1 MGNKS
6 IQKFFADQN
15 SVIDLS
21 SLGNAKGAK
30 VSLSGPDMNITT
42 PRGSVIIV
50 NGALYSSIKGNN
62 LAVKFKDK
70 TITGAKILGSVDLKD
85 IQLERID
92 SSLVDSAQVEKKGNG
107 KRRNKKEEEELKKQ
121 LDDAENAKKEA
132 DKAKE
137 EAEKAKEA
145 AEKALN
151 EAFEVQNS
159 SKQIEEMLQ
168 NFLADNVAKD
178 NLAQQ
183 SDASQQ
189 NTQAKATQASK
200 QNDAEKVLP
209 QPINKNTS
217 TGKSNSSKNEEN
229 KLDAE
234 SVKEP
239 LKVTLALAA
248 ESNSGSK
255 DDSITNFTKPQFVGS
270 TAPNATVIIKINGI
284 AVGQAVADSLGN
296 FTFTAPETLTDGTYN
311 LEAEAKTADGSGSAK
326 LVITIDS
333 VTDKPTFELSPESS
347 VSGHK
352 GLTPTLTPSIVGT
365 AEENAKVDIYVD
377 NKLVASVDVDKDGNW
392 SYEFKDN
399 ELSEG
404 ENSIKVVAVDKA
416 GNKNETTDSIITDT
430 IAPEKPTIELDDSS
444 DSGIKN
450 DNITNSTL
458 PTFIGVAE
466 PGSTVSIYLGLKH
479 LGEVIVAKDGTWSYT
494 LTTPLKDGEYNITA
508 TATDIAGHTSA
519 TANLPFTI
527 DTRISY
533 FSAEIETTNDSG
545 IVGDNVTN
553 NTRPTFTGKTEPNAI
568 ISVINSETGEEV
580 IFKANDKGEW
590 TFNFTSDSVEGINN
604 LTFTVE
610 DVAGN
615 KKDFSFSY
623 VIDTIAPVPP
633 TVSLEDYVVLP
644 NGIILSGNDL
654 PALVGTAEPK
664 STILLMRDGKLYD
677 SIEVDSNGTWN
688 YQFSNKFLQGAYDIE
703 IISQDAAGNKSSTV
717 KYSFT
722 IQTEVVPPKAELDAS
737 DDSGA
742 KGDWITNK
750 HNALTLLGTAD
761 RFATVNILID
771 GKTIGVTTADAD
783 GNWNFDISRNL
794 SDNVY
799 KITVESI
806 DPLGRTS
813 SVDYQ
818 LTIDSFTPIP
828 TVMLHDSADSG
839 VKGDMI
845 TKINTPLFTGMAE
858 ANAKVS
864 IYVDGVLSGEAIAGD
879 DGVWNFQFT
888 TALSDGSHDV
898 TVKVEDIAGN
908 TASSSAY
915 NFQIVTQTQKP
926 TIELVNDTGVDNTDH
941 IINEKNPALTGT
953 AAPYSTVKLYID
965 GALIAEVRT
974 NKDGRWEYT
983 LKADQGLVDG
993 DHRITASVED
1003 IAGNIAH
1010 SDPFLISVDTAISI
1024 PIVSLSPDSDSGI
1037 SDDNLTNIV
1046 KPTLHLKDIDPD
1058 IISVQVWDAMSDT
1071 QIGVAT
1077 QQPDGSW
1084 AYTFTSDLTE
1094 GLHQV
1099 YVKVED
1105 IAGNKANSAIFDFTI
1120 DTTVSTPVISLLS
1133 KDDTGVTGD
1142 NLTNINKPGF
1152 AISGVDADAHR
1163 VVVQVMH
1170 NGVSEEIELSH
1181 LNGSWLFI
1189 PGNTWA
1195 DGSYTLTVKV
1205 EDKAGNTNYSAPLT
1219 VVIDTQIAIDGVE
1232 LVNDSGVK
1240 GDNMTND
1247 DRPHFRVTVPTDV
1260 NEVRLSIDGGNSW
1273 VQATPGVAG
1282 SWEYIWPTDLADGQY
1297 TLTVEATDKAGN
1309 TVTKTIDFAVD
1320 TTLSVPVIVLDSADD
1335 TGIQGDNMTNSTQPT
1350 FALQHIDDDAVRVTV
1365 SVEHGGVTTTFD
1377 ATKGTGGWTFTP
1389 PTSWADGDYTLS
1401 VSVEDKAGNTSHS
1414 ASLTVTVDTQI
1425 AINNIELVNDSGIPD
1440 DNLTNNVR
1448 PHFQVT
1454 VPTDV
1459 NVVRLSIDGGKTWFN
1474 ATQSATPGV
1483 WDYIW
1488 PDDVADG
1495 GYTLTVE
1502 ATDEAGNKA
1511 TQTLDFTIDTT
1522 LSVPTLSLDSADD
1535 SGIAGD
1541 NITNVKTPG
1550 FTLNNIDTDV
1560 SRVIVEVMHNGI
1572 KQEVPLVQTGG
1583 QWRFAP
1589 TSDWAD
1595 GDYILTVKV
1604 EDRAG
1609 NVKQSAPLTVTV
1621 DTHIAI
1627 DRIELVNDSG
1637 IPGDNLTN
1645 EARPHFQVTVPAD
1658 VNGVR
1663 LSIDGG
1669 KTWFDATQSA
1679 TSGVWDYTW
1688 LTNVANGPHTLMV
1701 EASDKAGNKTT
1712 QKLDFTIDT
1721 ILSEPTI
1728 TLDSA
1733 DDSAA
1738 GDNITNVK
1746 MPGFTLGNIDA
1757 DVTKVVVTVAHDGK
1771 NQQIEL
1777 IKNGGVWRFTPGAAW
1792 TDGDYTLTVKVEDK
1806 AGNTNYSAPLTVTID
1821 TQTSIDRIELL
1832 NDTGIVGDNLTNE
1845 ARPQFHITVPTDV
1858 NSVQLSL
1865 DGGINWV
1872 NATLTSDGVWEYI
1885 WPTDLVENTYTLT
1898 VKATD
1903 VAGNTATETLNF
1915 IIDTTLSTPTITLDS
1930 ADDSGTANDNKTNV
1944 KTPGFIIGGIDSDV
1958 TQVVVQVMRD
1968 GHSEEVELTQTN
1980 GQWRFVPGSAWTDGD
1995 YTLTVTVKDEAGNI
2009 RHSAPLTVTIDTQIT
2024 IDHIELV
2031 NDSGIPDDN
2040 LTNNVRPHFQ
2050 VTVPTDVNVVRLSID
2065 GGKTWFNATQ
2075 SATPGVWDYT
2085 WLADVGEGKHTL
2097 TVEATD
2103 KAGNKTTQQLDF
2115 IIDTLLSEPTIV
2127 LDNTDDSGTKGDHLT
2142 NVNKPTFLLGN
2153 IDADARYVTVEVQH
2167 GGTKEVLT
2175 ATKDATGNWS
2185 VTPTGTWADGDY
2197 TLTVRV
2203 EDEAGNEKHS
2213 ASLTV
2218 TVDTQ
2223 ITIDVIEL
2231 VNDNGIPG
2239 DNMTNDAHP
2248 QFRVTVPGDVNEV
2261 SLSID
2266 GGVTWV
2272 KATQS
2277 ATPGVWNYTW
2287 PGTVPDGD
2295 YTLNVKATD
2304 NAGNTVTETLH
2315 FTIDTTLSTP
2325 VIVLDSADDSG
2336 VHGDNMTNHTQPT
2349 FALQHIDDDAVRVT
2363 VSVEHGGVTTTFDAT
2378 KDAGGW
2384 TFTPTGAWADG
2395 DYTLSV
2401 SVEDK
2406 AGNTSHSASLTV
2418 TVDTQIAI
2426 NNIELVNDSGIPDDN
2441 LTNNVRPHF
2450 QVTVPTDVNVVRLS
2464 IDGGKTW
2471 FNATQS
2477 ATPGV
2482 WDYIWPDDVADGG
2495 YTLTVEATD
2504 EAGNKATQTLD
2515 FTIDTTLSVPTLSL
2529 DSADDSGIAGDNIT
2543 NVKTPG
2549 FTLNNIDTDVSRVIV
2564 EVMHNGI
2571 KQEVPLVQTGGQW
2584 RFAPTSDWAD
2594 GDYILT
2600 VKVEDR
2606 AGNVKQSAP
2615 LTVTVDTH
2623 IAIDRIEL
2631 VNDSGIPGDNLTNE
2645 ARPHFQV
2652 TVPADV
2658 NGVRLSIDGGK
2669 TWFDATQSATS
2680 GVWDYTWLTNVA
2692 NGPHTLMVEASDKAG
2707 NKTTQKLDFTID
2719 TILSE
2724 PTITLDS
2731 ADDSAAGDNIT
2742 NVKMP
2747 GFTLGNIDADVTK
2760 VVVTVAHDG
2769 KNQQIELIKNGGV
2782 WRFTPGAAWTDG
2794 DYTLTV
2800 KVEDKAGNT
2809 NYSAPLT
2816 VTIDTQTSIDRI
2828 ELLNDTGI
2836 VGDNLTNEARPQFH
2850 ITVPTDVNSVQ
2861 LSLDGGINWVN
2872 ATLTSD
2878 GVWEY
2883 IWPTDLVENT
2893 YTLTV
2898 KATDVAGNTATET
2911 LNFIIDTTL
2920 STPTITLDSADDS
2933 GTANDNKTNVK
2944 TPGFIIGGID
2954 SDVTQV
2960 VVQVMRD
2967 GHSEEVEL
2975 TQTNGQWRFVPGSAW
2990 TDGDYTLT
2998 VTVKD
3003 EAGNIRHSAPLTVTI
3018 DTQIT
3023 IDHIELVNDS
3033 GIPDDN
3039 LTNNVR
3045 PHFQVTVPTDVNV
3058 VRLSIDGG
3066 KTWFNATQSATPGVW
3081 DYTWLADVGEG
3092 KHTLTVEATDKAGN
3106 KTTQQLDFIIDTL
3119 LSEPTIVLD
3128 NTDDSGTK
3136 GDNLTNVNK
3145 PTFLLGNIDADAR
3158 YVTVEVQ
3165 HGGTKEV
3172 LTATKGA
3179 TGIWSVTPTGTWAD
3193 GDYTLTVRVE
3203 DDAGNV
3209 KYSAPLTVTV
3219 DTQITI
3225 DVIELVNDN
3234 GIPGDN
3240 LTNDVRP
3247 HFRVTVPGDVNEVRL
3262 SIDGG
3267 NTWVRATQGTA
3278 GIWDY
3283 TWPKDVTDGL
3293 HTLTVE
3299 ATDKAGNK
3307 TTQTLDFTIDTRLS
3321 TPTIA
3326 MDSRD
3331 DTGAIGD
3338 HITSVKRP
3346 GFTIGNIDA
3355 DAHSVILR
3363 ITQGGNSQE
3372 VTLTQVG
3379 GQWRFTPD
3387 ADWADGSYT
3396 LTVEVTDNAGN
3407 VRQSTPLVVTVDTQ
3421 TSITDITL
3429 VNDHGVPDDN
3439 LTNSTRPQFEITVP
3453 ADVNSVQLSIDGG
3466 ANWVSATQ
3474 GIEGVWGY
3482 TWPTDMG
3489 DGKHTLT
3496 VMVTDRA
3503 GNTAT
3508 QTLEFFIDTRLS
3520 TPTIALDSTDDTGT
3534 PGDDMTNRTRPTF
3547 ILQNIDSD
3555 VINVTVSVTHNGTTT
3570 SFTATQGAGGWS
3582 FTPPAPWGDG
3592 DYTLTVTV
3600 EDRAGNTRPSTPLT
3614 VTVDTQI
3621 AIDRIELVNDSGVPG
3636 DNVTKHV
3643 RPQFQIS
3650 VPDDVEKVLLSID
3663 GGTTW
3668 VTAIKSSTAGIWD
3681 YTWPTD
3687 MPEGQHTLTVEVTD
3701 GAGNKMTETLNF
3713 TIDITLLTPTIEL
3726 APDQDTGQ
3734 NKNDNLTSVTQPVF
3748 VLGSID
3754 KDVRHVELSI
3764 EHNGT
3769 FKTVVLT
3776 ESADGWRYR
3785 PDSALADG
3793 SYTFTVTVTDVAGNQ
3808 QTSAPLKVT
3817 IDGTLT
3823 TPVIELAAGED
3834 SGTVGDRLTNHDRPV
3849 FDIHQVDSDVT
3860 RVMVKVTYNGKTH
3873 EEAAV
3878 FTNGQWRFTPSASW
3892 ADGSYQLAVVVEDLA
3907 GNVKESAP
3915 FEVRIDTTT
3924 TINNIVLLN
3933 DTGVQNDQL
3942 TNVAKPSFRI
3952 DVPGDVV
3959 QVRVTLDGGA
3969 NWNVIRKNADGQ
3981 WIFDSPNTLVDG
3993 TYTLRVEATD
4003 EAGNIANKDLVF
4015 NIDTNI
4021 QVPTIALDAGQD
4033 TGANTAD
4040 NITNISR
4047 PTFTIGN
4054 VDPDVIKVVVTI
4066 DGHDYNATKVGAGW
4080 QFTPGNA
4087 IPDGSYNITVT
4098 VEDKAGNTATSK
4110 PLPVVIDTTAEIES
4124 VTLVTDSGDSDVDNI
4139 TKVDKPQFS
4148 IVTADDITHVRVKI
4162 DNAAN
4167 WIELTKGG
4175 DGRWIFNVGSAL
4187 PDGQHTLL
4195 VDVTDIAGNVA
4206 QETLQFTID
4215 TTLREPTIV
4224 LDPTHDTGD
4233 DTNDNLTRINK
4244 PVFIIG
4250 NVDNDVSHIVVHIDG
4265 RDYTIENTGG
4275 NLTFTPDQP
4284 LSDGQHTISV
4294 TVTDIAGNTKTSAE
4308 LRIEIDT
4315 QVQIDSV
4322 TLTTDS
4328 GVNDHDNVTNA
4339 TRPSFEIA
4347 TPDDV
4352 TSVLVSFDGVNWTPI
4367 SKNAA
4372 GQWEFTAGSALPDGH
4387 YTLHVQAT
4395 DRAGNTANSTLGFTV
4410 DTQIDGLSVVMLDD
4424 AGKDSTDGITNITS
4438 PRFEIS
4444 AREPLQS
4451 VTVILNG
4458 KSSTLT
4464 QGAGN
4469 KWLFTPDTPLV
4480 DGTYKIEIVAE
4491 DIAGNKIS
4499 KEVSFT
4505 IDTIV
4510 SDPSIDLLDADD
4522 TGESAVDNI
4531 TSVTTP
4537 RFVIGNVP
4545 ADIDT
4550 VVIRIN
4556 GVSYSVTA
4564 NGNNLWEFQ
4573 VPVALNDGVYE
4584 AVVVFRDIAGNTSE
4598 TKLPFTIDTTTS
4610 VSVRMEPASDTGNS
4624 NSDNL
4629 TNKQNPKFEGTA
4641 EPNAK
4646 LVITIVDD
4654 KSGRE
4659 VLKQTIT
4666 VGADGNWSVT
4676 PNILPDGMYTIN
4688 VVATDVAGNT
4698 AQTQERFTIDTVTID
4713 PTIRLSDPSI
4723 DDQHEATSL
4732 RPEFKGFAEA
4742 FSTIMIQWDGKVVG
4756 SANANANGEWS
4767 WTPPSVLAPG
4777 SYVVSIVAKD
4787 KAGNES
4793 SQVDFPVVIP
4803 VIDVT
4808 PPTIKLSEESDSG
4821 ALGDFT
4827 TNNKTPTLIGST
4839 LPNTIVSIYVDG
4851 VKVGE
4856 ATADTAGRYTF
4867 QLSEMKD
4874 GHYVVQVG
4882 IVNPRDNSE
4891 LRSTAVDVTIDT
4903 EVAELVWNISGMHE
4917 GGYINTVTPE
4927 IGGTSEPNSKITIF
4941 VNGVEKAIA
4950 YTTGAGHWG
4959 VVLPALGNDG
4969 NYELTFKVEDV
4980 AGNIREFGPQN
4991 VILDTVIS
4999 PLTVVLRE
5007 ADDSGKV
5014 GDWITNKSH
5023 VTIDGTAEAGST
5035 LTIRNP
5041 QGVVIATLVVG
5052 NDGRWSAELDL
5063 REGSNAFVVVSEDKA
5078 GNSQQKEILIEHDT
5092 QIEISDISL
5101 SRDTNSGDKYDL
5113 ITNNKSPVL
5122 VAMTDPGATVQ
5133 VYINGV
5139 LQGTVEASSSG
5150 NISYTMPANSADGEY
5165 QVQFVA
5171 TDTAGNRVESAIT
5184 TVTIDSQIA
5193 VFDIDEDSLPALSNN
5208 RALSVSGVGEAGSQV
5223 SIFVDGKLVNVVMVE
5238 ADGTWRAPILLQ
5250 DDGTFNIHFSITD
5263 VAGNTEVSKDYS
5275 VDVDS
5280 STDFPTLNLED
5291 ASNSGSL
5298 DDLITNHNKPVLVGT
5313 AEAGATI
5320 HIYVD
5325 EKIVANVLVLEDG
5338 TWSYQFDNALKD
5350 GEYSIRVVAEDPA
5363 GNTAESPRLLVTID
5377 TSTFID
5383 NPAMVA
5389 GSDNGIF
5396 SNDSITSQTR
5406 PTFSIFGE
5414 MNQSVQIF
5422 IDGVLVD
5429 TITVTDR
5436 NQVYRP
5442 ESPLGDGSHSIYYV
5456 ITDKAGNTATS
5467 KTLNFTIDTF
5477 NTTPVAIDS
5486 IGGQTLAEMT
5496 GSDGKIYITDTT
5508 RNLLFSGS
5516 AEPNSKIEIIINGL
5530 NVGEVWVN
5538 EKGHWQMPV
5547 NPLYF
5552 TEGQLDIT
5560 VKSTDRAGN
5569 VNQEKYSIWVDT
5581 HIKVFTSELD
5591 DNKSSSKTEWW
5602 SNSDLITMRG
5612 TGEIGATVSLIVAGV
5627 TLATAVVAA
5636 TGRWEL
5642 STDKLPEGTYDISL
5656 VIEDS
5661 AGNRWED
5668 VREIFIDR
5676 TPPNAPVV
5684 TYSDI
5689 VNDLIIMQGTAE
5701 AKSQLIITDSEGNT
5715 YTLTVPDNGKWSMAI
5730 PYPSEGK
5737 FTITSVDAIGN
5748 RSDDVPLD
5756 IMKEVPVIS
5765 LSPDSDSGT
5774 VGDNITRDKQP
5785 TFIIGNLE
5793 SDVVV
5798 VQVDI
5803 NGTVYNA
5810 EKNADGVWFFTPGT
5824 PLADGSYTIS
5834 VIASDAAGNQKN
5846 SLPIT
5851 VTIDSTLT
5859 VPEIALAAGEDNGA
5873 SDSDNVTN
5881 HTQPKFT
5888 LQHIDA
5894 DVTGVT
5900 VNVTHNGVTD
5910 IYQATQGA
5918 DGWTFTPPAAWNDGN
5933 YTLSVTVVDRAGNS
5947 QQSASLAVTVDSTVT
5962 VTADSQH
5969 DDASDDATATAVT
5982 PPESETV
5989 NAESATHLRT
5999 EPSAAEESVVK
6010 VTAYSITLLNA
6021 DSGDEIDRSI
6031 SQTPSF
6037 EISVPENIVNVSIMF
6052 EGEEFTLP
6060 ITNQKA
6066 IFEVPLSLE
6075 DGEYTMDVKFIDKDN
6090 DFLIKEKTFSV
6101 DHSSAD
6107 IVNAMNVRGKTE
6119 DDINDSPST
6128 SSVGHNNN
6136 GAIDVFAVNEVTL
6149 PVDNQEEHA

>member
-1 MGNKS
+1 MENKS

-311 LEAEAKTADGSGSAK
+311 LEAEAKTVDGSGSAK

-430 IAPEKPTIELDDSS
+430 IPPEKPTIELDDSS

-1058 IISVQVWDAMSDT
+1058 IISVQVWDAASDT

-1105 IAGNKANSAIFDFTI
+1105 IAGNKANSAVFDFTI

-1309 TVTKTIDFAVD
+1309 TATKTIDFAVD

-1335 TGIQGDNMTNSTQPT
+1335 TGIQGDNMTNSTKPT

-1377 ATKGTGGWTFTP
+1377 ATKGTGGWSFTP
-1389 PTSWADGDYTLS
+1389 TGAWADGDYTLS

-1425 AINNIELVNDSGIPD
+1425 AINNIELVNDSGIPN

-1474 ATQSATPGV
+1474 ATQSATPGA

-1502 ATDEAGNKA
+1502 ATDKAGNKT
-1511 TQTLDFTIDTT
+1511 TQELDFTIDTT

-1712 QKLDFTIDT
+1712 QKLDFTVDT

-2127 LDNTDDSGTKGDHLT
+2127 LDSTDDSGTKGDNLT

-2325 VIVLDSADDSG
+2325 VIVLDSADDTG
-2336 VHGDNMTNHTQPT
+2336 IQGDNMTNRTQPT
-2349 FALQHIDDDAVRVT
+2349 FNLQHIDDDAVRVT

-2384 TFTPTGAWADG
+2384 TFTPPTSWGAG

-2450 QVTVPTDVNVVRLS
+2450 QVKVPTDVN
-2464 IDGGKTW
+2464 
-2471 FNATQS
+2471 
-2477 ATPGV
+2477 
-2482 WDYIWPDDVADGG
+2482 
-2495 YTLTVEATD
+2495 E
-2504 EAGNKATQTLD
+2504 
-2515 FTIDTTLSVPTLSL
+2515 
-2529 DSADDSGIAGDNIT
+2529 
-2543 NVKTPG
+2543 
-2549 FTLNNIDTDVSRVIV
+2549 
-2564 EVMHNGI
+2564 
-2571 KQEVPLVQTGGQW
+2571 
-2584 RFAPTSDWAD
+2584 
-2594 GDYILT
+2594 
-2600 VKVEDR
+2600 
-2606 AGNVKQSAP
+2606 
-2615 LTVTVDTH
+2615 
-2623 IAIDRIEL
+2623 
-2631 VNDSGIPGDNLTNE
+2631 
-2645 ARPHFQV
+2645 
-2652 TVPADV
+2652 
-2658 NGVRLSIDGGK
+2658 
-2669 TWFDATQSATS
+2669 
-2680 GVWDYTWLTNVA
+2680 
-2692 NGPHTLMVEASDKAG
+2692 
-2707 NKTTQKLDFTID
+2707 
-2719 TILSE
+2719 
-2724 PTITLDS
+2724 
-2731 ADDSAAGDNIT
+2731 
-2742 NVKMP
+2742 
-2747 GFTLGNIDADVTK
+2747 
-2760 VVVTVAHDG
+2760 
-2769 KNQQIELIKNGGV
+2769 
-2782 WRFTPGAAWTDG
+2782 
-2794 DYTLTV
+2794 
-2800 KVEDKAGNT
+2800 
-2809 NYSAPLT
+2809 
-2816 VTIDTQTSIDRI
+2816 
-2828 ELLNDTGI
+2828 
-2836 VGDNLTNEARPQFH
+2836 
-2850 ITVPTDVNSVQ
+2850 
-2861 LSLDGGINWVN
+2861 
-2872 ATLTSD
+2872 
-2878 GVWEY
+2878 
-2883 IWPTDLVENT
+2883 
-2893 YTLTV
+2893 
-2898 KATDVAGNTATET
+2898 
-2911 LNFIIDTTL
+2911 
-2920 STPTITLDSADDS
+2920 
-2933 GTANDNKTNVK
+2933 
-2944 TPGFIIGGID
+2944 
-2954 SDVTQV
+2954 
-2960 VVQVMRD
+2960 
-2967 GHSEEVEL
+2967 
-2975 TQTNGQWRFVPGSAW
+2975 
-2990 TDGDYTLT
+2990 
-2998 VTVKD
+2998 
-3003 EAGNIRHSAPLTVTI
+3003 
-3018 DTQIT
+3018 
-3023 IDHIELVNDS
+3023 
-3033 GIPDDN
+3033 
-3039 LTNNVR
+3039 
-3045 PHFQVTVPTDVNV
+3045 

-3106 KTTQQLDFIIDTL
+3106 QTTQKLDFIIDTL

-3128 NTDDSGTK
+3128 STDDSGTK
-3136 GDNLTNVNK
+3136 GDNLTNANK
-3145 PTFLLGNIDADAR
+3145 PTFILGNIDADAR

-3278 GIWDY
+3278 GTWDY

-3396 LTVEVTDNAGN
+3396 LTVEVQDNAGN

-3520 TPTIALDSTDDTGT
+3520 TPTIELDSTDDTGT

-3713 TIDITLLTPTIEL
+3713 TIDITLMTPTIEL

-3849 FDIHQVDSDVT
+3849 FDIRQVDSDVT

-4531 TSVTTP
+4531 TSVTKP

-4556 GVSYSVTA
+4556 GVSYPVTA

-4891 LRSTAVDVTIDT
+4891 LRSTAVDLTIDT

-5298 DDLITNHNKPVLVGT
+5298 DDLITSHNKPVLVGT

-5383 NPAMVA
+5383 NPVMMA

-5406 PTFSIFGE
+5406 PAFSIYGE

-5467 KTLNFTIDTF
+5467 KTLNFTIDTL

-5538 EKGHWQMPV
+5538 DKGHWQMPV

-5581 HIKVFTSELD
+5581 HIQVFTSELD
-5591 DNKSSSKTEWW
+5591 DNKSSSKTDWW
-5602 SNSDLITMRG
+5602 SNSSTITMRG
-5612 TGEIGATVSLIVAGV
+5612 MGEIGATVSLIVAGV

-5636 TGRWEL
+5636 NGQWEL
-5642 STDKLPEGTYDISL
+5642 STDQLPEGKYDITLS
-5656 VIEDS
+5656 IEDN
-5661 AGNRWED
+5661 AGNRKEE
-5668 VREIFIDR
+5668 VHEIFIDR

-5701 AKSQLIITDSEGNT
+5701 AKSQLIITDSNGNT

-5999 EPSAAEESVVK
+5999 VPSAAEESVVK
-6010 VTAYSITLLNA
+6010 ETAYSITLLNA

-6107 IVNAMNVRGKTE
+6107 IVNAMNARGKTE

>member
-159 SKQIEEMLQ
+159 SKQMEEMLQ
-168 NFLADNVAKD
+168 EFLADNVAKD

-430 IAPEKPTIELDDSS
+430 IPPEKPTIELDDSS

-533 FSAEIETTNDSG
+533 FSAEIETTDDSG

-633 TVSLEDYVVLP
+633 TVSLEDFVVLP

-953 AAPYSTVKLYID
+953 AAPYSTVKLYVD

-1037 SDDNLTNIV
+1037 ADDNLTNIV

-1058 IISVQVWDAMSDT
+1058 IISVQVWDAASDT

-1105 IAGNKANSAIFDFTI
+1105 IAGNKANSAVFDFTI

-1181 LNGSWLFI
+1181 LNGSWLFT
-1189 PGNTWA
+1189 PGNTWT

-1320 TTLSVPVIVLDSADD
+1320 TTLSVPVIVLNSADD
-1335 TGIQGDNMTNSTQPT
+1335 TGVQGDNMTNRTQPT

-1389 PTSWADGDYTLS
+1389 TASWTDGDYILS

-1425 AINNIELVNDSGIPD
+1425 AIDNIELVNDSGIPN

-1448 PHFQVT
+1448 PQFQVT

-1459 NVVRLSIDGGKTWFN
+1459 NVVRLSIDGGKTWVTAAQK
-1474 ATQSATPGV
+1474 ATGV
-1483 WDYIW
+1483 WEYIW
-1488 PDDVADG
+1488 PDDVTDG
-1495 GYTLTVE
+1495 SHTLTVE

-1721 ILSEPTI
+1721 LLSEPTI

-1865 DGGINWV
+1865 DGGTNWV

-1915 IIDTTLSTPTITLDS
+1915 TIDTTLSTPTITLDS

-1968 GHSEEVELTQTN
+1968 GHSEEVELTQIG

-2040 LTNNVRPHFQ
+2040 LTNNVRPQFQ

-2075 SATPGVWDYT
+2075 S
-2085 WLADVGEGKHTL
+2085 
-2097 TVEATD
+2097 
-2103 KAGNKTTQQLDF
+2103 
-2115 IIDTLLSEPTIV
+2115 S
-2127 LDNTDDSGTKGDHLT
+2127 
-2142 NVNKPTFLLGN
+2142 
-2153 IDADARYVTVEVQH
+2153 
-2167 GGTKEVLT
+2167 
-2175 ATKDATGNWS
+2175 
-2185 VTPTGTWADGDY
+2185 
-2197 TLTVRV
+2197 
-2203 EDEAGNEKHS
+2203 
-2213 ASLTV
+2213 
-2218 TVDTQ
+2218 
-2223 ITIDVIEL
+2223 
-2231 VNDNGIPG
+2231 
-2239 DNMTNDAHP
+2239 
-2248 QFRVTVPGDVNEV
+2248 
-2261 SLSID
+2261 
-2266 GGVTWV
+2266 
-2272 KATQS
+2272 
-2277 ATPGVWNYTW
+2277 
-2287 PGTVPDGD
+2287 
-2295 YTLNVKATD
+2295 
-2304 NAGNTVTETLH
+2304 
-2315 FTIDTTLSTP
+2315 
-2325 VIVLDSADDSG
+2325 
-2336 VHGDNMTNHTQPT
+2336 
-2349 FALQHIDDDAVRVT
+2349 
-2363 VSVEHGGVTTTFDAT
+2363 
-2378 KDAGGW
+2378 
-2384 TFTPTGAWADG
+2384 
-2395 DYTLSV
+2395 
-2401 SVEDK
+2401 
-2406 AGNTSHSASLTV
+2406 
-2418 TVDTQIAI
+2418 
-2426 NNIELVNDSGIPDDN
+2426 
-2441 LTNNVRPHF
+2441 
-2450 QVTVPTDVNVVRLS
+2450 
-2464 IDGGKTW
+2464 
-2471 FNATQS
+2471 
-2477 ATPGV
+2477 
-2482 WDYIWPDDVADGG
+2482 
-2495 YTLTVEATD
+2495 
-2504 EAGNKATQTLD
+2504 
-2515 FTIDTTLSVPTLSL
+2515 
-2529 DSADDSGIAGDNIT
+2529 
-2543 NVKTPG
+2543 
-2549 FTLNNIDTDVSRVIV
+2549 
-2564 EVMHNGI
+2564 
-2571 KQEVPLVQTGGQW
+2571 
-2584 RFAPTSDWAD
+2584 
-2594 GDYILT
+2594 
-2600 VKVEDR
+2600 
-2606 AGNVKQSAP
+2606 
-2615 LTVTVDTH
+2615 
-2623 IAIDRIEL
+2623 
-2631 VNDSGIPGDNLTNE
+2631 
-2645 ARPHFQV
+2645 
-2652 TVPADV
+2652 
-2658 NGVRLSIDGGK
+2658 
-2669 TWFDATQSATS
+2669 
-2680 GVWDYTWLTNVA
+2680 
-2692 NGPHTLMVEASDKAG
+2692 
-2707 NKTTQKLDFTID
+2707 
-2719 TILSE
+2719 
-2724 PTITLDS
+2724 
-2731 ADDSAAGDNIT
+2731 
-2742 NVKMP
+2742 
-2747 GFTLGNIDADVTK
+2747 
-2760 VVVTVAHDG
+2760 
-2769 KNQQIELIKNGGV
+2769 
-2782 WRFTPGAAWTDG
+2782 
-2794 DYTLTV
+2794 
-2800 KVEDKAGNT
+2800 
-2809 NYSAPLT
+2809 
-2816 VTIDTQTSIDRI
+2816 
-2828 ELLNDTGI
+2828 
-2836 VGDNLTNEARPQFH
+2836 
-2850 ITVPTDVNSVQ
+2850 
-2861 LSLDGGINWVN
+2861 
-2872 ATLTSD
+2872 
-2878 GVWEY
+2878 
-2883 IWPTDLVENT
+2883 
-2893 YTLTV
+2893 
-2898 KATDVAGNTATET
+2898 
-2911 LNFIIDTTL
+2911 
-2920 STPTITLDSADDS
+2920 
-2933 GTANDNKTNVK
+2933 
-2944 TPGFIIGGID
+2944 
-2954 SDVTQV
+2954 
-2960 VVQVMRD
+2960 
-2967 GHSEEVEL
+2967 
-2975 TQTNGQWRFVPGSAW
+2975 
-2990 TDGDYTLT
+2990 
-2998 VTVKD
+2998 
-3003 EAGNIRHSAPLTVTI
+3003 
-3018 DTQIT
+3018 
-3023 IDHIELVNDS
+3023 
-3033 GIPDDN
+3033 
-3039 LTNNVR
+3039 
-3045 PHFQVTVPTDVNV
+3045 
-3058 VRLSIDGG
+3058 
-3066 KTWFNATQSATPGVW
+3066 TPGVW

-3225 DVIELVNDN
+3225 DDIELVNDN

-3278 GIWDY
+3278 GTWDY

-3321 TPTIA
+3321 TPTIT

-3346 GFTIGNIDA
+3346 GFTIGNIDS

-3372 VTLTQVG
+3372 VTLTQAG

-3396 LTVEVTDNAGN
+3396 LTVEVQDNAGN
-3407 VRQSTPLVVTVDTQ
+3407 VRQSTPLIVTVDTQ

-3466 ANWVSATQ
+3466 ANWVSAAQ

-3508 QTLEFFIDTRLS
+3508 QTLEFSIDTRLS

-3570 SFTATQGAGGWS
+3570 SFTATQGAAGWS

-3621 AIDRIELVNDSGVPG
+3621 AIDHIELVNDSGVPG

-3713 TIDITLLTPTIEL
+3713 TIDITLMTPTIEL

-3734 NKNDNLTSVTQPVF
+3734 NKNDNLTSVTQPIF

-3849 FDIHQVDSDVT
+3849 FDIRQVDSDVT

-4215 TTLREPTIV
+4215 TTLQEPTIV

-4250 NVDNDVSHIVVHIDG
+4250 NVDNDVSHIVVHLDG

-4308 LRIEIDT
+4308 LKIEIDT

-4352 TSVLVSFDGVNWTPI
+4352 TSVLVSFDGVNWTPV

-4372 GQWEFTAGSALPDGH
+4372 GQWQFTAGSALSDGH

-4505 IDTIV
+4505 IDTVV
-4510 SDPSIDLLDADD
+4510 SDPRIDLLDADD

-4531 TSVTTP
+4531 TSVTKP

-4556 GVSYSVTA
+4556 GVSYPVTA

-4610 VSVRMEPASDTGNS
+4610 VSVRMEPASDTGSS

-4723 DDQHEATSL
+4723 DDQYEATSL
-4732 RPEFKGFAEA
+4732 RPEFKGLAEA

-4827 TNNKTPTLIGST
+4827 TNNKTPTLIGNT
-4839 LPNTIVSIYVDG
+4839 LPNAIVSIYVDG

-4980 AGNIREFGPQN
+4980 AGNIREFGPQS

-5250 DDGTFNIHFSITD
+5250 DDGKFNIHFSITD

-5298 DDLITNHNKPVLVGT
+5298 DDLITSHNKPVLVGT

-5383 NPAMVA
+5383 NPAMMA

-5396 SNDSITSQTR
+5396 SNDSVTSQTR
-5406 PTFSIFGE
+5406 PAFSIFGE

-5581 HIKVFTSELD
+5581 HIQVFTSELD
-5591 DNKSSSKTEWW
+5591 DNKSSSKTDWW
-5602 SNSDLITMRG
+5602 SNSSTITMRG
-5612 TGEIGATVSLIVAGV
+5612 MGEIGATVSLIVAGV

-5636 TGRWEL
+5636 NGQWEL
-5642 STDKLPEGTYDISL
+5642 STDQLPEGKYDITLS
-5656 VIEDS
+5656 IEDN
-5661 AGNRWED
+5661 AGNRKEE
-5668 VREIFIDR
+5668 VHEIFIDR

-5701 AKSQLIITDSEGNT
+5701 AKSQLIITDSNGNT

-5756 IMKEVPVIS
+5756 IMKETPVIS

-5774 VGDNITRDKQP
+5774 AGDNITRDNQP

-5834 VIASDAAGNQKN
+5834 VIASDAVGNQKN

-5873 SDSDNVTN
+5873 SHSDNVTNHN

-5910 IYQATQGA
+5910 TYQATQGA

-5969 DDASDDATATAVT
+5969 NDASDDATAIAVT

-5999 EPSAAEESVVK
+5999 VPSAAEESVVK
-6010 VTAYSITLLNA
+6010 ETAYSITLLNA

-6037 EISVPENIVNVSIMF
+6037 EISVPENIVNVSVMF

-6075 DGEYTMDVKFIDKDN
+6075 DGEYTMDVKFIDKDD

-6107 IVNAMNVRGKTE
+6107 IVNAMNARGKTE

>member
-430 IAPEKPTIELDDSS
+430 IPPEKPTIELDDSS

-590 TFNFTSDSVEGINN
+590 TFNFTSDSVEGVNN

-623 VIDTIAPVPP
+623 VIDTVAPVPP
-633 TVSLEDYVVLP
+633 TVSLEDFVVLP

-664 STILLMRDGKLYD
+664 SIILLMRDGKLYD

-941 IINEKNPALTGT
+941 IINENNPALTGT

-1024 PIVSLSPDSDSGI
+1024 PIVSLSPDSDSGV

-1058 IISVQVWDAMSDT
+1058 IISVQVWDAASDT

-1105 IAGNKANSAIFDFTI
+1105 IAGNKANSAVFDFTI

-1377 ATKGTGGWTFTP
+1377 ATKGTGGWSFTP
-1389 PTSWADGDYTLS
+1389 TGAWADGDYTLS

-1425 AINNIELVNDSGIPD
+1425 AINNIELVNDSGIPN

-1474 ATQSATPGV
+1474 ATQSATPGA

-1502 ATDEAGNKA
+1502 ATDKAGNKT
-1511 TQTLDFTIDTT
+1511 TQELDFTIDTT

-1701 EASDKAGNKTT
+1701 EATDKAGNKTT

-2009 RHSAPLTVTIDTQIT
+2009 RHSAPLTVTIDTQI
-2024 IDHIELV
+2024 
-2031 NDSGIPDDN
+2031 
-2040 LTNNVRPHFQ
+2040 
-2050 VTVPTDVNVVRLSID
+2050 
-2065 GGKTWFNATQ
+2065 A
-2075 SATPGVWDYT
+2075 
-2085 WLADVGEGKHTL
+2085 
-2097 TVEATD
+2097 
-2103 KAGNKTTQQLDF
+2103 
-2115 IIDTLLSEPTIV
+2115 
-2127 LDNTDDSGTKGDHLT
+2127 
-2142 NVNKPTFLLGN
+2142 
-2153 IDADARYVTVEVQH
+2153 
-2167 GGTKEVLT
+2167 
-2175 ATKDATGNWS
+2175 
-2185 VTPTGTWADGDY
+2185 
-2197 TLTVRV
+2197 
-2203 EDEAGNEKHS
+2203 
-2213 ASLTV
+2213 
-2218 TVDTQ
+2218 
-2223 ITIDVIEL
+2223 
-2231 VNDNGIPG
+2231 
-2239 DNMTNDAHP
+2239 
-2248 QFRVTVPGDVNEV
+2248 
-2261 SLSID
+2261 
-2266 GGVTWV
+2266 
-2272 KATQS
+2272 
-2277 ATPGVWNYTW
+2277 
-2287 PGTVPDGD
+2287 
-2295 YTLNVKATD
+2295 
-2304 NAGNTVTETLH
+2304 
-2315 FTIDTTLSTP
+2315 
-2325 VIVLDSADDSG
+2325 
-2336 VHGDNMTNHTQPT
+2336 
-2349 FALQHIDDDAVRVT
+2349 
-2363 VSVEHGGVTTTFDAT
+2363 
-2378 KDAGGW
+2378 
-2384 TFTPTGAWADG
+2384 
-2395 DYTLSV
+2395 
-2401 SVEDK
+2401 
-2406 AGNTSHSASLTV
+2406 
-2418 TVDTQIAI
+2418 
-2426 NNIELVNDSGIPDDN
+2426 
-2441 LTNNVRPHF
+2441 
-2450 QVTVPTDVNVVRLS
+2450 
-2464 IDGGKTW
+2464 
-2471 FNATQS
+2471 
-2477 ATPGV
+2477 
-2482 WDYIWPDDVADGG
+2482 
-2495 YTLTVEATD
+2495 
-2504 EAGNKATQTLD
+2504 
-2515 FTIDTTLSVPTLSL
+2515 
-2529 DSADDSGIAGDNIT
+2529 
-2543 NVKTPG
+2543 
-2549 FTLNNIDTDVSRVIV
+2549 
-2564 EVMHNGI
+2564 
-2571 KQEVPLVQTGGQW
+2571 
-2584 RFAPTSDWAD
+2584 
-2594 GDYILT
+2594 
-2600 VKVEDR
+2600 
-2606 AGNVKQSAP
+2606 
-2615 LTVTVDTH
+2615 
-2623 IAIDRIEL
+2623 
-2631 VNDSGIPGDNLTNE
+2631 
-2645 ARPHFQV
+2645 
-2652 TVPADV
+2652 
-2658 NGVRLSIDGGK
+2658 
-2669 TWFDATQSATS
+2669 
-2680 GVWDYTWLTNVA
+2680 
-2692 NGPHTLMVEASDKAG
+2692 
-2707 NKTTQKLDFTID
+2707 
-2719 TILSE
+2719 
-2724 PTITLDS
+2724 
-2731 ADDSAAGDNIT
+2731 
-2742 NVKMP
+2742 
-2747 GFTLGNIDADVTK
+2747 
-2760 VVVTVAHDG
+2760 
-2769 KNQQIELIKNGGV
+2769 
-2782 WRFTPGAAWTDG
+2782 
-2794 DYTLTV
+2794 
-2800 KVEDKAGNT
+2800 
-2809 NYSAPLT
+2809 
-2816 VTIDTQTSIDRI
+2816 
-2828 ELLNDTGI
+2828 
-2836 VGDNLTNEARPQFH
+2836 
-2850 ITVPTDVNSVQ
+2850 
-2861 LSLDGGINWVN
+2861 
-2872 ATLTSD
+2872 
-2878 GVWEY
+2878 
-2883 IWPTDLVENT
+2883 
-2893 YTLTV
+2893 
-2898 KATDVAGNTATET
+2898 
-2911 LNFIIDTTL
+2911 
-2920 STPTITLDSADDS
+2920 
-2933 GTANDNKTNVK
+2933 
-2944 TPGFIIGGID
+2944 
-2954 SDVTQV
+2954 
-2960 VVQVMRD
+2960 
-2967 GHSEEVEL
+2967 
-2975 TQTNGQWRFVPGSAW
+2975 
-2990 TDGDYTLT
+2990 
-2998 VTVKD
+2998 
-3003 EAGNIRHSAPLTVTI
+3003 
-3018 DTQIT
+3018 

-3172 LTATKGA
+3172 LTATKDATGNWSVTPTGTWADGDYTLTVRVEDEAGNEKHSASLTVTVDTQITIDAIELVNDNGIPGDNMTNDAHPQFRVTVPGDVNEVSLSIDGGVTWVKATQSATPGVWNYTWPGTVPDGDYTLNVKATDNAGNTVTETLHFTIDTTLSVPVIVLNSADDTGVQGDNMTNRTQPTFALQHIDDDAVRVTVSVEHGGVTTTFDATKGTGGWSFTPTGAWADGDYTLSVSVEDKAGNTSHSASLTVTVDTQIAINNIELVNDSGIPDDNLTNNVRPHFQVTVPTDVNVVRLSIDGGKTWFNATQSATPGVWDYTWLADVGEGKHTLTVEATDKAGNQTTQKLDFIIDTMLSEPTIVLDSTDDSGTKGDNLTNANKPTFILGNIDADARYVTVEVQYGGTKEVLTATKGA

-3193 GDYTLTVRVE
+3193 GDYMLTVRVE

-3321 TPTIA
+3321 TPTIT

-3346 GFTIGNIDA
+3346 GFTIGNIDS
-3355 DAHSVILR
+3355 DAQSVILR

-3407 VRQSTPLVVTVDTQ
+3407 VRQSTPLIVTVDTQ

-3466 ANWVSATQ
+3466 ANWVSAAQ

-3621 AIDRIELVNDSGVPG
+3621 AIDHIELVNDSGVPG

-3713 TIDITLLTPTIEL
+3713 TIDITLMTPTIEL

-3849 FDIHQVDSDVT
+3849 FDIRQVDSDVT

-4308 LRIEIDT
+4308 LKIEIDT

-4531 TSVTTP
+4531 TSVTKP

-4556 GVSYSVTA
+4556 GVSYPVTA

-4610 VSVRMEPASDTGNS
+4610 VSVRMEPASDTGSS

-4723 DDQHEATSL
+4723 DDQYEATSL
-4732 RPEFKGFAEA
+4732 RPEFKGLAEA

-4827 TNNKTPTLIGST
+4827 TNNKTPTLIGNT
-4839 LPNTIVSIYVDG
+4839 LPNAIVSIYVDG

-5041 QGVVIATLVVG
+5041 QGGVIATLVVG

-5250 DDGTFNIHFSITD
+5250 DDGKFNIHFSITD

-5298 DDLITNHNKPVLVGT
+5298 DDLITSHNKPVLVGT

-5383 NPAMVA
+5383 NPVMIA

-5406 PTFSIFGE
+5406 PAFSIFGE

-5467 KTLNFTIDTF
+5467 KTLNFTIDTL

-5538 EKGHWQMPV
+5538 DKGHWQMPV

-5581 HIKVFTSELD
+5581 HIQVFTSELD
-5591 DNKSSSKTEWW
+5591 DNKSSSKTDWW
-5602 SNSDLITMRG
+5602 SNSSTITMRG
-5612 TGEIGATVSLIVAGV
+5612 MGEIGATVSLIVAGV

-5636 TGRWEL
+5636 NGQWEL
-5642 STDKLPEGTYDISL
+5642 STDQLPEGKYDITLS
-5656 VIEDS
+5656 IEDN
-5661 AGNRWED
+5661 AGNRKEE
-5668 VREIFIDR
+5668 VHEIFIDR

-5701 AKSQLIITDSEGNT
+5701 AKSQLIITDSNGNT

-5756 IMKEVPVIS
+5756 IMKETPVIS

-5774 VGDNITRDKQP
+5774 AGDNITRDNQP

-5881 HTQPKFT
+5881 HNHTQPKFT

-5910 IYQATQGA
+5910 TYQATQGA

-5969 DDASDDATATAVT
+5969 NDASDDATAIAVT

-5999 EPSAAEESVVK
+5999 VPSVAEESVVK
-6010 VTAYSITLLNA
+6010 ETAYSITLLNA

-6037 EISVPENIVNVSIMF
+6037 EISVPENIVNVSVMF

-6060 ITNQKA
+6060 IINQKA

-6075 DGEYTMDVKFIDKDN
+6075 DGEYTMDVKYLDKDD

-6107 IVNAMNVRGKTE
+6107 IVNAMNARGKTE

>member
-430 IAPEKPTIELDDSS
+430 IPPEKPTIELDDSS

-533 FSAEIETTNDSG
+533 FSAEIETTDDSG

-580 IFKANDKGEW
+580 IFKANDQGEW
-590 TFNFTSDSVEGINN
+590 TFNFTSDSVEGVNN

-623 VIDTIAPVPP
+623 VIDTVAPVPP
-633 TVSLEDYVVLP
+633 TVSLEDFVVLP

-1037 SDDNLTNIV
+1037 ADDNLTNIV

-1058 IISVQVWDAMSDT
+1058 IISVQVWDAVSDT

-1105 IAGNKANSAIFDFTI
+1105 IAGNKANSAVFDFTI

-1181 LNGSWLFI
+1181 LNGSWLFT

-1320 TTLSVPVIVLDSADD
+1320 TTLSVPVIVLNSADD
-1335 TGIQGDNMTNSTQPT
+1335 TGVQGDNMTNSTQPT

-1377 ATKGTGGWTFTP
+1377 ATKGVGGWSFTP
-1389 PTSWADGDYTLS
+1389 TGAWADGDYTLS

-1425 AINNIELVNDSGIPD
+1425 AINNIELVNDSGIPN

-1474 ATQSATPGV
+1474 ATQSATPGA

-1502 ATDEAGNKA
+1502 ATDKAGNKT
-1511 TQTLDFTIDTT
+1511 TQELDFTIDTT

-1560 SRVIVEVMHNGI
+1560 SRVTVEVMHNGI

-1595 GDYILTVKV
+1595 GDYILMVKV

-2009 RHSAPLTVTIDTQIT
+2009 RHSAPLTVTIDTQIA

-2050 VTVPTDVNVVRLSID
+2050 VKVPTDVNEVRLSID

-2127 LDNTDDSGTKGDHLT
+2127 LDNTDDSGTKGDNLT

-2223 ITIDVIEL
+2223 ITIDAIEL

-2325 VIVLDSADDSG
+2325 VIVLDSADDTG
-2336 VHGDNMTNHTQPT
+2336 IQGDNMTNRTQPT

-2378 KDAGGW
+2378 KGVGGW
-2384 TFTPTGAWADG
+2384 SFTPTGAWADG

-2450 QVTVPTDVNVVRLS
+2450 QVKVPTDVN
-2464 IDGGKTW
+2464 
-2471 FNATQS
+2471 
-2477 ATPGV
+2477 
-2482 WDYIWPDDVADGG
+2482 
-2495 YTLTVEATD
+2495 E
-2504 EAGNKATQTLD
+2504 
-2515 FTIDTTLSVPTLSL
+2515 
-2529 DSADDSGIAGDNIT
+2529 
-2543 NVKTPG
+2543 
-2549 FTLNNIDTDVSRVIV
+2549 
-2564 EVMHNGI
+2564 
-2571 KQEVPLVQTGGQW
+2571 
-2584 RFAPTSDWAD
+2584 
-2594 GDYILT
+2594 
-2600 VKVEDR
+2600 
-2606 AGNVKQSAP
+2606 
-2615 LTVTVDTH
+2615 
-2623 IAIDRIEL
+2623 
-2631 VNDSGIPGDNLTNE
+2631 
-2645 ARPHFQV
+2645 
-2652 TVPADV
+2652 
-2658 NGVRLSIDGGK
+2658 
-2669 TWFDATQSATS
+2669 
-2680 GVWDYTWLTNVA
+2680 
-2692 NGPHTLMVEASDKAG
+2692 
-2707 NKTTQKLDFTID
+2707 
-2719 TILSE
+2719 
-2724 PTITLDS
+2724 
-2731 ADDSAAGDNIT
+2731 
-2742 NVKMP
+2742 
-2747 GFTLGNIDADVTK
+2747 
-2760 VVVTVAHDG
+2760 
-2769 KNQQIELIKNGGV
+2769 
-2782 WRFTPGAAWTDG
+2782 
-2794 DYTLTV
+2794 
-2800 KVEDKAGNT
+2800 
-2809 NYSAPLT
+2809 
-2816 VTIDTQTSIDRI
+2816 
-2828 ELLNDTGI
+2828 
-2836 VGDNLTNEARPQFH
+2836 
-2850 ITVPTDVNSVQ
+2850 
-2861 LSLDGGINWVN
+2861 
-2872 ATLTSD
+2872 
-2878 GVWEY
+2878 
-2883 IWPTDLVENT
+2883 
-2893 YTLTV
+2893 
-2898 KATDVAGNTATET
+2898 
-2911 LNFIIDTTL
+2911 
-2920 STPTITLDSADDS
+2920 
-2933 GTANDNKTNVK
+2933 
-2944 TPGFIIGGID
+2944 
-2954 SDVTQV
+2954 
-2960 VVQVMRD
+2960 
-2967 GHSEEVEL
+2967 
-2975 TQTNGQWRFVPGSAW
+2975 
-2990 TDGDYTLT
+2990 
-2998 VTVKD
+2998 
-3003 EAGNIRHSAPLTVTI
+3003 
-3018 DTQIT
+3018 
-3023 IDHIELVNDS
+3023 
-3033 GIPDDN
+3033 
-3039 LTNNVR
+3039 
-3045 PHFQVTVPTDVNV
+3045 

-3106 KTTQQLDFIIDTL
+3106 QTTQKLDFIIDTM

-3128 NTDDSGTK
+3128 STDDSGTK
-3136 GDNLTNVNK
+3136 GDNLTNANK
-3145 PTFLLGNIDADAR
+3145 PTFILGNIDADAR

-3396 LTVEVTDNAGN
+3396 LTVEVQDNAGN
-3407 VRQSTPLVVTVDTQ
+3407 VRQSTPLIVTVDTQ

-3466 ANWVSATQ
+3466 ANWVSAAQ

-3621 AIDRIELVNDSGVPG
+3621 AIDHIELVNDSGVPG

-3713 TIDITLLTPTIEL
+3713 TIDITLMTPTIEL

-3849 FDIHQVDSDVT
+3849 FDIRQVDSDVT

-4556 GVSYSVTA
+4556 GVSYPVTA

-4891 LRSTAVDVTIDT
+4891 LRSTAVDLTIDT

-4969 NYELTFKVEDV
+4969 NYVLTFKVEDV

-5298 DDLITNHNKPVLVGT
+5298 DDLITSHNKPVLVGT

-5383 NPAMVA
+5383 NPVMMA

-5406 PTFSIFGE
+5406 PAFSIYGE

-5530 NVGEVWVN
+5530 NVGEVWAN
-5538 EKGHWQMPV
+5538 DKGHWQMPV

-5552 TEGQLDIT
+5552 TEGQLDIN

-5581 HIKVFTSELD
+5581 HIQVFTSELD
-5591 DNKSSSKTEWW
+5591 DNKSSSKTDWW
-5602 SNSDLITMRG
+5602 SNSSTITMRG
-5612 TGEIGATVSLIVAGV
+5612 MGEIGATVSLIVAGV

-5636 TGRWEL
+5636 NGKWEL
-5642 STDKLPEGTYDISL
+5642 STDQLPEGKYDITLS
-5656 VIEDS
+5656 IEDN
-5661 AGNRWED
+5661 AGNRKEE
-5668 VREIFIDR
+5668 VHEIFIDR

-5701 AKSQLIITDSEGNT
+5701 AKSQLIITDSNGNT

-5910 IYQATQGA
+5910 TYQATQGA
-5918 DGWTFTPPAAWNDGN
+5918 DGWTFTPPAAWNDGT

-5969 DDASDDATATAVT
+5969 NDASDDATATAVT

-5999 EPSAAEESVVK
+5999 VPSVAEESVVK
-6010 VTAYSITLLNA
+6010 ETAYSITLLNA

-6037 EISVPENIVNVSIMF
+6037 EISVPENIVNVSVMF

-6075 DGEYTMDVKFIDKDN
+6075 DGEYTMDVKFIDKDD

-6107 IVNAMNVRGKTE
+6107 IVNAMNARGKTE

>member
-430 IAPEKPTIELDDSS
+430 IPPEKPTIELDDSS

-1037 SDDNLTNIV
+1037 ADDNLTNIV

-1058 IISVQVWDAMSDT
+1058 IISVQVWDAASDT

-1105 IAGNKANSAIFDFTI
+1105 IAGNKANSAVFDFTI

-1377 ATKGTGGWTFTP
+1377 ATKGTGGWSFTP
-1389 PTSWADGDYTLS
+1389 TGAWADGDYTLS

-1474 ATQSATPGV
+1474 ATQSATPGA

-1502 ATDEAGNKA
+1502 ATDKAGNKT
-1511 TQTLDFTIDTT
+1511 TQELDFTIDTT

-1637 IPGDNLTN
+1637 IPDDNLTN

-1701 EASDKAGNKTT
+1701 EATDKAGNKTT

-1792 TDGDYTLTVKVEDK
+1792 TDGNYTLTVKVEDK

-2009 RHSAPLTVTIDTQIT
+2009 RHSAPLTVTIDTQI
-2024 IDHIELV
+2024 
-2031 NDSGIPDDN
+2031 
-2040 LTNNVRPHFQ
+2040 
-2050 VTVPTDVNVVRLSID
+2050 
-2065 GGKTWFNATQ
+2065 A
-2075 SATPGVWDYT
+2075 
-2085 WLADVGEGKHTL
+2085 
-2097 TVEATD
+2097 
-2103 KAGNKTTQQLDF
+2103 
-2115 IIDTLLSEPTIV
+2115 
-2127 LDNTDDSGTKGDHLT
+2127 
-2142 NVNKPTFLLGN
+2142 
-2153 IDADARYVTVEVQH
+2153 
-2167 GGTKEVLT
+2167 
-2175 ATKDATGNWS
+2175 
-2185 VTPTGTWADGDY
+2185 
-2197 TLTVRV
+2197 
-2203 EDEAGNEKHS
+2203 
-2213 ASLTV
+2213 
-2218 TVDTQ
+2218 
-2223 ITIDVIEL
+2223 
-2231 VNDNGIPG
+2231 
-2239 DNMTNDAHP
+2239 
-2248 QFRVTVPGDVNEV
+2248 
-2261 SLSID
+2261 
-2266 GGVTWV
+2266 
-2272 KATQS
+2272 
-2277 ATPGVWNYTW
+2277 
-2287 PGTVPDGD
+2287 
-2295 YTLNVKATD
+2295 
-2304 NAGNTVTETLH
+2304 
-2315 FTIDTTLSTP
+2315 
-2325 VIVLDSADDSG
+2325 
-2336 VHGDNMTNHTQPT
+2336 
-2349 FALQHIDDDAVRVT
+2349 
-2363 VSVEHGGVTTTFDAT
+2363 
-2378 KDAGGW
+2378 
-2384 TFTPTGAWADG
+2384 
-2395 DYTLSV
+2395 
-2401 SVEDK
+2401 
-2406 AGNTSHSASLTV
+2406 
-2418 TVDTQIAI
+2418 
-2426 NNIELVNDSGIPDDN
+2426 
-2441 LTNNVRPHF
+2441 
-2450 QVTVPTDVNVVRLS
+2450 
-2464 IDGGKTW
+2464 
-2471 FNATQS
+2471 
-2477 ATPGV
+2477 
-2482 WDYIWPDDVADGG
+2482 
-2495 YTLTVEATD
+2495 
-2504 EAGNKATQTLD
+2504 
-2515 FTIDTTLSVPTLSL
+2515 
-2529 DSADDSGIAGDNIT
+2529 
-2543 NVKTPG
+2543 
-2549 FTLNNIDTDVSRVIV
+2549 
-2564 EVMHNGI
+2564 
-2571 KQEVPLVQTGGQW
+2571 
-2584 RFAPTSDWAD
+2584 
-2594 GDYILT
+2594 
-2600 VKVEDR
+2600 
-2606 AGNVKQSAP
+2606 
-2615 LTVTVDTH
+2615 
-2623 IAIDRIEL
+2623 
-2631 VNDSGIPGDNLTNE
+2631 
-2645 ARPHFQV
+2645 
-2652 TVPADV
+2652 
-2658 NGVRLSIDGGK
+2658 
-2669 TWFDATQSATS
+2669 
-2680 GVWDYTWLTNVA
+2680 
-2692 NGPHTLMVEASDKAG
+2692 
-2707 NKTTQKLDFTID
+2707 
-2719 TILSE
+2719 
-2724 PTITLDS
+2724 
-2731 ADDSAAGDNIT
+2731 
-2742 NVKMP
+2742 
-2747 GFTLGNIDADVTK
+2747 
-2760 VVVTVAHDG
+2760 
-2769 KNQQIELIKNGGV
+2769 
-2782 WRFTPGAAWTDG
+2782 
-2794 DYTLTV
+2794 
-2800 KVEDKAGNT
+2800 
-2809 NYSAPLT
+2809 
-2816 VTIDTQTSIDRI
+2816 
-2828 ELLNDTGI
+2828 
-2836 VGDNLTNEARPQFH
+2836 
-2850 ITVPTDVNSVQ
+2850 
-2861 LSLDGGINWVN
+2861 
-2872 ATLTSD
+2872 
-2878 GVWEY
+2878 
-2883 IWPTDLVENT
+2883 
-2893 YTLTV
+2893 
-2898 KATDVAGNTATET
+2898 
-2911 LNFIIDTTL
+2911 
-2920 STPTITLDSADDS
+2920 
-2933 GTANDNKTNVK
+2933 
-2944 TPGFIIGGID
+2944 
-2954 SDVTQV
+2954 
-2960 VVQVMRD
+2960 
-2967 GHSEEVEL
+2967 
-2975 TQTNGQWRFVPGSAW
+2975 
-2990 TDGDYTLT
+2990 
-2998 VTVKD
+2998 
-3003 EAGNIRHSAPLTVTI
+3003 
-3018 DTQIT
+3018 

-3172 LTATKGA
+3172 LTATKDATGNWSVTPTGTWADGDYTLTVRVEDEAGNEKHSASLTVTVDTQITIDAIELVNDNGIPGDNMTNDAHPQFRVTVPGDVNEVSLSIDGGVTWVKATQSATPGVWNYTWPGTVPDGDYTLNVKATDNAGNTVTETLHFTIDTTLSVPVIVLNSADDTGVQGDNMTNSTQPTFALQHIDDDAVRVTVSVEHGGVTTTFDATKGVGGWSFTPTGAWADGDYTLSVSVEDKAGNTSHSASLTVTVDTQIAINNIELVNDSGIPDDNLTNNVRPHFQVKVPTDVNEVRLSIDGGKTWFNATQSATPGVWDYTWLADVGEGKHTLTVEATDKAGNQTTQKLDFIIDTMLSEPTIVLDSTDDSGTKGDNLTNANKPTFILGNIDADARYVTVEVQYGGTKEVLTATKGA

-3193 GDYTLTVRVE
+3193 GDYMLTVRVE

-3321 TPTIA
+3321 TPTIT

-3346 GFTIGNIDA
+3346 GFTIGNIDS
-3355 DAHSVILR
+3355 DAQSVILR

-3407 VRQSTPLVVTVDTQ
+3407 VRQSTPLIVTVDTQ

-3466 ANWVSATQ
+3466 ANWVSAAQ

-3621 AIDRIELVNDSGVPG
+3621 AIDHIELVNDSGVPG

-3713 TIDITLLTPTIEL
+3713 TIDITLMTPTIEL

-3849 FDIHQVDSDVT
+3849 FDIRQVDSDVT

-4308 LRIEIDT
+4308 LKIEIDT

-4531 TSVTTP
+4531 TSVTKP

-4556 GVSYSVTA
+4556 GVSYPVTA

-4827 TNNKTPTLIGST
+4827 TNNKTPPLVGNT
-4839 LPNTIVSIYVDG
+4839 LPNAIVSIYVDG

-4969 NYELTFKVEDV
+4969 NYVLTFKVEDV

-5035 LTIRNP
+5035 LTIRSP

-5078 GNSQQKEILIEHDT
+5078 GNSQQKDILIEHDT

-5406 PTFSIFGE
+5406 PTFSISGE

-5581 HIKVFTSELD
+5581 HIQVFTSELD
-5591 DNKSSSKTEWW
+5591 DNKSSSKTDWW
-5602 SNSDLITMRG
+5602 SNSSTITMRG
-5612 TGEIGATVSLIVAGV
+5612 MGEIGATVSLIVAGV

-5636 TGRWEL
+5636 NGQWEL
-5642 STDKLPEGTYDISL
+5642 STDQLPEGKYDITLS
-5656 VIEDS
+5656 IEDN
-5661 AGNRWED
+5661 AGNRKEE
-5668 VREIFIDR
+5668 VHEIFIDR

-5701 AKSQLIITDSEGNT
+5701 AKSQLIITDSNGNT

-5918 DGWTFTPPAAWNDGN
+5918 DGWTFTPPAAWNDGT

-5999 EPSAAEESVVK
+5999 VPSAAEESVVK
-6010 VTAYSITLLNA
+6010 ETAYSITLLNA

-6037 EISVPENIVNVSIMF
+6037 EISVPENIVNVSVMF

-6075 DGEYTMDVKFIDKDN
+6075 DGEYTMDVKFIDKDD

-6107 IVNAMNVRGKTE
+6107 IVNAMNARGKTE

>member
-1 MGNKS
+1 
-6 IQKFFADQN
+6 FFADQN

-1488 PDDVADG
+1488 PDDVVDG

-2127 LDNTDDSGTKGDHLT
+2127 LDSTDDSGTKGDHLT

-2426 NNIELVNDSGIPDDN
+2426 NN
-2441 LTNNVRPHF
+2441 
-2450 QVTVPTDVNVVRLS
+2450 
-2464 IDGGKTW
+2464 
-2471 FNATQS
+2471 
-2477 ATPGV
+2477 
-2482 WDYIWPDDVADGG
+2482 
-2495 YTLTVEATD
+2495 
-2504 EAGNKATQTLD
+2504 
-2515 FTIDTTLSVPTLSL
+2515 
-2529 DSADDSGIAGDNIT
+2529 
-2543 NVKTPG
+2543 
-2549 FTLNNIDTDVSRVIV
+2549 
-2564 EVMHNGI
+2564 
-2571 KQEVPLVQTGGQW
+2571 
-2584 RFAPTSDWAD
+2584 
-2594 GDYILT
+2594 
-2600 VKVEDR
+2600 
-2606 AGNVKQSAP
+2606 
-2615 LTVTVDTH
+2615 
-2623 IAIDRIEL
+2623 
-2631 VNDSGIPGDNLTNE
+2631 
-2645 ARPHFQV
+2645 
-2652 TVPADV
+2652 
-2658 NGVRLSIDGGK
+2658 
-2669 TWFDATQSATS
+2669 
-2680 GVWDYTWLTNVA
+2680 
-2692 NGPHTLMVEASDKAG
+2692 
-2707 NKTTQKLDFTID
+2707 
-2719 TILSE
+2719 
-2724 PTITLDS
+2724 
-2731 ADDSAAGDNIT
+2731 
-2742 NVKMP
+2742 
-2747 GFTLGNIDADVTK
+2747 
-2760 VVVTVAHDG
+2760 
-2769 KNQQIELIKNGGV
+2769 
-2782 WRFTPGAAWTDG
+2782 
-2794 DYTLTV
+2794 
-2800 KVEDKAGNT
+2800 
-2809 NYSAPLT
+2809 
-2816 VTIDTQTSIDRI
+2816 
-2828 ELLNDTGI
+2828 
-2836 VGDNLTNEARPQFH
+2836 
-2850 ITVPTDVNSVQ
+2850 
-2861 LSLDGGINWVN
+2861 
-2872 ATLTSD
+2872 
-2878 GVWEY
+2878 
-2883 IWPTDLVENT
+2883 
-2893 YTLTV
+2893 
-2898 KATDVAGNTATET
+2898 
-2911 LNFIIDTTL
+2911 
-2920 STPTITLDSADDS
+2920 
-2933 GTANDNKTNVK
+2933 
-2944 TPGFIIGGID
+2944 
-2954 SDVTQV
+2954 
-2960 VVQVMRD
+2960 
-2967 GHSEEVEL
+2967 
-2975 TQTNGQWRFVPGSAW
+2975 
-2990 TDGDYTLT
+2990 
-2998 VTVKD
+2998 
-3003 EAGNIRHSAPLTVTI
+3003 
-3018 DTQIT
+3018 
-3023 IDHIELVNDS
+3023 IELVNDS

-4556 GVSYSVTA
+4556 GVSYPVTA

>member
-2127 LDNTDDSGTKGDHLT
+2127 LDSTDDSGTKGDHLT

-2167 GGTKEVLT
+2167 DGTKEVLT

-2482 WDYIWPDDVADGG
+2482 WDY
-2495 YTLTVEATD
+2495 
-2504 EAGNKATQTLD
+2504 
-2515 FTIDTTLSVPTLSL
+2515 
-2529 DSADDSGIAGDNIT
+2529 
-2543 NVKTPG
+2543 
-2549 FTLNNIDTDVSRVIV
+2549 
-2564 EVMHNGI
+2564 
-2571 KQEVPLVQTGGQW
+2571 
-2584 RFAPTSDWAD
+2584 
-2594 GDYILT
+2594 
-2600 VKVEDR
+2600 
-2606 AGNVKQSAP
+2606 
-2615 LTVTVDTH
+2615 
-2623 IAIDRIEL
+2623 
-2631 VNDSGIPGDNLTNE
+2631 
-2645 ARPHFQV
+2645 
-2652 TVPADV
+2652 
-2658 NGVRLSIDGGK
+2658 
-2669 TWFDATQSATS
+2669 
-2680 GVWDYTWLTNVA
+2680 
-2692 NGPHTLMVEASDKAG
+2692 
-2707 NKTTQKLDFTID
+2707 
-2719 TILSE
+2719 
-2724 PTITLDS
+2724 
-2731 ADDSAAGDNIT
+2731 
-2742 NVKMP
+2742 
-2747 GFTLGNIDADVTK
+2747 
-2760 VVVTVAHDG
+2760 
-2769 KNQQIELIKNGGV
+2769 
-2782 WRFTPGAAWTDG
+2782 
-2794 DYTLTV
+2794 
-2800 KVEDKAGNT
+2800 
-2809 NYSAPLT
+2809 
-2816 VTIDTQTSIDRI
+2816 
-2828 ELLNDTGI
+2828 
-2836 VGDNLTNEARPQFH
+2836 
-2850 ITVPTDVNSVQ
+2850 
-2861 LSLDGGINWVN
+2861 
-2872 ATLTSD
+2872 
-2878 GVWEY
+2878 
-2883 IWPTDLVENT
+2883 
-2893 YTLTV
+2893 
-2898 KATDVAGNTATET
+2898 
-2911 LNFIIDTTL
+2911 
-2920 STPTITLDSADDS
+2920 
-2933 GTANDNKTNVK
+2933 
-2944 TPGFIIGGID
+2944 
-2954 SDVTQV
+2954 
-2960 VVQVMRD
+2960 
-2967 GHSEEVEL
+2967 
-2975 TQTNGQWRFVPGSAW
+2975 
-2990 TDGDYTLT
+2990 
-2998 VTVKD
+2998 
-3003 EAGNIRHSAPLTVTI
+3003 
-3018 DTQIT
+3018 
-3023 IDHIELVNDS
+3023 
-3033 GIPDDN
+3033 
-3039 LTNNVR
+3039 
-3045 PHFQVTVPTDVNV
+3045 
-3058 VRLSIDGG
+3058 
-3066 KTWFNATQSATPGVW
+3066 
-3081 DYTWLADVGEG
+3081 TWLADVGEG

-3136 GDNLTNVNK
+3136 GDNLTNVDK

-4339 TRPSFEIA
+4339 TRLSFEIA

-4556 GVSYSVTA
+4556 GVSYPVTA

>member
-1142 NLTNINKPGF
+1142 KLTNINKPGF

-2127 LDNTDDSGTKGDHLT
+2127 LDSTDDSGTKGDHLT

-2426 NNIELVNDSGIPDDN
+2426 NN
-2441 LTNNVRPHF
+2441 
-2450 QVTVPTDVNVVRLS
+2450 
-2464 IDGGKTW
+2464 
-2471 FNATQS
+2471 
-2477 ATPGV
+2477 
-2482 WDYIWPDDVADGG
+2482 
-2495 YTLTVEATD
+2495 
-2504 EAGNKATQTLD
+2504 
-2515 FTIDTTLSVPTLSL
+2515 
-2529 DSADDSGIAGDNIT
+2529 
-2543 NVKTPG
+2543 
-2549 FTLNNIDTDVSRVIV
+2549 
-2564 EVMHNGI
+2564 
-2571 KQEVPLVQTGGQW
+2571 
-2584 RFAPTSDWAD
+2584 
-2594 GDYILT
+2594 
-2600 VKVEDR
+2600 
-2606 AGNVKQSAP
+2606 
-2615 LTVTVDTH
+2615 
-2623 IAIDRIEL
+2623 
-2631 VNDSGIPGDNLTNE
+2631 
-2645 ARPHFQV
+2645 
-2652 TVPADV
+2652 
-2658 NGVRLSIDGGK
+2658 
-2669 TWFDATQSATS
+2669 
-2680 GVWDYTWLTNVA
+2680 
-2692 NGPHTLMVEASDKAG
+2692 
-2707 NKTTQKLDFTID
+2707 
-2719 TILSE
+2719 
-2724 PTITLDS
+2724 
-2731 ADDSAAGDNIT
+2731 
-2742 NVKMP
+2742 
-2747 GFTLGNIDADVTK
+2747 
-2760 VVVTVAHDG
+2760 
-2769 KNQQIELIKNGGV
+2769 
-2782 WRFTPGAAWTDG
+2782 
-2794 DYTLTV
+2794 
-2800 KVEDKAGNT
+2800 
-2809 NYSAPLT
+2809 
-2816 VTIDTQTSIDRI
+2816 
-2828 ELLNDTGI
+2828 
-2836 VGDNLTNEARPQFH
+2836 
-2850 ITVPTDVNSVQ
+2850 
-2861 LSLDGGINWVN
+2861 
-2872 ATLTSD
+2872 
-2878 GVWEY
+2878 
-2883 IWPTDLVENT
+2883 
-2893 YTLTV
+2893 
-2898 KATDVAGNTATET
+2898 
-2911 LNFIIDTTL
+2911 
-2920 STPTITLDSADDS
+2920 
-2933 GTANDNKTNVK
+2933 
-2944 TPGFIIGGID
+2944 
-2954 SDVTQV
+2954 
-2960 VVQVMRD
+2960 
-2967 GHSEEVEL
+2967 
-2975 TQTNGQWRFVPGSAW
+2975 
-2990 TDGDYTLT
+2990 
-2998 VTVKD
+2998 
-3003 EAGNIRHSAPLTVTI
+3003 
-3018 DTQIT
+3018 
-3023 IDHIELVNDS
+3023 IELVNDS

-3582 FTPPAPWGDG
+3582 FTPLAPWGDG

-4556 GVSYSVTA
+4556 GVSYPVTA

>member
-42 PRGSVIIV
+42 PHGSVIIV

-533 FSAEIETTNDSG
+533 FSAEIETTDDSG

-590 TFNFTSDSVEGINN
+590 TFNFTSDSVEGVNN

-623 VIDTIAPVPP
+623 VIDTVAPVPP
-633 TVSLEDYVVLP
+633 TVSLEDFVVLP

-1037 SDDNLTNIV
+1037 ADDNLTNIV

-1105 IAGNKANSAIFDFTI
+1105 IAGNKANSAVFDFTI

-1377 ATKGTGGWTFTP
+1377 ATKGTGGWSFTP
-1389 PTSWADGDYTLS
+1389 TGAWADGDYTLS

-1425 AINNIELVNDSGIPD
+1425 AINNIELVNDSGIPN

-1474 ATQSATPGV
+1474 ATQSATPGA

-1502 ATDEAGNKA
+1502 ATDKAGNKT
-1511 TQTLDFTIDTT
+1511 TQELDFTIDTT

-1679 TSGVWDYTW
+1679 MSGVWDYTW

-2127 LDNTDDSGTKGDHLT
+2127 LDSTDDSGTKGDNLT

-2315 FTIDTTLSTP
+2315 FTIDTTLSVP
-2325 VIVLDSADDSG
+2325 VIVLNSADDTG
-2336 VHGDNMTNHTQPT
+2336 VQGDNMTNSTQPT

-2378 KDAGGW
+2378 KGVGGW
-2384 TFTPTGAWADG
+2384 SFTPTGAWADG

-2450 QVTVPTDVNVVRLS
+2450 QVKVPTDVN
-2464 IDGGKTW
+2464 
-2471 FNATQS
+2471 
-2477 ATPGV
+2477 
-2482 WDYIWPDDVADGG
+2482 
-2495 YTLTVEATD
+2495 E
-2504 EAGNKATQTLD
+2504 
-2515 FTIDTTLSVPTLSL
+2515 
-2529 DSADDSGIAGDNIT
+2529 
-2543 NVKTPG
+2543 
-2549 FTLNNIDTDVSRVIV
+2549 
-2564 EVMHNGI
+2564 
-2571 KQEVPLVQTGGQW
+2571 
-2584 RFAPTSDWAD
+2584 
-2594 GDYILT
+2594 
-2600 VKVEDR
+2600 
-2606 AGNVKQSAP
+2606 
-2615 LTVTVDTH
+2615 
-2623 IAIDRIEL
+2623 
-2631 VNDSGIPGDNLTNE
+2631 
-2645 ARPHFQV
+2645 
-2652 TVPADV
+2652 
-2658 NGVRLSIDGGK
+2658 
-2669 TWFDATQSATS
+2669 
-2680 GVWDYTWLTNVA
+2680 
-2692 NGPHTLMVEASDKAG
+2692 
-2707 NKTTQKLDFTID
+2707 
-2719 TILSE
+2719 
-2724 PTITLDS
+2724 
-2731 ADDSAAGDNIT
+2731 
-2742 NVKMP
+2742 
-2747 GFTLGNIDADVTK
+2747 
-2760 VVVTVAHDG
+2760 
-2769 KNQQIELIKNGGV
+2769 
-2782 WRFTPGAAWTDG
+2782 
-2794 DYTLTV
+2794 
-2800 KVEDKAGNT
+2800 
-2809 NYSAPLT
+2809 
-2816 VTIDTQTSIDRI
+2816 
-2828 ELLNDTGI
+2828 
-2836 VGDNLTNEARPQFH
+2836 
-2850 ITVPTDVNSVQ
+2850 
-2861 LSLDGGINWVN
+2861 
-2872 ATLTSD
+2872 
-2878 GVWEY
+2878 
-2883 IWPTDLVENT
+2883 
-2893 YTLTV
+2893 
-2898 KATDVAGNTATET
+2898 
-2911 LNFIIDTTL
+2911 
-2920 STPTITLDSADDS
+2920 
-2933 GTANDNKTNVK
+2933 
-2944 TPGFIIGGID
+2944 
-2954 SDVTQV
+2954 
-2960 VVQVMRD
+2960 
-2967 GHSEEVEL
+2967 
-2975 TQTNGQWRFVPGSAW
+2975 
-2990 TDGDYTLT
+2990 
-2998 VTVKD
+2998 
-3003 EAGNIRHSAPLTVTI
+3003 
-3018 DTQIT
+3018 
-3023 IDHIELVNDS
+3023 
-3033 GIPDDN
+3033 
-3039 LTNNVR
+3039 
-3045 PHFQVTVPTDVNV
+3045 

-3106 KTTQQLDFIIDTL
+3106 QTTQKLDFIIDTM

-3128 NTDDSGTK
+3128 STDDSGTK
-3136 GDNLTNVNK
+3136 GDNLTNANK
-3145 PTFLLGNIDADAR
+3145 PTFILGNIDADAR

-3165 HGGTKEV
+3165 YGGTKEV

-3321 TPTIA
+3321 TPTIT

-3346 GFTIGNIDA
+3346 GFTIGNIDS
-3355 DAHSVILR
+3355 DAQSVILR

-3407 VRQSTPLVVTVDTQ
+3407 VRQSTPLIVTVDTQ

-3466 ANWVSATQ
+3466 ANWVSAAQ

-3621 AIDRIELVNDSGVPG
+3621 AIDHIELVNDSGVPG

-3713 TIDITLLTPTIEL
+3713 TIDITLMTPTIEL

-3849 FDIHQVDSDVT
+3849 FDIRQVDSDVT

-4308 LRIEIDT
+4308 LKIEIDT

-4531 TSVTTP
+4531 TSVTKP

-4556 GVSYSVTA
+4556 GVSYPVTA

-4891 LRSTAVDVTIDT
+4891 LRSTAVDLTIDT

-5298 DDLITNHNKPVLVGT
+5298 DDLITSHNKPVLVGT

-5383 NPAMVA
+5383 NPVMMA

-5406 PTFSIFGE
+5406 PAFSIYGE

-5467 KTLNFTIDTF
+5467 KTLNFTIDTL

-5538 EKGHWQMPV
+5538 DKGHWQMPV

-5581 HIKVFTSELD
+5581 HIQVFTSELD
-5591 DNKSSSKTEWW
+5591 NNKSSSKTDWW
-5602 SNSDLITMRG
+5602 SNSSTITMRG
-5612 TGEIGATVSLIVAGV
+5612 MGEIGATVSLIVAGV

-5636 TGRWEL
+5636 NGQWEL
-5642 STDKLPEGTYDISL
+5642 STDQLPEGKYDITLS
-5656 VIEDS
+5656 IEDN
-5661 AGNRWED
+5661 AGNRKEE
-5668 VREIFIDR
+5668 VHEIFIDR

-5701 AKSQLIITDSEGNT
+5701 AKSQLIITDSNGNT

-5918 DGWTFTPPAAWNDGN
+5918 DGWTFTPPAAWNDGT

-5969 DDASDDATATAVT
+5969 NDASDDATATAVT

-5999 EPSAAEESVVK
+5999 VPSVAEESVVK
-6010 VTAYSITLLNA
+6010 ETAYSITLLNA

-6037 EISVPENIVNVSIMF
+6037 EISVPENIVNVSVMF

-6075 DGEYTMDVKFIDKDN
+6075 DGEYTMDVKFIDKDD

-6107 IVNAMNVRGKTE
+6107 IVNAMNARGKAE

>member
-42 PRGSVIIV
+42 PHGSVIIV

-121 LDDAENAKKEA
+121 LDEAENAKKEA

-430 IAPEKPTIELDDSS
+430 ISPEKPTIELDDSS

-533 FSAEIETTNDSG
+533 FSAEIETTDDSG

-590 TFNFTSDSVEGINN
+590 TFNFTSDSVEGVNN

-623 VIDTIAPVPP
+623 VIDTVAPVPP
-633 TVSLEDYVVLP
+633 TVSLEDFVVLP

-664 STILLMRDGKLYD
+664 FTILLMRDGKLYD

-953 AAPYSTVKLYID
+953 AAPYSTVKLYVD

-974 NKDGRWEYT
+974 NKNGRWEYT

-1037 SDDNLTNIV
+1037 ADDNLTNIV

-1105 IAGNKANSAIFDFTI
+1105 IAGNKANSAVFDFTI

-1181 LNGSWLFI
+1181 LNGSWLFT

-1205 EDKAGNTNYSAPLT
+1205 EDKAGNTSYSAPLT

-1320 TTLSVPVIVLDSADD
+1320 TTLSVPVIVLNSADD
-1335 TGIQGDNMTNSTQPT
+1335 TGVQGDNMTNRTQPT

-1377 ATKGTGGWTFTP
+1377 ATKGT
-1389 PTSWADGDYTLS
+1389 
-1401 VSVEDKAGNTSHS
+1401 
-1414 ASLTVTVDTQI
+1414 
-1425 AINNIELVNDSGIPD
+1425 
-1440 DNLTNNVR
+1440 
-1448 PHFQVT
+1448 
-1454 VPTDV
+1454 
-1459 NVVRLSIDGGKTWFN
+1459 
-1474 ATQSATPGV
+1474 
-1483 WDYIW
+1483 
-1488 PDDVADG
+1488 
-1495 GYTLTVE
+1495 
-1502 ATDEAGNKA
+1502 
-1511 TQTLDFTIDTT
+1511 
-1522 LSVPTLSLDSADD
+1522 
-1535 SGIAGD
+1535 
-1541 NITNVKTPG
+1541 
-1550 FTLNNIDTDV
+1550 
-1560 SRVIVEVMHNGI
+1560 
-1572 KQEVPLVQTGG
+1572 
-1583 QWRFAP
+1583 
-1589 TSDWAD
+1589 
-1595 GDYILTVKV
+1595 
-1604 EDRAG
+1604 
-1609 NVKQSAPLTVTV
+1609 
-1621 DTHIAI
+1621 
-1627 DRIELVNDSG
+1627 
-1637 IPGDNLTN
+1637 
-1645 EARPHFQVTVPAD
+1645 
-1658 VNGVR
+1658 
-1663 LSIDGG
+1663 
-1669 KTWFDATQSA
+1669 
-1679 TSGVWDYTW
+1679 
-1688 LTNVANGPHTLMV
+1688 
-1701 EASDKAGNKTT
+1701 
-1712 QKLDFTIDT
+1712 
-1721 ILSEPTI
+1721 
-1728 TLDSA
+1728 
-1733 DDSAA
+1733 
-1738 GDNITNVK
+1738 
-1746 MPGFTLGNIDA
+1746 
-1757 DVTKVVVTVAHDGK
+1757 
-1771 NQQIEL
+1771 
-1777 IKNGGVWRFTPGAAW
+1777 
-1792 TDGDYTLTVKVEDK
+1792 
-1806 AGNTNYSAPLTVTID
+1806 
-1821 TQTSIDRIELL
+1821 
-1832 NDTGIVGDNLTNE
+1832 
-1845 ARPQFHITVPTDV
+1845 
-1858 NSVQLSL
+1858 
-1865 DGGINWV
+1865 
-1872 NATLTSDGVWEYI
+1872 
-1885 WPTDLVENTYTLT
+1885 
-1898 VKATD
+1898 
-1903 VAGNTATETLNF
+1903 
-1915 IIDTTLSTPTITLDS
+1915 
-1930 ADDSGTANDNKTNV
+1930 
-1944 KTPGFIIGGIDSDV
+1944 
-1958 TQVVVQVMRD
+1958 
-1968 GHSEEVELTQTN
+1968 
-1980 GQWRFVPGSAWTDGD
+1980 
-1995 YTLTVTVKDEAGNI
+1995 
-2009 RHSAPLTVTIDTQIT
+2009 
-2024 IDHIELV
+2024 
-2031 NDSGIPDDN
+2031 
-2040 LTNNVRPHFQ
+2040 
-2050 VTVPTDVNVVRLSID
+2050 
-2065 GGKTWFNATQ
+2065 
-2075 SATPGVWDYT
+2075 
-2085 WLADVGEGKHTL
+2085 
-2097 TVEATD
+2097 
-2103 KAGNKTTQQLDF
+2103 
-2115 IIDTLLSEPTIV
+2115 
-2127 LDNTDDSGTKGDHLT
+2127 
-2142 NVNKPTFLLGN
+2142 
-2153 IDADARYVTVEVQH
+2153 
-2167 GGTKEVLT
+2167 
-2175 ATKDATGNWS
+2175 
-2185 VTPTGTWADGDY
+2185 
-2197 TLTVRV
+2197 
-2203 EDEAGNEKHS
+2203 
-2213 ASLTV
+2213 
-2218 TVDTQ
+2218 
-2223 ITIDVIEL
+2223 
-2231 VNDNGIPG
+2231 
-2239 DNMTNDAHP
+2239 
-2248 QFRVTVPGDVNEV
+2248 
-2261 SLSID
+2261 
-2266 GGVTWV
+2266 
-2272 KATQS
+2272 
-2277 ATPGVWNYTW
+2277 
-2287 PGTVPDGD
+2287 
-2295 YTLNVKATD
+2295 
-2304 NAGNTVTETLH
+2304 
-2315 FTIDTTLSTP
+2315 
-2325 VIVLDSADDSG
+2325 
-2336 VHGDNMTNHTQPT
+2336 
-2349 FALQHIDDDAVRVT
+2349 
-2363 VSVEHGGVTTTFDAT
+2363 
-2378 KDAGGW
+2378 GGW

-2482 WDYIWPDDVADGG
+2482 WDY
-2495 YTLTVEATD
+2495 
-2504 EAGNKATQTLD
+2504 
-2515 FTIDTTLSVPTLSL
+2515 
-2529 DSADDSGIAGDNIT
+2529 
-2543 NVKTPG
+2543 
-2549 FTLNNIDTDVSRVIV
+2549 
-2564 EVMHNGI
+2564 
-2571 KQEVPLVQTGGQW
+2571 
-2584 RFAPTSDWAD
+2584 
-2594 GDYILT
+2594 
-2600 VKVEDR
+2600 
-2606 AGNVKQSAP
+2606 
-2615 LTVTVDTH
+2615 
-2623 IAIDRIEL
+2623 
-2631 VNDSGIPGDNLTNE
+2631 
-2645 ARPHFQV
+2645 
-2652 TVPADV
+2652 
-2658 NGVRLSIDGGK
+2658 
-2669 TWFDATQSATS
+2669 
-2680 GVWDYTWLTNVA
+2680 
-2692 NGPHTLMVEASDKAG
+2692 
-2707 NKTTQKLDFTID
+2707 
-2719 TILSE
+2719 
-2724 PTITLDS
+2724 
-2731 ADDSAAGDNIT
+2731 
-2742 NVKMP
+2742 
-2747 GFTLGNIDADVTK
+2747 
-2760 VVVTVAHDG
+2760 
-2769 KNQQIELIKNGGV
+2769 
-2782 WRFTPGAAWTDG
+2782 
-2794 DYTLTV
+2794 
-2800 KVEDKAGNT
+2800 
-2809 NYSAPLT
+2809 
-2816 VTIDTQTSIDRI
+2816 
-2828 ELLNDTGI
+2828 
-2836 VGDNLTNEARPQFH
+2836 
-2850 ITVPTDVNSVQ
+2850 
-2861 LSLDGGINWVN
+2861 
-2872 ATLTSD
+2872 
-2878 GVWEY
+2878 
-2883 IWPTDLVENT
+2883 
-2893 YTLTV
+2893 
-2898 KATDVAGNTATET
+2898 
-2911 LNFIIDTTL
+2911 
-2920 STPTITLDSADDS
+2920 
-2933 GTANDNKTNVK
+2933 
-2944 TPGFIIGGID
+2944 
-2954 SDVTQV
+2954 
-2960 VVQVMRD
+2960 
-2967 GHSEEVEL
+2967 
-2975 TQTNGQWRFVPGSAW
+2975 
-2990 TDGDYTLT
+2990 
-2998 VTVKD
+2998 
-3003 EAGNIRHSAPLTVTI
+3003 
-3018 DTQIT
+3018 
-3023 IDHIELVNDS
+3023 
-3033 GIPDDN
+3033 
-3039 LTNNVR
+3039 
-3045 PHFQVTVPTDVNV
+3045 
-3058 VRLSIDGG
+3058 
-3066 KTWFNATQSATPGVW
+3066 
-3081 DYTWLADVGEG
+3081 TWLADVGEG

-3106 KTTQQLDFIIDTL
+3106 QTTQQLDFIIDTL

-3145 PTFLLGNIDADAR
+3145 PTFLLGNIDVDAR
-3158 YVTVEVQ
+3158 YVTVEVL

-3621 AIDRIELVNDSGVPG
+3621 AIDHIELVNDSGVPG

-3687 MPEGQHTLTVEVTD
+3687 MPEGQHTLIVEVTD
-3701 GAGNKMTETLNF
+3701 GAGNKMTGTLDF

-3849 FDIHQVDSDVT
+3849 FDIRQIDSDVT

-3915 FEVRIDTTT
+3915 LEVRIDTTT

-4021 QVPTIALDAGQD
+4021 RVPTIALDAGQD

-4250 NVDNDVSHIVVHIDG
+4250 NVDNDVSHIVVHLDG
-4265 RDYTIENTGG
+4265 RDYTIENKGG

-4308 LRIEIDT
+4308 LQIEIDT

-4372 GQWEFTAGSALPDGH
+4372 GQWQFTAGSALSDGH

-4444 AREPLQS
+4444 AREQLQS

-4556 GVSYSVTA
+4556 GVSYPVTA

-4610 VSVRMEPASDTGNS
+4610 VSVRMEPASDTGSS

-4659 VLKQTIT
+4659 VLKHTIT

-4723 DDQHEATSL
+4723 DDQYEATSL
-4732 RPEFKGFAEA
+4732 RPEFKGLAEA

-5078 GNSQQKEILIEHDT
+5078 GNSQQKDILIEHDT

-5238 ADGTWRAPILLQ
+5238 ADGSWRAPILLQ

-5263 VAGNTEVSKDYS
+5263 VAGNTQVSKNYS

-5350 GEYSIRVVAEDPA
+5350 SEYSIRVVAEDPA

-5581 HIKVFTSELD
+5581 HIQVFTSELD
-5591 DNKSSSKTEWW
+5591 DNKSSSKTDWW
-5602 SNSDLITMRG
+5602 SNSSTITMRG
-5612 TGEIGATVSLIVAGV
+5612 MGEIGATVSLIVAGV

-5636 TGRWEL
+5636 NGQWEL
-5642 STDKLPEGTYDISL
+5642 STDQLPEGKYDITLS
-5656 VIEDS
+5656 IEDN
-5661 AGNRWED
+5661 AGNRKEE
-5668 VREIFIDR
+5668 VHEIFIDR

-5701 AKSQLIITDSEGNT
+5701 AKSQLIITDSNGNT

-5859 VPEIALAAGEDNGA
+5859 VPEIALAAGEDNGV

-5900 VNVTHNGVTD
+5900 VNVTHNSVTD
-5910 IYQATQGA
+5910 TYQATQGA
-5918 DGWTFTPPAAWNDGN
+5918 DGWTFTPPAAWNDGT

-5969 DDASDDATATAVT
+5969 DDASDDATPTAVT

-5989 NAESATHLRT
+5989 NAESDTHLRT
-5999 EPSAAEESVVK
+5999 VPSAAEESVVK
-6010 VTAYSITLLNA
+6010 ETAYSITLLNA
-6021 DSGDEIDRSI
+6021 NSGDEIDRSI

-6037 EISVPENIVNVSIMF
+6037 EISVPENIVNVSVMF

-6075 DGEYTMDVKFIDKDN
+6075 DGEYTMDVKFIDKDD

-6107 IVNAMNVRGKTE
+6107 IVNAMNARGKTE

>member
-42 PRGSVIIV
+42 PHGSVIIV

-533 FSAEIETTNDSG
+533 FSAEIETTDDSG

-590 TFNFTSDSVEGINN
+590 TFNFTSDSVEGVNN

-623 VIDTIAPVPP
+623 VIDTVAPVPP
-633 TVSLEDYVVLP
+633 TVSLEDFVVLP

-1037 SDDNLTNIV
+1037 ADDNLTNIV

-1105 IAGNKANSAIFDFTI
+1105 IAGNKANSAVFDFTI

-1377 ATKGTGGWTFTP
+1377 ATKGVGGW
-1389 PTSWADGDYTLS
+1389 S
-1401 VSVEDKAGNTSHS
+1401 
-1414 ASLTVTVDTQI
+1414 
-1425 AINNIELVNDSGIPD
+1425 
-1440 DNLTNNVR
+1440 
-1448 PHFQVT
+1448 
-1454 VPTDV
+1454 
-1459 NVVRLSIDGGKTWFN
+1459 
-1474 ATQSATPGV
+1474 
-1483 WDYIW
+1483 
-1488 PDDVADG
+1488 
-1495 GYTLTVE
+1495 
-1502 ATDEAGNKA
+1502 
-1511 TQTLDFTIDTT
+1511 
-1522 LSVPTLSLDSADD
+1522 
-1535 SGIAGD
+1535 
-1541 NITNVKTPG
+1541 
-1550 FTLNNIDTDV
+1550 
-1560 SRVIVEVMHNGI
+1560 
-1572 KQEVPLVQTGG
+1572 
-1583 QWRFAP
+1583 
-1589 TSDWAD
+1589 
-1595 GDYILTVKV
+1595 
-1604 EDRAG
+1604 
-1609 NVKQSAPLTVTV
+1609 
-1621 DTHIAI
+1621 
-1627 DRIELVNDSG
+1627 
-1637 IPGDNLTN
+1637 
-1645 EARPHFQVTVPAD
+1645 
-1658 VNGVR
+1658 
-1663 LSIDGG
+1663 
-1669 KTWFDATQSA
+1669 
-1679 TSGVWDYTW
+1679 
-1688 LTNVANGPHTLMV
+1688 
-1701 EASDKAGNKTT
+1701 
-1712 QKLDFTIDT
+1712 
-1721 ILSEPTI
+1721 
-1728 TLDSA
+1728 
-1733 DDSAA
+1733 
-1738 GDNITNVK
+1738 
-1746 MPGFTLGNIDA
+1746 
-1757 DVTKVVVTVAHDGK
+1757 
-1771 NQQIEL
+1771 
-1777 IKNGGVWRFTPGAAW
+1777 
-1792 TDGDYTLTVKVEDK
+1792 
-1806 AGNTNYSAPLTVTID
+1806 
-1821 TQTSIDRIELL
+1821 
-1832 NDTGIVGDNLTNE
+1832 
-1845 ARPQFHITVPTDV
+1845 
-1858 NSVQLSL
+1858 
-1865 DGGINWV
+1865 
-1872 NATLTSDGVWEYI
+1872 
-1885 WPTDLVENTYTLT
+1885 
-1898 VKATD
+1898 
-1903 VAGNTATETLNF
+1903 
-1915 IIDTTLSTPTITLDS
+1915 
-1930 ADDSGTANDNKTNV
+1930 
-1944 KTPGFIIGGIDSDV
+1944 
-1958 TQVVVQVMRD
+1958 
-1968 GHSEEVELTQTN
+1968 
-1980 GQWRFVPGSAWTDGD
+1980 
-1995 YTLTVTVKDEAGNI
+1995 
-2009 RHSAPLTVTIDTQIT
+2009 
-2024 IDHIELV
+2024 
-2031 NDSGIPDDN
+2031 
-2040 LTNNVRPHFQ
+2040 
-2050 VTVPTDVNVVRLSID
+2050 
-2065 GGKTWFNATQ
+2065 
-2075 SATPGVWDYT
+2075 
-2085 WLADVGEGKHTL
+2085 
-2097 TVEATD
+2097 
-2103 KAGNKTTQQLDF
+2103 
-2115 IIDTLLSEPTIV
+2115 
-2127 LDNTDDSGTKGDHLT
+2127 
-2142 NVNKPTFLLGN
+2142 
-2153 IDADARYVTVEVQH
+2153 
-2167 GGTKEVLT
+2167 
-2175 ATKDATGNWS
+2175 
-2185 VTPTGTWADGDY
+2185 
-2197 TLTVRV
+2197 
-2203 EDEAGNEKHS
+2203 
-2213 ASLTV
+2213 
-2218 TVDTQ
+2218 
-2223 ITIDVIEL
+2223 
-2231 VNDNGIPG
+2231 
-2239 DNMTNDAHP
+2239 
-2248 QFRVTVPGDVNEV
+2248 
-2261 SLSID
+2261 
-2266 GGVTWV
+2266 
-2272 KATQS
+2272 
-2277 ATPGVWNYTW
+2277 
-2287 PGTVPDGD
+2287 
-2295 YTLNVKATD
+2295 
-2304 NAGNTVTETLH
+2304 
-2315 FTIDTTLSTP
+2315 
-2325 VIVLDSADDSG
+2325 
-2336 VHGDNMTNHTQPT
+2336 
-2349 FALQHIDDDAVRVT
+2349 
-2363 VSVEHGGVTTTFDAT
+2363 
-2378 KDAGGW
+2378 
-2384 TFTPTGAWADG
+2384 FTPTGAWADG

-2450 QVTVPTDVNVVRLS
+2450 QVKVPTDVN
-2464 IDGGKTW
+2464 
-2471 FNATQS
+2471 
-2477 ATPGV
+2477 
-2482 WDYIWPDDVADGG
+2482 
-2495 YTLTVEATD
+2495 E
-2504 EAGNKATQTLD
+2504 
-2515 FTIDTTLSVPTLSL
+2515 
-2529 DSADDSGIAGDNIT
+2529 
-2543 NVKTPG
+2543 
-2549 FTLNNIDTDVSRVIV
+2549 
-2564 EVMHNGI
+2564 
-2571 KQEVPLVQTGGQW
+2571 
-2584 RFAPTSDWAD
+2584 
-2594 GDYILT
+2594 
-2600 VKVEDR
+2600 
-2606 AGNVKQSAP
+2606 
-2615 LTVTVDTH
+2615 
-2623 IAIDRIEL
+2623 
-2631 VNDSGIPGDNLTNE
+2631 
-2645 ARPHFQV
+2645 
-2652 TVPADV
+2652 
-2658 NGVRLSIDGGK
+2658 
-2669 TWFDATQSATS
+2669 
-2680 GVWDYTWLTNVA
+2680 
-2692 NGPHTLMVEASDKAG
+2692 
-2707 NKTTQKLDFTID
+2707 
-2719 TILSE
+2719 
-2724 PTITLDS
+2724 
-2731 ADDSAAGDNIT
+2731 
-2742 NVKMP
+2742 
-2747 GFTLGNIDADVTK
+2747 
-2760 VVVTVAHDG
+2760 
-2769 KNQQIELIKNGGV
+2769 
-2782 WRFTPGAAWTDG
+2782 
-2794 DYTLTV
+2794 
-2800 KVEDKAGNT
+2800 
-2809 NYSAPLT
+2809 
-2816 VTIDTQTSIDRI
+2816 
-2828 ELLNDTGI
+2828 
-2836 VGDNLTNEARPQFH
+2836 
-2850 ITVPTDVNSVQ
+2850 
-2861 LSLDGGINWVN
+2861 
-2872 ATLTSD
+2872 
-2878 GVWEY
+2878 
-2883 IWPTDLVENT
+2883 
-2893 YTLTV
+2893 
-2898 KATDVAGNTATET
+2898 
-2911 LNFIIDTTL
+2911 
-2920 STPTITLDSADDS
+2920 
-2933 GTANDNKTNVK
+2933 
-2944 TPGFIIGGID
+2944 
-2954 SDVTQV
+2954 
-2960 VVQVMRD
+2960 
-2967 GHSEEVEL
+2967 
-2975 TQTNGQWRFVPGSAW
+2975 
-2990 TDGDYTLT
+2990 
-2998 VTVKD
+2998 
-3003 EAGNIRHSAPLTVTI
+3003 
-3018 DTQIT
+3018 
-3023 IDHIELVNDS
+3023 
-3033 GIPDDN
+3033 
-3039 LTNNVR
+3039 
-3045 PHFQVTVPTDVNV
+3045 

-3106 KTTQQLDFIIDTL
+3106 QTTQKLDFIIDTM

-3128 NTDDSGTK
+3128 STDDSGTK
-3136 GDNLTNVNK
+3136 GDNLTNANK
-3145 PTFLLGNIDADAR
+3145 PTFILGNIDADAR

-3165 HGGTKEV
+3165 YGGTKEV

-3321 TPTIA
+3321 TPTIT

-3346 GFTIGNIDA
+3346 GFTIGNIDS
-3355 DAHSVILR
+3355 DAQSVILR

-3407 VRQSTPLVVTVDTQ
+3407 VRQSTPLIVTVDTQ

-3466 ANWVSATQ
+3466 ANWVSAAQ

-3621 AIDRIELVNDSGVPG
+3621 AIDHIELVNDSGVPG

-3713 TIDITLLTPTIEL
+3713 TIDITLMTPTIEL

-3849 FDIHQVDSDVT
+3849 FDIRQVDSDVT

-4265 RDYTIENTGG
+4265 RDYTIENTGE

-4308 LRIEIDT
+4308 LKIEIDT

-4531 TSVTTP
+4531 TSVTKP

-4556 GVSYSVTA
+4556 GVSYPVTA

-4891 LRSTAVDVTIDT
+4891 LRSTAVDLTIDT

-5298 DDLITNHNKPVLVGT
+5298 DDLITSHNKPVLVGT

-5383 NPAMVA
+5383 NPVMMA

-5406 PTFSIFGE
+5406 PAFSIYGE

-5467 KTLNFTIDTF
+5467 KTLNFTIDTL

-5538 EKGHWQMPV
+5538 DKGHWQMPV

-5581 HIKVFTSELD
+5581 HIQVFTSELD
-5591 DNKSSSKTEWW
+5591 DNKSSSKTDWW
-5602 SNSDLITMRG
+5602 SNSSTITMRG
-5612 TGEIGATVSLIVAGV
+5612 MGEIGATVSLIVAGV

-5636 TGRWEL
+5636 NGQWEL
-5642 STDKLPEGTYDISL
+5642 STDQLPEGKYDITLS
-5656 VIEDS
+5656 IEDN
-5661 AGNRWED
+5661 AGNRKEE
-5668 VREIFIDR
+5668 VHEIFIDR

-5701 AKSQLIITDSEGNT
+5701 AKSQLIITDSNGNT

-5918 DGWTFTPPAAWNDGN
+5918 DGWTFTPPAAWNDGT

-5969 DDASDDATATAVT
+5969 NDASDDATATAVT

-5999 EPSAAEESVVK
+5999 VPSVAEESVVK
-6010 VTAYSITLLNA
+6010 ETAYSITLLNA

-6037 EISVPENIVNVSIMF
+6037 EISVPENIVNVSVMF

-6075 DGEYTMDVKFIDKDN
+6075 DGEYTMDVKFIDKDD

-6107 IVNAMNVRGKTE
+6107 IVNAMNARGKAE

>member
-42 PRGSVIIV
+42 PHGSVIIV

-430 IAPEKPTIELDDSS
+430 IPPEKPTIELDDSS

-633 TVSLEDYVVLP
+633 TVSLEDFVVLP

-1058 IISVQVWDAMSDT
+1058 IISVQVWDAASDT

-1105 IAGNKANSAIFDFTI
+1105 IAGNKANSAVFDFTI

-1181 LNGSWLFI
+1181 LNGSWLFT

-1205 EDKAGNTNYSAPLT
+1205 EDKAGNTSYSAPLT

-1320 TTLSVPVIVLDSADD
+1320 TTLSVPVIVLNSADD
-1335 TGIQGDNMTNSTQPT
+1335 TGVQGDNMTNSTQPT

-1377 ATKGTGGWTFTP
+1377 ATKGTGGWSFTP
-1389 PTSWADGDYTLS
+1389 TGAWADGDYTLS

-1474 ATQSATPGV
+1474 ATQSATTGV

-1541 NITNVKTPG
+1541 NITSVKTPG

-1637 IPGDNLTN
+1637 IPDDNLTN

-1701 EASDKAGNKTT
+1701 EATDKAGNKTT
-1712 QKLDFTIDT
+1712 QKLDF
-1721 ILSEPTI
+1721 
-1728 TLDSA
+1728 
-1733 DDSAA
+1733 
-1738 GDNITNVK
+1738 
-1746 MPGFTLGNIDA
+1746 
-1757 DVTKVVVTVAHDGK
+1757 
-1771 NQQIEL
+1771 
-1777 IKNGGVWRFTPGAAW
+1777 
-1792 TDGDYTLTVKVEDK
+1792 
-1806 AGNTNYSAPLTVTID
+1806 
-1821 TQTSIDRIELL
+1821 
-1832 NDTGIVGDNLTNE
+1832 
-1845 ARPQFHITVPTDV
+1845 
-1858 NSVQLSL
+1858 
-1865 DGGINWV
+1865 
-1872 NATLTSDGVWEYI
+1872 
-1885 WPTDLVENTYTLT
+1885 
-1898 VKATD
+1898 
-1903 VAGNTATETLNF
+1903 
-1915 IIDTTLSTPTITLDS
+1915 
-1930 ADDSGTANDNKTNV
+1930 
-1944 KTPGFIIGGIDSDV
+1944 
-1958 TQVVVQVMRD
+1958 
-1968 GHSEEVELTQTN
+1968 
-1980 GQWRFVPGSAWTDGD
+1980 
-1995 YTLTVTVKDEAGNI
+1995 
-2009 RHSAPLTVTIDTQIT
+2009 
-2024 IDHIELV
+2024 
-2031 NDSGIPDDN
+2031 
-2040 LTNNVRPHFQ
+2040 
-2050 VTVPTDVNVVRLSID
+2050 
-2065 GGKTWFNATQ
+2065 
-2075 SATPGVWDYT
+2075 
-2085 WLADVGEGKHTL
+2085 
-2097 TVEATD
+2097 
-2103 KAGNKTTQQLDF
+2103 
-2115 IIDTLLSEPTIV
+2115 IIDTL
-2127 LDNTDDSGTKGDHLT
+2127 
-2142 NVNKPTFLLGN
+2142 
-2153 IDADARYVTVEVQH
+2153 
-2167 GGTKEVLT
+2167 
-2175 ATKDATGNWS
+2175 
-2185 VTPTGTWADGDY
+2185 
-2197 TLTVRV
+2197 
-2203 EDEAGNEKHS
+2203 
-2213 ASLTV
+2213 
-2218 TVDTQ
+2218 
-2223 ITIDVIEL
+2223 
-2231 VNDNGIPG
+2231 
-2239 DNMTNDAHP
+2239 
-2248 QFRVTVPGDVNEV
+2248 
-2261 SLSID
+2261 
-2266 GGVTWV
+2266 
-2272 KATQS
+2272 
-2277 ATPGVWNYTW
+2277 
-2287 PGTVPDGD
+2287 
-2295 YTLNVKATD
+2295 
-2304 NAGNTVTETLH
+2304 
-2315 FTIDTTLSTP
+2315 
-2325 VIVLDSADDSG
+2325 
-2336 VHGDNMTNHTQPT
+2336 
-2349 FALQHIDDDAVRVT
+2349 
-2363 VSVEHGGVTTTFDAT
+2363 
-2378 KDAGGW
+2378 
-2384 TFTPTGAWADG
+2384 
-2395 DYTLSV
+2395 
-2401 SVEDK
+2401 
-2406 AGNTSHSASLTV
+2406 
-2418 TVDTQIAI
+2418 
-2426 NNIELVNDSGIPDDN
+2426 
-2441 LTNNVRPHF
+2441 
-2450 QVTVPTDVNVVRLS
+2450 
-2464 IDGGKTW
+2464 
-2471 FNATQS
+2471 
-2477 ATPGV
+2477 
-2482 WDYIWPDDVADGG
+2482 
-2495 YTLTVEATD
+2495 
-2504 EAGNKATQTLD
+2504 
-2515 FTIDTTLSVPTLSL
+2515 
-2529 DSADDSGIAGDNIT
+2529 
-2543 NVKTPG
+2543 
-2549 FTLNNIDTDVSRVIV
+2549 
-2564 EVMHNGI
+2564 
-2571 KQEVPLVQTGGQW
+2571 
-2584 RFAPTSDWAD
+2584 
-2594 GDYILT
+2594 
-2600 VKVEDR
+2600 
-2606 AGNVKQSAP
+2606 
-2615 LTVTVDTH
+2615 
-2623 IAIDRIEL
+2623 
-2631 VNDSGIPGDNLTNE
+2631 
-2645 ARPHFQV
+2645 
-2652 TVPADV
+2652 
-2658 NGVRLSIDGGK
+2658 
-2669 TWFDATQSATS
+2669 
-2680 GVWDYTWLTNVA
+2680 
-2692 NGPHTLMVEASDKAG
+2692 
-2707 NKTTQKLDFTID
+2707 
-2719 TILSE
+2719 LSE

-3172 LTATKGA
+3172 LTATKDATGNWSVTPTGTWADGDYTLTVRVEDEAGNEKHSASLTVTVDTQITIDAIELVNDNGIPGDNMTNDAHPQFRVTVPGDVNEVSLSIDGGVTWVKATQSATPGVWNYTWPGTVPDGDYTLNVKATDNAGNTVTETLHFTIDTTLSTPVIVLDSADDTGIQGDNMTNRTQPTFNLQHIDDDAVRVTVSVEHGGVTTTFDATKDAGGWTFTPPTSWGAGDYTLSVSVEDKAGNTSHSASLTVTVDTQIAINNIELVNDSGIPDDNLTNNVRPHFQVTVPTDVNEVRLSIDGGKTWFNATQSVTPGVWDYTWLADVGEGKHTLTVEATDKAGNQTTQKLDFIIDTMLSEPTIVLDSTDDSGTKGDNLTNANKPTFILGNIDADARYVTVEVQYGGTKEVLTATKGA

-3407 VRQSTPLVVTVDTQ
+3407 VRQSTPLIVTVDTQ

-3466 ANWVSATQ
+3466 ANWVSAAQ

-3508 QTLEFFIDTRLS
+3508 QTLEFFIDTQLS

-3621 AIDRIELVNDSGVPG
+3621 AIDHIELVNDSGVPG

-3687 MPEGQHTLTVEVTD
+3687 MPEGQHTLIVEVTD
-3701 GAGNKMTETLNF
+3701 GAGNKMTGTLDF

-3849 FDIHQVDSDVT
+3849 FDIRQVDSDVT

-4308 LRIEIDT
+4308 LKIEIDT

-4531 TSVTTP
+4531 TSVTKP

-4556 GVSYSVTA
+4556 GVSYPVTA

-4891 LRSTAVDVTIDT
+4891 LRSTAVDLTIDT

-4969 NYELTFKVEDV
+4969 NYVLTFKVEDV

-5298 DDLITNHNKPVLVGT
+5298 DDLITSHNKPVLVGT

-5383 NPAMVA
+5383 NPVMMA

-5406 PTFSIFGE
+5406 PAFSIYGE

-5530 NVGEVWVN
+5530 NVGEVWAN
-5538 EKGHWQMPV
+5538 DKGHWQMPV

-5552 TEGQLDIT
+5552 TEGQLDIN

-5581 HIKVFTSELD
+5581 HIQVFTSELD
-5591 DNKSSSKTEWW
+5591 DNKSSSKTDWW
-5602 SNSDLITMRG
+5602 SNSSTITMRG
-5612 TGEIGATVSLIVAGV
+5612 MGEIGATVSLIVAGV

-5636 TGRWEL
+5636 NGQWEL
-5642 STDKLPEGTYDISL
+5642 STDQLPEGKYDITLS
-5656 VIEDS
+5656 IEDN
-5661 AGNRWED
+5661 AGNRKEE
-5668 VREIFIDR
+5668 VHEIFIDR

-5701 AKSQLIITDSEGNT
+5701 AKSQLIITDSNGNT

-5834 VIASDAAGNQKN
+5834 VVASDAAGNQKN

-5918 DGWTFTPPAAWNDGN
+5918 DGWTFTPPAAWNDGT

-5969 DDASDDATATAVT
+5969 NDASDDATATAVT

-5999 EPSAAEESVVK
+5999 VPSVAEESVVK
-6010 VTAYSITLLNA
+6010 ETAYSITLLNA

-6037 EISVPENIVNVSIMF
+6037 EISVPENIVNVSVMF

-6075 DGEYTMDVKFIDKDN
+6075 DGEYTMDVKFIDKDD

-6107 IVNAMNVRGKTE
+6107 IVNAMNARGKTE

>member
-2127 LDNTDDSGTKGDHLT
+2127 LDSTDDSGTKGDHLT

-2426 NNIELVNDSGIPDDN
+2426 NN
-2441 LTNNVRPHF
+2441 
-2450 QVTVPTDVNVVRLS
+2450 
-2464 IDGGKTW
+2464 
-2471 FNATQS
+2471 
-2477 ATPGV
+2477 
-2482 WDYIWPDDVADGG
+2482 
-2495 YTLTVEATD
+2495 
-2504 EAGNKATQTLD
+2504 
-2515 FTIDTTLSVPTLSL
+2515 
-2529 DSADDSGIAGDNIT
+2529 
-2543 NVKTPG
+2543 
-2549 FTLNNIDTDVSRVIV
+2549 
-2564 EVMHNGI
+2564 
-2571 KQEVPLVQTGGQW
+2571 
-2584 RFAPTSDWAD
+2584 
-2594 GDYILT
+2594 
-2600 VKVEDR
+2600 
-2606 AGNVKQSAP
+2606 
-2615 LTVTVDTH
+2615 
-2623 IAIDRIEL
+2623 
-2631 VNDSGIPGDNLTNE
+2631 
-2645 ARPHFQV
+2645 
-2652 TVPADV
+2652 
-2658 NGVRLSIDGGK
+2658 
-2669 TWFDATQSATS
+2669 
-2680 GVWDYTWLTNVA
+2680 
-2692 NGPHTLMVEASDKAG
+2692 
-2707 NKTTQKLDFTID
+2707 
-2719 TILSE
+2719 
-2724 PTITLDS
+2724 
-2731 ADDSAAGDNIT
+2731 
-2742 NVKMP
+2742 
-2747 GFTLGNIDADVTK
+2747 
-2760 VVVTVAHDG
+2760 
-2769 KNQQIELIKNGGV
+2769 
-2782 WRFTPGAAWTDG
+2782 
-2794 DYTLTV
+2794 
-2800 KVEDKAGNT
+2800 
-2809 NYSAPLT
+2809 
-2816 VTIDTQTSIDRI
+2816 
-2828 ELLNDTGI
+2828 
-2836 VGDNLTNEARPQFH
+2836 
-2850 ITVPTDVNSVQ
+2850 
-2861 LSLDGGINWVN
+2861 
-2872 ATLTSD
+2872 
-2878 GVWEY
+2878 
-2883 IWPTDLVENT
+2883 
-2893 YTLTV
+2893 
-2898 KATDVAGNTATET
+2898 
-2911 LNFIIDTTL
+2911 
-2920 STPTITLDSADDS
+2920 
-2933 GTANDNKTNVK
+2933 
-2944 TPGFIIGGID
+2944 
-2954 SDVTQV
+2954 
-2960 VVQVMRD
+2960 
-2967 GHSEEVEL
+2967 
-2975 TQTNGQWRFVPGSAW
+2975 
-2990 TDGDYTLT
+2990 
-2998 VTVKD
+2998 
-3003 EAGNIRHSAPLTVTI
+3003 
-3018 DTQIT
+3018 
-3023 IDHIELVNDS
+3023 IELVNDS

-4003 EAGNIANKDLVF
+4003 EA
-4015 NIDTNI
+4015 
-4021 QVPTIALDAGQD
+4021 
-4033 TGANTAD
+4033 
-4040 NITNISR
+4040 
-4047 PTFTIGN
+4047 
-4054 VDPDVIKVVVTI
+4054 
-4066 DGHDYNATKVGAGW
+4066 
-4080 QFTPGNA
+4080 
-4087 IPDGSYNITVT
+4087 
-4098 VEDKAGNTATSK
+4098 
-4110 PLPVVIDTTAEIES
+4110 
-4124 VTLVTDSGDSDVDNI
+4124 
-4139 TKVDKPQFS
+4139 
-4148 IVTADDITHVRVKI
+4148 
-4162 DNAAN
+4162 
-4167 WIELTKGG
+4167 
-4175 DGRWIFNVGSAL
+4175 
-4187 PDGQHTLL
+4187 
-4195 VDVTDIAGNVA
+4195 
-4206 QETLQFTID
+4206 
-4215 TTLREPTIV
+4215 
-4224 LDPTHDTGD
+4224 
-4233 DTNDNLTRINK
+4233 
-4244 PVFIIG
+4244 
-4250 NVDNDVSHIVVHIDG
+4250 
-4265 RDYTIENTGG
+4265 
-4275 NLTFTPDQP
+4275 
-4284 LSDGQHTISV
+4284 
-4294 TVTDIAGNTKTSAE
+4294 
-4308 LRIEIDT
+4308 
-4315 QVQIDSV
+4315 
-4322 TLTTDS
+4322 
-4328 GVNDHDNVTNA
+4328 
-4339 TRPSFEIA
+4339 
-4347 TPDDV
+4347 
-4352 TSVLVSFDGVNWTPI
+4352 
-4367 SKNAA
+4367 
-4372 GQWEFTAGSALPDGH
+4372 
-4387 YTLHVQAT
+4387 
-4395 DRAGNTANSTLGFTV
+4395 
-4410 DTQIDGLSVVMLDD
+4410 
-4424 AGKDSTDGITNITS
+4424 
-4438 PRFEIS
+4438 
-4444 AREPLQS
+4444 
-4451 VTVILNG
+4451 
-4458 KSSTLT
+4458 
-4464 QGAGN
+4464 
-4469 KWLFTPDTPLV
+4469 
-4480 DGTYKIEIVAE
+4480 
-4491 DIAGNKIS
+4491 
-4499 KEVSFT
+4499 
-4505 IDTIV
+4505 
-4510 SDPSIDLLDADD
+4510 
-4522 TGESAVDNI
+4522 
-4531 TSVTTP
+4531 
-4537 RFVIGNVP
+4537 
-4545 ADIDT
+4545 
-4550 VVIRIN
+4550 
-4556 GVSYSVTA
+4556 
-4564 NGNNLWEFQ
+4564 
-4573 VPVALNDGVYE
+4573 
-4584 AVVVFRDIAGNTSE
+4584 
-4598 TKLPFTIDTTTS
+4598 
-4610 VSVRMEPASDTGNS
+4610 
-4624 NSDNL
+4624 
-4629 TNKQNPKFEGTA
+4629 
-4641 EPNAK
+4641 
-4646 LVITIVDD
+4646 
-4654 KSGRE
+4654 
-4659 VLKQTIT
+4659 
-4666 VGADGNWSVT
+4666 
-4676 PNILPDGMYTIN
+4676 
-4688 VVATDVAGNT
+4688 
-4698 AQTQERFTIDTVTID
+4698 
-4713 PTIRLSDPSI
+4713 
-4723 DDQHEATSL
+4723 
-4732 RPEFKGFAEA
+4732 
-4742 FSTIMIQWDGKVVG
+4742 
-4756 SANANANGEWS
+4756 
-4767 WTPPSVLAPG
+4767 
-4777 SYVVSIVAKD
+4777 
-4787 KAGNES
+4787 
-4793 SQVDFPVVIP
+4793 
-4803 VIDVT
+4803 
-4808 PPTIKLSEESDSG
+4808 
-4821 ALGDFT
+4821 
-4827 TNNKTPTLIGST
+4827 
-4839 LPNTIVSIYVDG
+4839 
-4851 VKVGE
+4851 
-4856 ATADTAGRYTF
+4856 
-4867 QLSEMKD
+4867 
-4874 GHYVVQVG
+4874 
-4882 IVNPRDNSE
+4882 
-4891 LRSTAVDVTIDT
+4891 
-4903 EVAELVWNISGMHE
+4903 
-4917 GGYINTVTPE
+4917 
-4927 IGGTSEPNSKITIF
+4927 
-4941 VNGVEKAIA
+4941 
-4950 YTTGAGHWG
+4950 
-4959 VVLPALGNDG
+4959 
-4969 NYELTFKVEDV
+4969 
-4980 AGNIREFGPQN
+4980 
-4991 VILDTVIS
+4991 
-4999 PLTVVLRE
+4999 
-5007 ADDSGKV
+5007 
-5014 GDWITNKSH
+5014 
-5023 VTIDGTAEAGST
+5023 
-5035 LTIRNP
+5035 
-5041 QGVVIATLVVG
+5041 
-5052 NDGRWSAELDL
+5052 
-5063 REGSNAFVVVSEDKA
+5063 
-5078 GNSQQKEILIEHDT
+5078 
-5092 QIEISDISL
+5092 
-5101 SRDTNSGDKYDL
+5101 
-5113 ITNNKSPVL
+5113 
-5122 VAMTDPGATVQ
+5122 
-5133 VYINGV
+5133 
-5139 LQGTVEASSSG
+5139 
-5150 NISYTMPANSADGEY
+5150 
-5165 QVQFVA
+5165 
-5171 TDTAGNRVESAIT
+5171 
-5184 TVTIDSQIA
+5184 
-5193 VFDIDEDSLPALSNN
+5193 
-5208 RALSVSGVGEAGSQV
+5208 
-5223 SIFVDGKLVNVVMVE
+5223 
-5238 ADGTWRAPILLQ
+5238 
-5250 DDGTFNIHFSITD
+5250 
-5263 VAGNTEVSKDYS
+5263 
-5275 VDVDS
+5275 
-5280 STDFPTLNLED
+5280 
-5291 ASNSGSL
+5291 
-5298 DDLITNHNKPVLVGT
+5298 
-5313 AEAGATI
+5313 
-5320 HIYVD
+5320 
-5325 EKIVANVLVLEDG
+5325 
-5338 TWSYQFDNALKD
+5338 
-5350 GEYSIRVVAEDPA
+5350 
-5363 GNTAESPRLLVTID
+5363 
-5377 TSTFID
+5377 
-5383 NPAMVA
+5383 
-5389 GSDNGIF
+5389 
-5396 SNDSITSQTR
+5396 
-5406 PTFSIFGE
+5406 
-5414 MNQSVQIF
+5414 
-5422 IDGVLVD
+5422 
-5429 TITVTDR
+5429 
-5436 NQVYRP
+5436 
-5442 ESPLGDGSHSIYYV
+5442 
-5456 ITDKAGNTATS
+5456 
-5467 KTLNFTIDTF
+5467 
-5477 NTTPVAIDS
+5477 
-5486 IGGQTLAEMT
+5486 
-5496 GSDGKIYITDTT
+5496 
-5508 RNLLFSGS
+5508 
-5516 AEPNSKIEIIINGL
+5516 
-5530 NVGEVWVN
+5530 
-5538 EKGHWQMPV
+5538 
-5547 NPLYF
+5547 
-5552 TEGQLDIT
+5552 
-5560 VKSTDRAGN
+5560 
-5569 VNQEKYSIWVDT
+5569 
-5581 HIKVFTSELD
+5581 
-5591 DNKSSSKTEWW
+5591 
-5602 SNSDLITMRG
+5602 
-5612 TGEIGATVSLIVAGV
+5612 
-5627 TLATAVVAA
+5627 
-5636 TGRWEL
+5636 
-5642 STDKLPEGTYDISL
+5642 
-5656 VIEDS
+5656 
-5661 AGNRWED
+5661 
-5668 VREIFIDR
+5668 
-5676 TPPNAPVV
+5676 
-5684 TYSDI
+5684 
-5689 VNDLIIMQGTAE
+5689 
-5701 AKSQLIITDSEGNT
+5701 
-5715 YTLTVPDNGKWSMAI
+5715 
-5730 PYPSEGK
+5730 
-5737 FTITSVDAIGN
+5737 
-5748 RSDDVPLD
+5748 
-5756 IMKEVPVIS
+5756 
-5765 LSPDSDSGT
+5765 
-5774 VGDNITRDKQP
+5774 
-5785 TFIIGNLE
+5785 
-5793 SDVVV
+5793 
-5798 VQVDI
+5798 
-5803 NGTVYNA
+5803 
-5810 EKNADGVWFFTPGT
+5810 
-5824 PLADGSYTIS
+5824 
-5834 VIASDAAGNQKN
+5834 
-5846 SLPIT
+5846 
-5851 VTIDSTLT
+5851 
-5859 VPEIALAAGEDNGA
+5859 
-5873 SDSDNVTN
+5873 
-5881 HTQPKFT
+5881 
-5888 LQHIDA
+5888 
-5894 DVTGVT
+5894 
-5900 VNVTHNGVTD
+5900 
-5910 IYQATQGA
+5910 
-5918 DGWTFTPPAAWNDGN
+5918 
-5933 YTLSVTVVDRAGNS
+5933 
-5947 QQSASLAVTVDSTVT
+5947 
-5962 VTADSQH
+5962 
-5969 DDASDDATATAVT
+5969 
-5982 PPESETV
+5982 
-5989 NAESATHLRT
+5989 
-5999 EPSAAEESVVK
+5999 
-6010 VTAYSITLLNA
+6010 
-6021 DSGDEIDRSI
+6021 
-6031 SQTPSF
+6031 
-6037 EISVPENIVNVSIMF
+6037 
-6052 EGEEFTLP
+6052 
-6060 ITNQKA
+6060 
-6066 IFEVPLSLE
+6066 
-6075 DGEYTMDVKFIDKDN
+6075 
-6090 DFLIKEKTFSV
+6090 
-6101 DHSSAD
+6101 
-6107 IVNAMNVRGKTE
+6107 
-6119 DDINDSPST
+6119 
-6128 SSVGHNNN
+6128 
-6136 GAIDVFAVNEVTL
+6136 
-6149 PVDNQEEHA
+6149 

>member
-42 PRGSVIIV
+42 SRGSVIIV

-159 SKQIEEMLQ
+159 SKQMEEMLQ
-168 NFLADNVAKD
+168 EFLADNVAKD

-430 IAPEKPTIELDDSS
+430 IPPEKPTIELDDSS

-533 FSAEIETTNDSG
+533 FSAEIETTDDSG

-590 TFNFTSDSVEGINN
+590 TFNFTSDSVEGVNN

-953 AAPYSTVKLYID
+953 AAPYSTVKLYVD

-1105 IAGNKANSAIFDFTI
+1105 IAGNKANSAVFDFTI

-1181 LNGSWLFI
+1181 LNGSWLFT

-1247 DRPHFRVTVPTDV
+1247 DRPHFRVAVPTDV

-1320 TTLSVPVIVLDSADD
+1320 TTLSVPVIVLNSADD
-1335 TGIQGDNMTNSTQPT
+1335 TGVQGDNMTNRTQPT

-1389 PTSWADGDYTLS
+1389 PALWEDGDYTLS

-1425 AINNIELVNDSGIPD
+1425 AINNIELVNDSGIPN

-1459 NVVRLSIDGGKTWFN
+1459 NVVRLSIDGGKTWVTAAQK
-1474 ATQSATPGV
+1474 ATGV
-1483 WDYIW
+1483 WEYIW
-1488 PDDVADG
+1488 PDDVTDG
-1495 GYTLTVE
+1495 SHTLTVE

-1541 NITNVKTPG
+1541 NVTNVKTPG

-1701 EASDKAGNKTT
+1701 EATDKAGNQTT
-1712 QKLDFTIDT
+1712 QKLDFIIDT
-1721 ILSEPTI
+1721 LLSEPTI

-1915 IIDTTLSTPTITLDS
+1915 TIDTTLSTPTITLDS

-2009 RHSAPLTVTIDTQIT
+2009 RHSAPLKVTVDTQIG
-2024 IDHIELV
+2024 IDNIELV
-2031 NDSGIPDDN
+2031 NDSGIPNDN
-2040 LTNNVRPHFQ
+2040 LTNNVRPQFQ

-2085 WLADVGEGKHTL
+2085 WLTDVANGSHTL

-2103 KAGNKTTQQLDF
+2103 AAGNKATQNLEF
-2115 IIDTLLSEPTIV
+2115 NIDTLLSEPTIA
-2127 LDNTDDSGTKGDHLT
+2127 LDSTDDSGTKGDNLT
-2142 NVNKPTFLLGN
+2142 NVNKPTFILGN

-2175 ATKDATGNWS
+2175 ATKGATGIWS
-2185 VTPTGTWADGDY
+2185 VTPTGMWADGSH

-2203 EDEAGNEKHS
+2203 EDEAGNVKYS
-2213 ASLTV
+2213 VPLTI

-2223 ITIDVIEL
+2223 ITIDDIEL
-2231 VNDNGIPG
+2231 VNDSGTKG
-2239 DNMTNDAHP
+2239 DNLTNDANPH
-2248 QFRVTVPGDVNEV
+2248 FRITVPGDVNEV

-2272 KATQS
+2272 KAMQS
-2277 ATPGVWNYTW
+2277 STSGVWNYTW
-2287 PGTVPDGD
+2287 PKTLADDD
-2295 YTLNVKATD
+2295 YTLTVKATD
-2304 NAGNTVTETLH
+2304 NAGNTVTRTLD

-2325 VIVLDSADDSG
+2325 VIVLDSADDTG
-2336 VHGDNMTNHTQPT
+2336 VQGDNMTNRTQPT
-2349 FALQHIDDDAVRVT
+2349 FNLQHIDDDAVRVT

-2378 KDAGGW
+2378 KGTGGW
-2384 TFTPTGAWADG
+2384 TFTPPALWEDG

-2441 LTNNVRPHF
+2441 LTNNVRPQF
-2450 QVTVPTDVNVVRLS
+2450 QVKVPTDVN
-2464 IDGGKTW
+2464 
-2471 FNATQS
+2471 
-2477 ATPGV
+2477 
-2482 WDYIWPDDVADGG
+2482 
-2495 YTLTVEATD
+2495 E
-2504 EAGNKATQTLD
+2504 
-2515 FTIDTTLSVPTLSL
+2515 
-2529 DSADDSGIAGDNIT
+2529 
-2543 NVKTPG
+2543 
-2549 FTLNNIDTDVSRVIV
+2549 
-2564 EVMHNGI
+2564 
-2571 KQEVPLVQTGGQW
+2571 
-2584 RFAPTSDWAD
+2584 
-2594 GDYILT
+2594 
-2600 VKVEDR
+2600 
-2606 AGNVKQSAP
+2606 
-2615 LTVTVDTH
+2615 
-2623 IAIDRIEL
+2623 
-2631 VNDSGIPGDNLTNE
+2631 
-2645 ARPHFQV
+2645 
-2652 TVPADV
+2652 
-2658 NGVRLSIDGGK
+2658 
-2669 TWFDATQSATS
+2669 
-2680 GVWDYTWLTNVA
+2680 
-2692 NGPHTLMVEASDKAG
+2692 
-2707 NKTTQKLDFTID
+2707 
-2719 TILSE
+2719 
-2724 PTITLDS
+2724 
-2731 ADDSAAGDNIT
+2731 
-2742 NVKMP
+2742 
-2747 GFTLGNIDADVTK
+2747 
-2760 VVVTVAHDG
+2760 
-2769 KNQQIELIKNGGV
+2769 
-2782 WRFTPGAAWTDG
+2782 
-2794 DYTLTV
+2794 
-2800 KVEDKAGNT
+2800 
-2809 NYSAPLT
+2809 
-2816 VTIDTQTSIDRI
+2816 
-2828 ELLNDTGI
+2828 
-2836 VGDNLTNEARPQFH
+2836 
-2850 ITVPTDVNSVQ
+2850 
-2861 LSLDGGINWVN
+2861 
-2872 ATLTSD
+2872 
-2878 GVWEY
+2878 
-2883 IWPTDLVENT
+2883 
-2893 YTLTV
+2893 
-2898 KATDVAGNTATET
+2898 
-2911 LNFIIDTTL
+2911 
-2920 STPTITLDSADDS
+2920 
-2933 GTANDNKTNVK
+2933 
-2944 TPGFIIGGID
+2944 
-2954 SDVTQV
+2954 
-2960 VVQVMRD
+2960 
-2967 GHSEEVEL
+2967 
-2975 TQTNGQWRFVPGSAW
+2975 
-2990 TDGDYTLT
+2990 
-2998 VTVKD
+2998 
-3003 EAGNIRHSAPLTVTI
+3003 
-3018 DTQIT
+3018 
-3023 IDHIELVNDS
+3023 
-3033 GIPDDN
+3033 
-3039 LTNNVR
+3039 
-3045 PHFQVTVPTDVNV
+3045 

-3106 KTTQQLDFIIDTL
+3106 QTTQKLDFIIDTL
-3119 LSEPTIVLD
+3119 LSEPTIALD
-3128 NTDDSGTK
+3128 STDDSGTK
-3136 GDNLTNVNK
+3136 GDNLTSVNK
-3145 PTFLLGNIDADAR
+3145 PTFILGNIDADAR

-3179 TGIWSVTPTGTWAD
+3179 TGIWSVTPTGMWAD
-3193 GDYTLTVRVE
+3193 GSHTLTVRVE

-3219 DTQITI
+3219 DTHIAI
-3225 DVIELVNDN
+3225 DDIELVNDN

-3299 ATDKAGNK
+3299 ATDKAGNQ

-3396 LTVEVTDNAGN
+3396 LTVEVQDNAGN
-3407 VRQSTPLVVTVDTQ
+3407 VRQSTPLIVTVDTQ

-3439 LTNSTRPQFEITVP
+3439 LTNSTRPQFKITVP

-3466 ANWVSATQ
+3466 ANWVSAAQ

-3817 IDGTLT
+3817 IDGSLT

-3834 SGTVGDRLTNHDRPV
+3834 SGTVGDRLTKHDRPV
-3849 FDIHQVDSDVT
+3849 FDIRQVDSDVT

-3873 EEAAV
+3873 EETAV

-3915 FEVRIDTTT
+3915 LEVRIDTTT

-3952 DVPGDVV
+3952 DVPGDVI

-4250 NVDNDVSHIVVHIDG
+4250 NVDNDVSHIVVHLDG

-4308 LRIEIDT
+4308 LKIEIDT

-4352 TSVLVSFDGVNWTPI
+4352 TSVLVSFDGVNWTPV

-4372 GQWEFTAGSALPDGH
+4372 GQWQFTAGSALSDGH

-4505 IDTIV
+4505 IDTVV
-4510 SDPSIDLLDADD
+4510 SDPRIDLLDADD

-4531 TSVTTP
+4531 TSVTKP

-4556 GVSYSVTA
+4556 GVSYPVTA

-4610 VSVRMEPASDTGNS
+4610 VSVRMEPASDTGSS

-4659 VLKQTIT
+4659 VLKHTIT

-4723 DDQHEATSL
+4723 DDQYEATSL
-4732 RPEFKGFAEA
+4732 RPEFKGLAEA

-4827 TNNKTPTLIGST
+4827 TNNKTPTLVGNT
-4839 LPNTIVSIYVDG
+4839 LPNAIVSIYVDG

-4950 YTTGAGHWG
+4950 YTTGTGHWG

-5078 GNSQQKEILIEHDT
+5078 GNSQQKDILIEHDT

-5250 DDGTFNIHFSITD
+5250 DDGKFNIHFSITD

-5298 DDLITNHNKPVLVGT
+5298 DDLITSHNKPVLVGT

-5383 NPAMVA
+5383 NPVMMA

-5406 PTFSIFGE
+5406 PAFSIFGE

-5538 EKGHWQMPV
+5538 DKGHWQMPV

-5581 HIKVFTSELD
+5581 HIQVFTSELD
-5591 DNKSSSKTEWW
+5591 DNKSSSKTDWW
-5602 SNSDLITMRG
+5602 SNSSTITMRG
-5612 TGEIGATVSLIVAGV
+5612 MGEIGATVSLIVAGV

-5636 TGRWEL
+5636 NGQWEL
-5642 STDKLPEGTYDISL
+5642 STDQLPEGKYDITLS
-5656 VIEDS
+5656 IEDN
-5661 AGNRWED
+5661 AGNRKEE
-5668 VREIFIDR
+5668 VHEIFIDR

-5701 AKSQLIITDSEGNT
+5701 AKSQLIITDSNGNT

-5756 IMKEVPVIS
+5756 IMKETPVIS

-5881 HTQPKFT
+5881 HNHTQPKFT

-5918 DGWTFTPPAAWNDGN
+5918 DGWTFTPPAAWNDGT

-5947 QQSASLAVTVDSTVT
+5947 LQSASLEVTVDSTVT

-5969 DDASDDATATAVT
+5969 DDEIDDATATAVT

-5999 EPSAAEESVVK
+5999 VPSAAEESVVK
-6010 VTAYSITLLNA
+6010 ETAYSITLLNA

-6037 EISVPENIVNVSIMF
+6037 EISVPENIVNVSVMF

-6075 DGEYTMDVKFIDKDN
+6075 DGEYTMDVKFIDKDD

-6107 IVNAMNVRGKTE
+6107 IVNAMNARGKTE

>member
-42 PRGSVIIV
+42 PHGSVIIV

-121 LDDAENAKKEA
+121 LDEAENAKKEA

-450 DNITNSTL
+450 DSITNSTL

-533 FSAEIETTNDSG
+533 FSAEIETTDDSG

-590 TFNFTSDSVEGINN
+590 TFNFTSDSVEGVNN

-623 VIDTIAPVPP
+623 VIDTVAPVPP
-633 TVSLEDYVVLP
+633 TVSLEDFVVLP

-908 TASSSAY
+908 TASSSEY

-1058 IISVQVWDAMSDT
+1058 IISVQVWDAASDT

-1105 IAGNKANSAIFDFTI
+1105 IAGNKANSAVFDFTI

-1181 LNGSWLFI
+1181 LNGSWLFT

-1320 TTLSVPVIVLDSADD
+1320 TTLSVPVIVLNSADD
-1335 TGIQGDNMTNSTQPT
+1335 TGVQGDNMTNSTQPT

-1377 ATKGTGGWTFTP
+1377 ATKGVGGWSFTP
-1389 PTSWADGDYTLS
+1389 TGAWADGDYTLS

-1425 AINNIELVNDSGIPD
+1425 AINNIELVNDSGIPN

-1474 ATQSATPGV
+1474 ATQNATPGV

-1502 ATDEAGNKA
+1502 ATDEAGNKT

-1560 SRVIVEVMHNGI
+1560 SRVTVEVMHNGI

-1637 IPGDNLTN
+1637 IPDDNLTN

-1679 TSGVWDYTW
+1679 TPGVWDYTW

-1712 QKLDFTIDT
+1712 QKLDFIIDT
-1721 ILSEPTI
+1721 MLSEPTI

-2009 RHSAPLTVTIDTQIT
+2009 RHSAPLTVTIDTQIA

-2127 LDNTDDSGTKGDHLT
+2127 LDNTDDSGTKGDNLT

-2325 VIVLDSADDSG
+2325 VIVLDSADDTG
-2336 VHGDNMTNHTQPT
+2336 IQGDNMTNRTQPT
-2349 FALQHIDDDAVRVT
+2349 FNLQHIDDDAVRVT

-2378 KDAGGW
+2378 KGVGGW
-2384 TFTPTGAWADG
+2384 TFTPPTSWGAG

-2441 LTNNVRPHF
+2441 LTNNVRPQF
-2450 QVTVPTDVNVVRLS
+2450 QVKVPTDVN
-2464 IDGGKTW
+2464 
-2471 FNATQS
+2471 
-2477 ATPGV
+2477 
-2482 WDYIWPDDVADGG
+2482 
-2495 YTLTVEATD
+2495 E
-2504 EAGNKATQTLD
+2504 
-2515 FTIDTTLSVPTLSL
+2515 
-2529 DSADDSGIAGDNIT
+2529 
-2543 NVKTPG
+2543 
-2549 FTLNNIDTDVSRVIV
+2549 
-2564 EVMHNGI
+2564 
-2571 KQEVPLVQTGGQW
+2571 
-2584 RFAPTSDWAD
+2584 
-2594 GDYILT
+2594 
-2600 VKVEDR
+2600 
-2606 AGNVKQSAP
+2606 
-2615 LTVTVDTH
+2615 
-2623 IAIDRIEL
+2623 
-2631 VNDSGIPGDNLTNE
+2631 
-2645 ARPHFQV
+2645 
-2652 TVPADV
+2652 
-2658 NGVRLSIDGGK
+2658 
-2669 TWFDATQSATS
+2669 
-2680 GVWDYTWLTNVA
+2680 
-2692 NGPHTLMVEASDKAG
+2692 
-2707 NKTTQKLDFTID
+2707 
-2719 TILSE
+2719 
-2724 PTITLDS
+2724 
-2731 ADDSAAGDNIT
+2731 
-2742 NVKMP
+2742 
-2747 GFTLGNIDADVTK
+2747 
-2760 VVVTVAHDG
+2760 
-2769 KNQQIELIKNGGV
+2769 
-2782 WRFTPGAAWTDG
+2782 
-2794 DYTLTV
+2794 
-2800 KVEDKAGNT
+2800 
-2809 NYSAPLT
+2809 
-2816 VTIDTQTSIDRI
+2816 
-2828 ELLNDTGI
+2828 
-2836 VGDNLTNEARPQFH
+2836 
-2850 ITVPTDVNSVQ
+2850 
-2861 LSLDGGINWVN
+2861 
-2872 ATLTSD
+2872 
-2878 GVWEY
+2878 
-2883 IWPTDLVENT
+2883 
-2893 YTLTV
+2893 
-2898 KATDVAGNTATET
+2898 
-2911 LNFIIDTTL
+2911 
-2920 STPTITLDSADDS
+2920 
-2933 GTANDNKTNVK
+2933 
-2944 TPGFIIGGID
+2944 
-2954 SDVTQV
+2954 
-2960 VVQVMRD
+2960 
-2967 GHSEEVEL
+2967 
-2975 TQTNGQWRFVPGSAW
+2975 
-2990 TDGDYTLT
+2990 
-2998 VTVKD
+2998 
-3003 EAGNIRHSAPLTVTI
+3003 
-3018 DTQIT
+3018 
-3023 IDHIELVNDS
+3023 
-3033 GIPDDN
+3033 
-3039 LTNNVR
+3039 
-3045 PHFQVTVPTDVNV
+3045 

-3106 KTTQQLDFIIDTL
+3106 QTTQKLDFIIDTM

-3128 NTDDSGTK
+3128 STDDSGTK
-3136 GDNLTNVNK
+3136 GDNLTNANK
-3145 PTFLLGNIDADAR
+3145 PTFILGNIDADAR

-3203 DDAGNV
+3203 DEAGNV

-3321 TPTIA
+3321 TPTIT

-3346 GFTIGNIDA
+3346 GFTIGNIDS
-3355 DAHSVILR
+3355 DAQSVILR

-3407 VRQSTPLVVTVDTQ
+3407 VRQSTPLIVTVDTQ

-3466 ANWVSATQ
+3466 ANWVSAAQ

-3621 AIDRIELVNDSGVPG
+3621 AIDHIELVNDSGVPG
-3636 DNVTKHV
+3636 DNITKHV

-3687 MPEGQHTLTVEVTD
+3687 MPEGQHTLIVEVTD
-3701 GAGNKMTETLNF
+3701 GAGNKMTGTLDF

-3849 FDIHQVDSDVT
+3849 FDIRQVDSDVT

-3915 FEVRIDTTT
+3915 LEVRIDTTT

-3952 DVPGDVV
+3952 DVPGDVI

-4187 PDGQHTLL
+4187 PDGKHTLL

-4308 LRIEIDT
+4308 LQIEIDT

-4531 TSVTTP
+4531 TSVTKP

-4556 GVSYSVTA
+4556 GVSYPVTA

-4610 VSVRMEPASDTGNS
+4610 VSVRMEPASDTGSS

-4659 VLKQTIT
+4659 VLKHTIT

-4723 DDQHEATSL
+4723 DDQYEATSL
-4732 RPEFKGFAEA
+4732 RPEFKGLAEA

-4827 TNNKTPTLIGST
+4827 TNNKTPTLVGNT
-4839 LPNTIVSIYVDG
+4839 LPNAIVSIYVDG

-4969 NYELTFKVEDV
+4969 NYVLTFKVEDV

-5078 GNSQQKEILIEHDT
+5078 GNSQQKDILIEHDT

-5298 DDLITNHNKPVLVGT
+5298 DDLITSHNKPVLVGT

-5383 NPAMVA
+5383 NPVMMA

-5406 PTFSIFGE
+5406 PAFSIYGE

-5538 EKGHWQMPV
+5538 DKGHWQMPV

-5581 HIKVFTSELD
+5581 HIQVFTSELD
-5591 DNKSSSKTEWW
+5591 DNKSSSKTDWW
-5602 SNSDLITMRG
+5602 SNSSTITMRG
-5612 TGEIGATVSLIVAGV
+5612 MGEIGATVSLIVAGV

-5636 TGRWEL
+5636 NGQWEL
-5642 STDKLPEGTYDISL
+5642 STDQLPEGKYDITLS
-5656 VIEDS
+5656 IEDN
-5661 AGNRWED
+5661 AGNRKEE
-5668 VREIFIDR
+5668 VHEIFIDR

-5701 AKSQLIITDSEGNT
+5701 AKSQLIITDSNGNT

-5756 IMKEVPVIS
+5756 IMKETPVIS

-5774 VGDNITRDKQP
+5774 VGDNITRDNQP

-5859 VPEIALAAGEDNGA
+5859 VPEIALAAGEGNGA
-5873 SDSDNVTN
+5873 SDSDNVTNHN

-5918 DGWTFTPPAAWNDGN
+5918 DGWTFTPPAAWNDGT

-5947 QQSASLAVTVDSTVT
+5947 LQSASLEVTVDSTVT

-5969 DDASDDATATAVT
+5969 DDASDDATPTAVT

-5999 EPSAAEESVVK
+5999 VPSAAEESVVK
-6010 VTAYSITLLNA
+6010 ETAYSITLLNA

-6037 EISVPENIVNVSIMF
+6037 EISVPENIVNVSVMF

-6075 DGEYTMDVKFIDKDN
+6075 DGEYTMDVKFLDKDD

-6107 IVNAMNVRGKTE
+6107 IVNAMNARGKTE

-6136 GAIDVFAVNEVTL
+6136 GAIEVFAVNEVTL

>member
-159 SKQIEEMLQ
+159 SKQMEEMLQ
-168 NFLADNVAKD
+168 EFLADNVAKD

-430 IAPEKPTIELDDSS
+430 IPPEKPTIELDDSS

-633 TVSLEDYVVLP
+633 TVSLEDFVVLP

-688 YQFSNKFLQGAYDIE
+688 YQFSNKFLQGSYDIE

-1058 IISVQVWDAMSDT
+1058 IISVQVWDAASDT

-1105 IAGNKANSAIFDFTI
+1105 IAGNKANSAVFDFTI

-1260 NEVRLSIDGGNSW
+1260 NEVRLSIDGGHSW

-1377 ATKGTGGWTFTP
+1377 ATKGTGGWSFTP
-1389 PTSWADGDYTLS
+1389 TGAWADGDYTLS

-1425 AINNIELVNDSGIPD
+1425 AINNIELVNDSGIPN

-1474 ATQSATPGV
+1474 ATQGATPGA

-1502 ATDEAGNKA
+1502 ATDKAGNQT
-1511 TQTLDFTIDTT
+1511 TQELDFTIDTT

-1589 TSDWAD
+1589 TSDWGD

-1701 EASDKAGNKTT
+1701 EATDKAGNQTT
-1712 QKLDFTIDT
+1712 QKLDFIIDT
-1721 ILSEPTI
+1721 LLSEPTI

-2009 RHSAPLTVTIDTQIT
+2009 RHSAPLTVTIDTQIA

-2085 WLADVGEGKHTL
+2085 WLTDVANGSHTL

-2103 KAGNKTTQQLDF
+2103 AAGNKATQNLEF
-2115 IIDTLLSEPTIV
+2115 NIDTLLSEPTIA
-2127 LDNTDDSGTKGDHLT
+2127 LDSTDDSGTKGDNLT
-2142 NVNKPTFLLGN
+2142 NVNKPTFILGN

-2175 ATKDATGNWS
+2175 ATKGATGIWS
-2185 VTPTGTWADGDY
+2185 VTPTGMWADGSH

-2203 EDEAGNEKHS
+2203 EDEAGNVKYS
-2213 ASLTV
+2213 VPLTI

-2223 ITIDVIEL
+2223 ITIDDIEL
-2231 VNDNGIPG
+2231 VNDSGTKG
-2239 DNMTNDAHP
+2239 DNLTNDANPH
-2248 QFRVTVPGDVNEV
+2248 FRITVPGDVNEV

-2272 KATQS
+2272 KAMQS
-2277 ATPGVWNYTW
+2277 STSGVWNYTW
-2287 PGTVPDGD
+2287 PKTLADDD
-2295 YTLNVKATD
+2295 YTLTVKATD
-2304 NAGNTVTETLH
+2304 NAGNTVTRTLD

-2325 VIVLDSADDSG
+2325 VIVLDSADDTG
-2336 VHGDNMTNHTQPT
+2336 IQGDNMTNRTQPT
-2349 FALQHIDDDAVRVT
+2349 FNLQHIDDDAVRVT
-2363 VSVEHGGVTTTFDAT
+2363 VSVEHGGVTTTFDVT

-2384 TFTPTGAWADG
+2384 TFTPPTSWGAG

-2441 LTNNVRPHF
+2441 LTNNVRPQF
-2450 QVTVPTDVNVVRLS
+2450 QVKVPTDVN
-2464 IDGGKTW
+2464 
-2471 FNATQS
+2471 
-2477 ATPGV
+2477 
-2482 WDYIWPDDVADGG
+2482 
-2495 YTLTVEATD
+2495 E
-2504 EAGNKATQTLD
+2504 
-2515 FTIDTTLSVPTLSL
+2515 
-2529 DSADDSGIAGDNIT
+2529 
-2543 NVKTPG
+2543 
-2549 FTLNNIDTDVSRVIV
+2549 
-2564 EVMHNGI
+2564 
-2571 KQEVPLVQTGGQW
+2571 
-2584 RFAPTSDWAD
+2584 
-2594 GDYILT
+2594 
-2600 VKVEDR
+2600 
-2606 AGNVKQSAP
+2606 
-2615 LTVTVDTH
+2615 
-2623 IAIDRIEL
+2623 
-2631 VNDSGIPGDNLTNE
+2631 
-2645 ARPHFQV
+2645 
-2652 TVPADV
+2652 
-2658 NGVRLSIDGGK
+2658 
-2669 TWFDATQSATS
+2669 
-2680 GVWDYTWLTNVA
+2680 
-2692 NGPHTLMVEASDKAG
+2692 
-2707 NKTTQKLDFTID
+2707 
-2719 TILSE
+2719 
-2724 PTITLDS
+2724 
-2731 ADDSAAGDNIT
+2731 
-2742 NVKMP
+2742 
-2747 GFTLGNIDADVTK
+2747 
-2760 VVVTVAHDG
+2760 
-2769 KNQQIELIKNGGV
+2769 
-2782 WRFTPGAAWTDG
+2782 
-2794 DYTLTV
+2794 
-2800 KVEDKAGNT
+2800 
-2809 NYSAPLT
+2809 
-2816 VTIDTQTSIDRI
+2816 
-2828 ELLNDTGI
+2828 
-2836 VGDNLTNEARPQFH
+2836 
-2850 ITVPTDVNSVQ
+2850 
-2861 LSLDGGINWVN
+2861 
-2872 ATLTSD
+2872 
-2878 GVWEY
+2878 
-2883 IWPTDLVENT
+2883 
-2893 YTLTV
+2893 
-2898 KATDVAGNTATET
+2898 
-2911 LNFIIDTTL
+2911 
-2920 STPTITLDSADDS
+2920 
-2933 GTANDNKTNVK
+2933 
-2944 TPGFIIGGID
+2944 
-2954 SDVTQV
+2954 
-2960 VVQVMRD
+2960 
-2967 GHSEEVEL
+2967 
-2975 TQTNGQWRFVPGSAW
+2975 
-2990 TDGDYTLT
+2990 
-2998 VTVKD
+2998 
-3003 EAGNIRHSAPLTVTI
+3003 
-3018 DTQIT
+3018 
-3023 IDHIELVNDS
+3023 
-3033 GIPDDN
+3033 
-3039 LTNNVR
+3039 
-3045 PHFQVTVPTDVNV
+3045 

-3106 KTTQQLDFIIDTL
+3106 QTTQKLDFIIDTL
-3119 LSEPTIVLD
+3119 LSEPTIALD
-3128 NTDDSGTK
+3128 STDDSGTK
-3136 GDNLTNVNK
+3136 GDNLTSVNK
-3145 PTFLLGNIDADAR
+3145 PTFILGNIDADAR

-3179 TGIWSVTPTGTWAD
+3179 TGIWSVTPTGMWAD
-3193 GDYTLTVRVE
+3193 GSHTLTVRVE

-3219 DTQITI
+3219 DTHIAI
-3225 DVIELVNDN
+3225 DDIELVNDN

-3299 ATDKAGNK
+3299 ATDKAGNQ

-3396 LTVEVTDNAGN
+3396 LTVEVQDNAGN
-3407 VRQSTPLVVTVDTQ
+3407 VRQSTPLIVTVDTQ

-3466 ANWVSATQ
+3466 ANWVSAAQ

-3817 IDGTLT
+3817 IDGSLT

-3834 SGTVGDRLTNHDRPV
+3834 SGTVGDRLTKHDRPV
-3849 FDIHQVDSDVT
+3849 FDIRQVDSDVT

-3915 FEVRIDTTT
+3915 LEVRIDTTT

-3952 DVPGDVV
+3952 DVPGDVI

-3981 WIFDSPNTLVDG
+3981 WIFDTPNTLVDG

-4003 EAGNIANKDLVF
+4003 QAGNIANKDLVF

-4308 LRIEIDT
+4308 LKIEIDT

-4352 TSVLVSFDGVNWTPI
+4352 TSVLVSFDGVNWTPV

-4372 GQWEFTAGSALPDGH
+4372 GQWQFTAGSALSDGH

-4505 IDTIV
+4505 IDTVV
-4510 SDPSIDLLDADD
+4510 SDPRIDLLDADD

-4531 TSVTTP
+4531 TSVTKP

-4556 GVSYSVTA
+4556 GVSYPVTA

-4610 VSVRMEPASDTGNS
+4610 VSVRMEPASDTGSS

-4659 VLKQTIT
+4659 VLKHTIT

-4723 DDQHEATSL
+4723 DDQYEATSL
-4732 RPEFKGFAEA
+4732 RPEFKGLAEA

-4827 TNNKTPTLIGST
+4827 TNNKTPTLVGNT
-4839 LPNTIVSIYVDG
+4839 LPNAIVSIYVDG

-4950 YTTGAGHWG
+4950 YTTGTGHWG

-5078 GNSQQKEILIEHDT
+5078 GNSQQKDILIEHDT

-5250 DDGTFNIHFSITD
+5250 DDGKFNIHFSITD

-5298 DDLITNHNKPVLVGT
+5298 DDLITSHNKPVLVGT

-5383 NPAMVA
+5383 NPVMMA

-5406 PTFSIFGE
+5406 PAFSIFGE

-5538 EKGHWQMPV
+5538 DKGHWQMPV

-5581 HIKVFTSELD
+5581 HIQVFTSELD
-5591 DNKSSSKTEWW
+5591 DNKSSSKTDWW
-5602 SNSDLITMRG
+5602 SNSSTITMRG
-5612 TGEIGATVSLIVAGV
+5612 MGEIGATVSLIVAGV

-5636 TGRWEL
+5636 NGQWEL
-5642 STDKLPEGTYDISL
+5642 STDQLPEGKYDITLS
-5656 VIEDS
+5656 IEDN
-5661 AGNRWED
+5661 AGNRKEE
-5668 VREIFIDR
+5668 VHEIFIDR

-5701 AKSQLIITDSEGNT
+5701 AKSQLIITDSNGNT

-5881 HTQPKFT
+5881 HNHTQPKFT

-5910 IYQATQGA
+5910 IYQVTQGA
-5918 DGWTFTPPAAWNDGN
+5918 DGWTFTPPAAWNDGT

-5947 QQSASLAVTVDSTVT
+5947 LQSASLEVTVDSTVT

-5999 EPSAAEESVVK
+5999 VPSAAEESVVK
-6010 VTAYSITLLNA
+6010 ETAYSITLLNA

-6037 EISVPENIVNVSIMF
+6037 EISVPENIVNVSVMF

-6075 DGEYTMDVKFIDKDN
+6075 DGEYTMDVKFIDKDD

-6107 IVNAMNVRGKTE
+6107 IVNAMNARGKTE

-6128 SSVGHNNN
+6128 SSVGHNN

>member
-1133 KDDTGVTGD
+1133 KDDTGGTGD

-1260 NEVRLSIDGGNSW
+1260 NEVRLSIDCGNSW

-2127 LDNTDDSGTKGDHLT
+2127 LDSTDDSGTKGDHLT

-2426 NNIELVNDSGIPDDN
+2426 NN
-2441 LTNNVRPHF
+2441 
-2450 QVTVPTDVNVVRLS
+2450 
-2464 IDGGKTW
+2464 
-2471 FNATQS
+2471 
-2477 ATPGV
+2477 
-2482 WDYIWPDDVADGG
+2482 
-2495 YTLTVEATD
+2495 
-2504 EAGNKATQTLD
+2504 
-2515 FTIDTTLSVPTLSL
+2515 
-2529 DSADDSGIAGDNIT
+2529 
-2543 NVKTPG
+2543 
-2549 FTLNNIDTDVSRVIV
+2549 
-2564 EVMHNGI
+2564 
-2571 KQEVPLVQTGGQW
+2571 
-2584 RFAPTSDWAD
+2584 
-2594 GDYILT
+2594 
-2600 VKVEDR
+2600 
-2606 AGNVKQSAP
+2606 
-2615 LTVTVDTH
+2615 
-2623 IAIDRIEL
+2623 
-2631 VNDSGIPGDNLTNE
+2631 
-2645 ARPHFQV
+2645 
-2652 TVPADV
+2652 
-2658 NGVRLSIDGGK
+2658 
-2669 TWFDATQSATS
+2669 
-2680 GVWDYTWLTNVA
+2680 
-2692 NGPHTLMVEASDKAG
+2692 
-2707 NKTTQKLDFTID
+2707 
-2719 TILSE
+2719 
-2724 PTITLDS
+2724 
-2731 ADDSAAGDNIT
+2731 
-2742 NVKMP
+2742 
-2747 GFTLGNIDADVTK
+2747 
-2760 VVVTVAHDG
+2760 
-2769 KNQQIELIKNGGV
+2769 
-2782 WRFTPGAAWTDG
+2782 
-2794 DYTLTV
+2794 
-2800 KVEDKAGNT
+2800 
-2809 NYSAPLT
+2809 
-2816 VTIDTQTSIDRI
+2816 
-2828 ELLNDTGI
+2828 
-2836 VGDNLTNEARPQFH
+2836 
-2850 ITVPTDVNSVQ
+2850 
-2861 LSLDGGINWVN
+2861 
-2872 ATLTSD
+2872 
-2878 GVWEY
+2878 
-2883 IWPTDLVENT
+2883 
-2893 YTLTV
+2893 
-2898 KATDVAGNTATET
+2898 
-2911 LNFIIDTTL
+2911 
-2920 STPTITLDSADDS
+2920 
-2933 GTANDNKTNVK
+2933 
-2944 TPGFIIGGID
+2944 
-2954 SDVTQV
+2954 
-2960 VVQVMRD
+2960 
-2967 GHSEEVEL
+2967 
-2975 TQTNGQWRFVPGSAW
+2975 
-2990 TDGDYTLT
+2990 
-2998 VTVKD
+2998 
-3003 EAGNIRHSAPLTVTI
+3003 
-3018 DTQIT
+3018 
-3023 IDHIELVNDS
+3023 IELVNDS

-4167 WIELTKGG
+4167 WIELTKGA

-4556 GVSYSVTA
+4556 GVSYPVTA

>member
-42 PRGSVIIV
+42 PHGSVIIV

-533 FSAEIETTNDSG
+533 FSAEIETTDDSG

-590 TFNFTSDSVEGINN
+590 TFNFTSDSVEGVNN

-623 VIDTIAPVPP
+623 VIDTVAPVPP
-633 TVSLEDYVVLP
+633 TVSLEDFVVLP

-1037 SDDNLTNIV
+1037 ADDNLTNIV

-1105 IAGNKANSAIFDFTI
+1105 IAGNKANSAVFDFTI

-1377 ATKGTGGWTFTP
+1377 ATKGTGGWSFTP
-1389 PTSWADGDYTLS
+1389 TGAWADGDYTLS

-1425 AINNIELVNDSGIPD
+1425 AINNIELVNDSGIPN

-1474 ATQSATPGV
+1474 ATQSATPGA

-1488 PDDVADG
+1488 PDDVG
-1495 GYTLTVE
+1495 EGKHTLTVE
-1502 ATDEAGNKA
+1502 ATDKAGNKT
-1511 TQTLDFTIDTT
+1511 TQELDFTIDTT

-2127 LDNTDDSGTKGDHLT
+2127 LDSTDDSGTKGDNLT

-2315 FTIDTTLSTP
+2315 FTIDTTLSVP
-2325 VIVLDSADDSG
+2325 VIVLNSADDTG
-2336 VHGDNMTNHTQPT
+2336 VQGDNMTNSTQPT

-2378 KDAGGW
+2378 KGVGGW
-2384 TFTPTGAWADG
+2384 SFTPTGAWADG

-2450 QVTVPTDVNVVRLS
+2450 QVKVPTDVN
-2464 IDGGKTW
+2464 
-2471 FNATQS
+2471 
-2477 ATPGV
+2477 
-2482 WDYIWPDDVADGG
+2482 
-2495 YTLTVEATD
+2495 E
-2504 EAGNKATQTLD
+2504 
-2515 FTIDTTLSVPTLSL
+2515 
-2529 DSADDSGIAGDNIT
+2529 
-2543 NVKTPG
+2543 
-2549 FTLNNIDTDVSRVIV
+2549 
-2564 EVMHNGI
+2564 
-2571 KQEVPLVQTGGQW
+2571 
-2584 RFAPTSDWAD
+2584 
-2594 GDYILT
+2594 
-2600 VKVEDR
+2600 
-2606 AGNVKQSAP
+2606 
-2615 LTVTVDTH
+2615 
-2623 IAIDRIEL
+2623 
-2631 VNDSGIPGDNLTNE
+2631 
-2645 ARPHFQV
+2645 
-2652 TVPADV
+2652 
-2658 NGVRLSIDGGK
+2658 
-2669 TWFDATQSATS
+2669 
-2680 GVWDYTWLTNVA
+2680 
-2692 NGPHTLMVEASDKAG
+2692 
-2707 NKTTQKLDFTID
+2707 
-2719 TILSE
+2719 
-2724 PTITLDS
+2724 
-2731 ADDSAAGDNIT
+2731 
-2742 NVKMP
+2742 
-2747 GFTLGNIDADVTK
+2747 
-2760 VVVTVAHDG
+2760 
-2769 KNQQIELIKNGGV
+2769 
-2782 WRFTPGAAWTDG
+2782 
-2794 DYTLTV
+2794 
-2800 KVEDKAGNT
+2800 
-2809 NYSAPLT
+2809 
-2816 VTIDTQTSIDRI
+2816 
-2828 ELLNDTGI
+2828 
-2836 VGDNLTNEARPQFH
+2836 
-2850 ITVPTDVNSVQ
+2850 
-2861 LSLDGGINWVN
+2861 
-2872 ATLTSD
+2872 
-2878 GVWEY
+2878 
-2883 IWPTDLVENT
+2883 
-2893 YTLTV
+2893 
-2898 KATDVAGNTATET
+2898 
-2911 LNFIIDTTL
+2911 
-2920 STPTITLDSADDS
+2920 
-2933 GTANDNKTNVK
+2933 
-2944 TPGFIIGGID
+2944 
-2954 SDVTQV
+2954 
-2960 VVQVMRD
+2960 
-2967 GHSEEVEL
+2967 
-2975 TQTNGQWRFVPGSAW
+2975 
-2990 TDGDYTLT
+2990 
-2998 VTVKD
+2998 
-3003 EAGNIRHSAPLTVTI
+3003 
-3018 DTQIT
+3018 
-3023 IDHIELVNDS
+3023 
-3033 GIPDDN
+3033 
-3039 LTNNVR
+3039 
-3045 PHFQVTVPTDVNV
+3045 

-3106 KTTQQLDFIIDTL
+3106 QTTQKLDFIIDTM

-3128 NTDDSGTK
+3128 STDDSGTK
-3136 GDNLTNVNK
+3136 GDNLTNANK
-3145 PTFLLGNIDADAR
+3145 PTFILGNIDADAR

-3165 HGGTKEV
+3165 YGGTKEV

-3321 TPTIA
+3321 TPTIT

-3346 GFTIGNIDA
+3346 GFTIGNIDS
-3355 DAHSVILR
+3355 DAQSVILR

-3407 VRQSTPLVVTVDTQ
+3407 VRQSTPLIVTVDTQ

-3466 ANWVSATQ
+3466 ANWVSAAQ

-3621 AIDRIELVNDSGVPG
+3621 AIDHIELVNDSGVPG

-3713 TIDITLLTPTIEL
+3713 TIDITLMTPTIEL

-3849 FDIHQVDSDVT
+3849 FDIRQVDSDVT

-4265 RDYTIENTGG
+4265 RDYTIENTGE

-4308 LRIEIDT
+4308 LKIEIDT

-4531 TSVTTP
+4531 TSVTKP

-4556 GVSYSVTA
+4556 GVSYPVTA

-4891 LRSTAVDVTIDT
+4891 LRSTAVDLTIDT

-5298 DDLITNHNKPVLVGT
+5298 DDLITSHNKPVLVGT

-5383 NPAMVA
+5383 NPVMMA

-5406 PTFSIFGE
+5406 PAFSIYGE

-5467 KTLNFTIDTF
+5467 KTLNFTIDTL

-5538 EKGHWQMPV
+5538 DKGHWQMPV

-5581 HIKVFTSELD
+5581 HIQVFTSELD
-5591 DNKSSSKTEWW
+5591 DNKSSSKTDWW
-5602 SNSDLITMRG
+5602 SNSSTITMRG
-5612 TGEIGATVSLIVAGV
+5612 MGEIGATVSLIVAGV

-5636 TGRWEL
+5636 NGQWEL
-5642 STDKLPEGTYDISL
+5642 STDQLPEGKYDITLS
-5656 VIEDS
+5656 IEDN
-5661 AGNRWED
+5661 AGNRKEE
-5668 VREIFIDR
+5668 VHEIFIDR

-5701 AKSQLIITDSEGNT
+5701 AKSQLIITDSNGNT

-5918 DGWTFTPPAAWNDGN
+5918 DGWTFTPPAAWNDGT

-5969 DDASDDATATAVT
+5969 NDASDDATATAVT

-5999 EPSAAEESVVK
+5999 VPSVAEESVVK
-6010 VTAYSITLLNA
+6010 ETAYSITLLNA

-6037 EISVPENIVNVSIMF
+6037 EISVPENIVNVSVMF

-6075 DGEYTMDVKFIDKDN
+6075 DGEYTMDVKFIDKDD

-6107 IVNAMNVRGKTE
+6107 IVNAMNARGKAE

>member
-430 IAPEKPTIELDDSS
+430 IPPEKPTIELDDSS

-1058 IISVQVWDAMSDT
+1058 IISVQVWDAASDT

-1105 IAGNKANSAIFDFTI
+1105 IAGNKANSAVFDFTI

-1260 NEVRLSIDGGNSW
+1260 NEVSLSIDGGNSW

-1377 ATKGTGGWTFTP
+1377 ATKGTGGWSFTP
-1389 PTSWADGDYTLS
+1389 TGAWADGDYTLS

-1425 AINNIELVNDSGIPD
+1425 AINNIELVNDSGIPN

-1474 ATQSATPGV
+1474 ATQSATPGA

-1502 ATDEAGNKA
+1502 ATDKAGNKT
-1511 TQTLDFTIDTT
+1511 TQELDFTIDTT

-2009 RHSAPLTVTIDTQIT
+2009 RHSAPLTVTIDTQIA

-2040 LTNNVRPHFQ
+2040 LTNEARPHFQ

-2115 IIDTLLSEPTIV
+2115 IIDTMLSEPTIV
-2127 LDNTDDSGTKGDHLT
+2127 LDNTDDSGTKGDNLT

-2223 ITIDVIEL
+2223 ITIDAIEL

-2315 FTIDTTLSTP
+2315 FTIDTTLSVP
-2325 VIVLDSADDSG
+2325 VIVLNSADDTG
-2336 VHGDNMTNHTQPT
+2336 VQGDNMTNSSQPT

-2378 KDAGGW
+2378 KGVGGW
-2384 TFTPTGAWADG
+2384 SFTPTGAWADG

-2450 QVTVPTDVNVVRLS
+2450 QVKVPTDVN
-2464 IDGGKTW
+2464 
-2471 FNATQS
+2471 
-2477 ATPGV
+2477 
-2482 WDYIWPDDVADGG
+2482 
-2495 YTLTVEATD
+2495 E
-2504 EAGNKATQTLD
+2504 
-2515 FTIDTTLSVPTLSL
+2515 
-2529 DSADDSGIAGDNIT
+2529 
-2543 NVKTPG
+2543 
-2549 FTLNNIDTDVSRVIV
+2549 
-2564 EVMHNGI
+2564 
-2571 KQEVPLVQTGGQW
+2571 
-2584 RFAPTSDWAD
+2584 
-2594 GDYILT
+2594 
-2600 VKVEDR
+2600 
-2606 AGNVKQSAP
+2606 
-2615 LTVTVDTH
+2615 
-2623 IAIDRIEL
+2623 
-2631 VNDSGIPGDNLTNE
+2631 
-2645 ARPHFQV
+2645 
-2652 TVPADV
+2652 
-2658 NGVRLSIDGGK
+2658 
-2669 TWFDATQSATS
+2669 
-2680 GVWDYTWLTNVA
+2680 
-2692 NGPHTLMVEASDKAG
+2692 
-2707 NKTTQKLDFTID
+2707 
-2719 TILSE
+2719 
-2724 PTITLDS
+2724 
-2731 ADDSAAGDNIT
+2731 
-2742 NVKMP
+2742 
-2747 GFTLGNIDADVTK
+2747 
-2760 VVVTVAHDG
+2760 
-2769 KNQQIELIKNGGV
+2769 
-2782 WRFTPGAAWTDG
+2782 
-2794 DYTLTV
+2794 
-2800 KVEDKAGNT
+2800 
-2809 NYSAPLT
+2809 
-2816 VTIDTQTSIDRI
+2816 
-2828 ELLNDTGI
+2828 
-2836 VGDNLTNEARPQFH
+2836 
-2850 ITVPTDVNSVQ
+2850 
-2861 LSLDGGINWVN
+2861 
-2872 ATLTSD
+2872 
-2878 GVWEY
+2878 
-2883 IWPTDLVENT
+2883 
-2893 YTLTV
+2893 
-2898 KATDVAGNTATET
+2898 
-2911 LNFIIDTTL
+2911 
-2920 STPTITLDSADDS
+2920 
-2933 GTANDNKTNVK
+2933 
-2944 TPGFIIGGID
+2944 
-2954 SDVTQV
+2954 
-2960 VVQVMRD
+2960 
-2967 GHSEEVEL
+2967 
-2975 TQTNGQWRFVPGSAW
+2975 
-2990 TDGDYTLT
+2990 
-2998 VTVKD
+2998 
-3003 EAGNIRHSAPLTVTI
+3003 
-3018 DTQIT
+3018 
-3023 IDHIELVNDS
+3023 
-3033 GIPDDN
+3033 
-3039 LTNNVR
+3039 
-3045 PHFQVTVPTDVNV
+3045 

-3106 KTTQQLDFIIDTL
+3106 QTTQKLDFIIDTM

-3128 NTDDSGTK
+3128 STDDSGTK
-3136 GDNLTNVNK
+3136 GDNLTNANK
-3145 PTFLLGNIDADAR
+3145 PTFILGNIDADAR

-3165 HGGTKEV
+3165 YGGTKEV

-3193 GDYTLTVRVE
+3193 GDYMLTVRVE

-3321 TPTIA
+3321 TPTIT

-3346 GFTIGNIDA
+3346 GFTIGNIDS
-3355 DAHSVILR
+3355 DAQSVILR

-3407 VRQSTPLVVTVDTQ
+3407 VRQSTPLIVTVDTQ

-3466 ANWVSATQ
+3466 ANWVSAAQ

-3621 AIDRIELVNDSGVPG
+3621 AIDHIELVNDSGVPG

-3713 TIDITLLTPTIEL
+3713 TIDITLMTPTIEL

-4308 LRIEIDT
+4308 LKIEIDT

-4464 QGAGN
+4464 QGADN

-4531 TSVTTP
+4531 TSVTKP

-4556 GVSYSVTA
+4556 GVSYPVTA

-4891 LRSTAVDVTIDT
+4891 LRSTAVDLTIDT

-5298 DDLITNHNKPVLVGT
+5298 DDLITSHNKPVLVGT

-5383 NPAMVA
+5383 NPVMMA

-5406 PTFSIFGE
+5406 PAFSIYGE

-5467 KTLNFTIDTF
+5467 KTLNFTIDTL

-5581 HIKVFTSELD
+5581 HIQVFTSELD
-5591 DNKSSSKTEWW
+5591 DNKSSSKTDWW
-5602 SNSDLITMRG
+5602 SNSSTITMRG
-5612 TGEIGATVSLIVAGV
+5612 MGEIGATVSLIVAGV

-5636 TGRWEL
+5636 NGQWEL
-5642 STDKLPEGTYDISL
+5642 STDQLPEGKYDITLS
-5656 VIEDS
+5656 IEDN
-5661 AGNRWED
+5661 AGNRKEE
-5668 VREIFIDR
+5668 VHEIFIDR

-5701 AKSQLIITDSEGNT
+5701 AKSQLIITDSNGNT

-5748 RSDDVPLD
+5748 RSDDVSLD

-5859 VPEIALAAGEDNGA
+5859 VPEIALAAGEDNGV

-5910 IYQATQGA
+5910 TYQATQGA
-5918 DGWTFTPPAAWNDGN
+5918 DGWTFTPPAAWNDGT

-5969 DDASDDATATAVT
+5969 DDASDDATPTAVT
-5982 PPESETV
+5982 PLESETV
-5989 NAESATHLRT
+5989 NAESDTHLRT
-5999 EPSAAEESVVK
+5999 VPSAAEESVVK
-6010 VTAYSITLLNA
+6010 ETAYSITLLNA

-6037 EISVPENIVNVSIMF
+6037 EISVPENIVNVSVMF

-6107 IVNAMNVRGKTE
+6107 IVNAMNARGKAE

>member
-430 IAPEKPTIELDDSS
+430 IPPEKPTIELDDSS

-533 FSAEIETTNDSG
+533 FSAEIETTDDSG

-590 TFNFTSDSVEGINN
+590 TFNFTSDSVEGVNN

-623 VIDTIAPVPP
+623 VIDTVAPVPP
-633 TVSLEDYVVLP
+633 TVSLEDFVVLP

-1037 SDDNLTNIV
+1037 ADDNLTNIV

-1105 IAGNKANSAIFDFTI
+1105 IAGNKANSAVFDFTI

-1377 ATKGTGGWTFTP
+1377 ATKGTGGWSFTP
-1389 PTSWADGDYTLS
+1389 TGAWADGDYTLS

-1425 AINNIELVNDSGIPD
+1425 AINNIELVNDSGIPN

-1474 ATQSATPGV
+1474 STQSATPGA

-1502 ATDEAGNKA
+1502 ATDKAGNKT
-1511 TQTLDFTIDTT
+1511 TQELDFTIDTT

-2009 RHSAPLTVTIDTQIT
+2009 RHSAPLTVTIDTQI
-2024 IDHIELV
+2024 
-2031 NDSGIPDDN
+2031 
-2040 LTNNVRPHFQ
+2040 
-2050 VTVPTDVNVVRLSID
+2050 
-2065 GGKTWFNATQ
+2065 A
-2075 SATPGVWDYT
+2075 
-2085 WLADVGEGKHTL
+2085 
-2097 TVEATD
+2097 
-2103 KAGNKTTQQLDF
+2103 
-2115 IIDTLLSEPTIV
+2115 
-2127 LDNTDDSGTKGDHLT
+2127 
-2142 NVNKPTFLLGN
+2142 
-2153 IDADARYVTVEVQH
+2153 
-2167 GGTKEVLT
+2167 
-2175 ATKDATGNWS
+2175 
-2185 VTPTGTWADGDY
+2185 
-2197 TLTVRV
+2197 
-2203 EDEAGNEKHS
+2203 
-2213 ASLTV
+2213 
-2218 TVDTQ
+2218 
-2223 ITIDVIEL
+2223 
-2231 VNDNGIPG
+2231 
-2239 DNMTNDAHP
+2239 
-2248 QFRVTVPGDVNEV
+2248 
-2261 SLSID
+2261 
-2266 GGVTWV
+2266 
-2272 KATQS
+2272 
-2277 ATPGVWNYTW
+2277 
-2287 PGTVPDGD
+2287 
-2295 YTLNVKATD
+2295 
-2304 NAGNTVTETLH
+2304 
-2315 FTIDTTLSTP
+2315 
-2325 VIVLDSADDSG
+2325 
-2336 VHGDNMTNHTQPT
+2336 
-2349 FALQHIDDDAVRVT
+2349 
-2363 VSVEHGGVTTTFDAT
+2363 
-2378 KDAGGW
+2378 
-2384 TFTPTGAWADG
+2384 
-2395 DYTLSV
+2395 
-2401 SVEDK
+2401 
-2406 AGNTSHSASLTV
+2406 
-2418 TVDTQIAI
+2418 
-2426 NNIELVNDSGIPDDN
+2426 
-2441 LTNNVRPHF
+2441 
-2450 QVTVPTDVNVVRLS
+2450 
-2464 IDGGKTW
+2464 
-2471 FNATQS
+2471 
-2477 ATPGV
+2477 
-2482 WDYIWPDDVADGG
+2482 
-2495 YTLTVEATD
+2495 
-2504 EAGNKATQTLD
+2504 
-2515 FTIDTTLSVPTLSL
+2515 
-2529 DSADDSGIAGDNIT
+2529 
-2543 NVKTPG
+2543 
-2549 FTLNNIDTDVSRVIV
+2549 
-2564 EVMHNGI
+2564 
-2571 KQEVPLVQTGGQW
+2571 
-2584 RFAPTSDWAD
+2584 
-2594 GDYILT
+2594 
-2600 VKVEDR
+2600 
-2606 AGNVKQSAP
+2606 
-2615 LTVTVDTH
+2615 
-2623 IAIDRIEL
+2623 
-2631 VNDSGIPGDNLTNE
+2631 
-2645 ARPHFQV
+2645 
-2652 TVPADV
+2652 
-2658 NGVRLSIDGGK
+2658 
-2669 TWFDATQSATS
+2669 
-2680 GVWDYTWLTNVA
+2680 
-2692 NGPHTLMVEASDKAG
+2692 
-2707 NKTTQKLDFTID
+2707 
-2719 TILSE
+2719 
-2724 PTITLDS
+2724 
-2731 ADDSAAGDNIT
+2731 
-2742 NVKMP
+2742 
-2747 GFTLGNIDADVTK
+2747 
-2760 VVVTVAHDG
+2760 
-2769 KNQQIELIKNGGV
+2769 
-2782 WRFTPGAAWTDG
+2782 
-2794 DYTLTV
+2794 
-2800 KVEDKAGNT
+2800 
-2809 NYSAPLT
+2809 
-2816 VTIDTQTSIDRI
+2816 
-2828 ELLNDTGI
+2828 
-2836 VGDNLTNEARPQFH
+2836 
-2850 ITVPTDVNSVQ
+2850 
-2861 LSLDGGINWVN
+2861 
-2872 ATLTSD
+2872 
-2878 GVWEY
+2878 
-2883 IWPTDLVENT
+2883 
-2893 YTLTV
+2893 
-2898 KATDVAGNTATET
+2898 
-2911 LNFIIDTTL
+2911 
-2920 STPTITLDSADDS
+2920 
-2933 GTANDNKTNVK
+2933 
-2944 TPGFIIGGID
+2944 
-2954 SDVTQV
+2954 
-2960 VVQVMRD
+2960 
-2967 GHSEEVEL
+2967 
-2975 TQTNGQWRFVPGSAW
+2975 
-2990 TDGDYTLT
+2990 
-2998 VTVKD
+2998 
-3003 EAGNIRHSAPLTVTI
+3003 
-3018 DTQIT
+3018 

-3165 HGGTKEV
+3165 HGGTKEVLTATKDATGNWSVTPTGTWADGDYTLTVRVEDEAGNEKHSASLTVTVDTQITIDAIELVNDNGIPGDNMTNDAHPQFRVTVPGDVNEVSLSIDGGVTWVKATQSATPGVWNYTWPGTVPDGDYTLNVKATDNAGNTVTETLHFTIDTTLSVPVIVLNSADDTGVQGDNMTNSTQPTFALQHIDDDAVRVTVSVEHGGVTTTFDATKGVGGWSFTPTGAWADGDYTLSVSVEDKAGNTSHSASLTVTVDTQIAINNIELVNDSGIPDDNLTNNVRPHFQVKVPTDVNEVRLSIDGGKTWFNATQSATPGVWDYTWLADVGEGKHTLTVEATDKAGNQTTQKLDFIIDTMLSEPTIVLDSTDDSGTKGDNLTNANKPTFILGNIDADARYVTVEVQYGGTKEV

-3321 TPTIA
+3321 TPTIT

-3346 GFTIGNIDA
+3346 GFTIGNIDS
-3355 DAHSVILR
+3355 DAQSVILR

-3407 VRQSTPLVVTVDTQ
+3407 VRQSTPLIVTVDTQ

-3466 ANWVSATQ
+3466 ANWVSAAQ

-3621 AIDRIELVNDSGVPG
+3621 AIDHIELVNDSGVPG

-3713 TIDITLLTPTIEL
+3713 TIDITLMTPTIEL

-3849 FDIHQVDSDVT
+3849 FDIRQVDSDVT

-4308 LRIEIDT
+4308 LKIEIDT

-4531 TSVTTP
+4531 TSVTKP

-4556 GVSYSVTA
+4556 GVSYPVTA

-4827 TNNKTPTLIGST
+4827 TNNKTPTLVGNT
-4839 LPNTIVSIYVDG
+4839 LPNAIVSIYVDG

-4969 NYELTFKVEDV
+4969 NYVLTFKVEDV

-5035 LTIRNP
+5035 LTIRSP

-5078 GNSQQKEILIEHDT
+5078 GNSQQKDILIEHDT

-5406 PTFSIFGE
+5406 PTFSISGE

-5581 HIKVFTSELD
+5581 HIQVFTSELD
-5591 DNKSSSKTEWW
+5591 DNKSSSKTDWW
-5602 SNSDLITMRG
+5602 SNSSTITMRG
-5612 TGEIGATVSLIVAGV
+5612 MGEIGATVSLIVAGV

-5636 TGRWEL
+5636 NGQWEL
-5642 STDKLPEGTYDISL
+5642 STDQLPEGKYDITLS
-5656 VIEDS
+5656 IEDN
-5661 AGNRWED
+5661 AGNRKEE
-5668 VREIFIDR
+5668 VHEIFIDR

-5701 AKSQLIITDSEGNT
+5701 AKSQLIITDSNGNT

-5748 RSDDVPLD
+5748 RSDDVSLD

-5834 VIASDAAGNQKN
+5834 IIASDAAGNQKN

-5859 VPEIALAAGEDNGA
+5859 VPEIALAAGEDNGV

-5910 IYQATQGA
+5910 TYQATQGA
-5918 DGWTFTPPAAWNDGN
+5918 DGWTFTPPAAWNDGT

-5999 EPSAAEESVVK
+5999 VPSAAEESVVK
-6010 VTAYSITLLNA
+6010 ETAYSITLLNA

-6037 EISVPENIVNVSIMF
+6037 EISVPENIVNVSVMF

-6075 DGEYTMDVKFIDKDN
+6075 DGEYTMDVKFIDKDD

-6107 IVNAMNVRGKTE
+6107 IVNAMNARGKTE

>member
-42 PRGSVIIV
+42 PHGSVIIV

-121 LDDAENAKKEA
+121 LDEAENAKKEA

-450 DNITNSTL
+450 DSITNSTL

-533 FSAEIETTNDSG
+533 FSAEIETTDDSG

-590 TFNFTSDSVEGINN
+590 TFNFTSDSVEGVNN

-623 VIDTIAPVPP
+623 IIDTVAPVPP
-633 TVSLEDYVVLP
+633 TVSLEDFVVLP

-1058 IISVQVWDAMSDT
+1058 IISVQVWDAASDT

-1105 IAGNKANSAIFDFTI
+1105 IAGNKANSAVFDFTI

-1181 LNGSWLFI
+1181 LNGSWLFT

-1320 TTLSVPVIVLDSADD
+1320 TTLSVPVIVLNSADD
-1335 TGIQGDNMTNSTQPT
+1335 TGVQGDNMTNSTQPT

-1425 AINNIELVNDSGIPD
+1425 AINNIELVNDSGIPN

-1448 PHFQVT
+1448 PQFQVT

-1474 ATQSATPGV
+1474 ATQNATPGV

-1502 ATDEAGNKA
+1502 ATDEAGNKT

-1560 SRVIVEVMHNGI
+1560 SRVTVEVMHNGI

-1679 TSGVWDYTW
+1679 TPGVWDYTW

-1712 QKLDFTIDT
+1712 QKLDFIIDT
-1721 ILSEPTI
+1721 MLSEPTI

-2009 RHSAPLTVTIDTQIT
+2009 RHSAPLTVTIDTQIA

-2040 LTNNVRPHFQ
+2040 LTN
-2050 VTVPTDVNVVRLSID
+2050 
-2065 GGKTWFNATQ
+2065 
-2075 SATPGVWDYT
+2075 
-2085 WLADVGEGKHTL
+2085 
-2097 TVEATD
+2097 EA
-2103 KAGNKTTQQLDF
+2103 
-2115 IIDTLLSEPTIV
+2115 
-2127 LDNTDDSGTKGDHLT
+2127 
-2142 NVNKPTFLLGN
+2142 
-2153 IDADARYVTVEVQH
+2153 
-2167 GGTKEVLT
+2167 
-2175 ATKDATGNWS
+2175 
-2185 VTPTGTWADGDY
+2185 
-2197 TLTVRV
+2197 
-2203 EDEAGNEKHS
+2203 
-2213 ASLTV
+2213 
-2218 TVDTQ
+2218 
-2223 ITIDVIEL
+2223 
-2231 VNDNGIPG
+2231 
-2239 DNMTNDAHP
+2239 
-2248 QFRVTVPGDVNEV
+2248 
-2261 SLSID
+2261 
-2266 GGVTWV
+2266 
-2272 KATQS
+2272 
-2277 ATPGVWNYTW
+2277 
-2287 PGTVPDGD
+2287 
-2295 YTLNVKATD
+2295 
-2304 NAGNTVTETLH
+2304 
-2315 FTIDTTLSTP
+2315 
-2325 VIVLDSADDSG
+2325 
-2336 VHGDNMTNHTQPT
+2336 
-2349 FALQHIDDDAVRVT
+2349 
-2363 VSVEHGGVTTTFDAT
+2363 
-2378 KDAGGW
+2378 
-2384 TFTPTGAWADG
+2384 
-2395 DYTLSV
+2395 
-2401 SVEDK
+2401 
-2406 AGNTSHSASLTV
+2406 
-2418 TVDTQIAI
+2418 
-2426 NNIELVNDSGIPDDN
+2426 
-2441 LTNNVRPHF
+2441 
-2450 QVTVPTDVNVVRLS
+2450 
-2464 IDGGKTW
+2464 
-2471 FNATQS
+2471 
-2477 ATPGV
+2477 
-2482 WDYIWPDDVADGG
+2482 
-2495 YTLTVEATD
+2495 
-2504 EAGNKATQTLD
+2504 
-2515 FTIDTTLSVPTLSL
+2515 
-2529 DSADDSGIAGDNIT
+2529 
-2543 NVKTPG
+2543 
-2549 FTLNNIDTDVSRVIV
+2549 
-2564 EVMHNGI
+2564 
-2571 KQEVPLVQTGGQW
+2571 
-2584 RFAPTSDWAD
+2584 
-2594 GDYILT
+2594 
-2600 VKVEDR
+2600 
-2606 AGNVKQSAP
+2606 
-2615 LTVTVDTH
+2615 
-2623 IAIDRIEL
+2623 
-2631 VNDSGIPGDNLTNE
+2631 
-2645 ARPHFQV
+2645 
-2652 TVPADV
+2652 
-2658 NGVRLSIDGGK
+2658 
-2669 TWFDATQSATS
+2669 
-2680 GVWDYTWLTNVA
+2680 
-2692 NGPHTLMVEASDKAG
+2692 
-2707 NKTTQKLDFTID
+2707 
-2719 TILSE
+2719 
-2724 PTITLDS
+2724 
-2731 ADDSAAGDNIT
+2731 
-2742 NVKMP
+2742 
-2747 GFTLGNIDADVTK
+2747 
-2760 VVVTVAHDG
+2760 
-2769 KNQQIELIKNGGV
+2769 
-2782 WRFTPGAAWTDG
+2782 
-2794 DYTLTV
+2794 
-2800 KVEDKAGNT
+2800 
-2809 NYSAPLT
+2809 
-2816 VTIDTQTSIDRI
+2816 
-2828 ELLNDTGI
+2828 
-2836 VGDNLTNEARPQFH
+2836 
-2850 ITVPTDVNSVQ
+2850 
-2861 LSLDGGINWVN
+2861 
-2872 ATLTSD
+2872 
-2878 GVWEY
+2878 
-2883 IWPTDLVENT
+2883 
-2893 YTLTV
+2893 
-2898 KATDVAGNTATET
+2898 
-2911 LNFIIDTTL
+2911 
-2920 STPTITLDSADDS
+2920 
-2933 GTANDNKTNVK
+2933 
-2944 TPGFIIGGID
+2944 
-2954 SDVTQV
+2954 
-2960 VVQVMRD
+2960 
-2967 GHSEEVEL
+2967 
-2975 TQTNGQWRFVPGSAW
+2975 
-2990 TDGDYTLT
+2990 
-2998 VTVKD
+2998 
-3003 EAGNIRHSAPLTVTI
+3003 
-3018 DTQIT
+3018 
-3023 IDHIELVNDS
+3023 
-3033 GIPDDN
+3033 
-3039 LTNNVR
+3039 R

-3172 LTATKGA
+3172 LTATKDA
-3179 TGIWSVTPTGTWAD
+3179 TGNWSVTPTGTWAD

-3203 DDAGNV
+3203 DEAGNE
-3209 KYSAPLTVTV
+3209 KHSASLTVTV

-3225 DVIELVNDN
+3225 DAIELVNDN

-3321 TPTIA
+3321 TPTIT

-3346 GFTIGNIDA
+3346 GFTIGNIDS
-3355 DAHSVILR
+3355 DAQSVILR

-3396 LTVEVTDNAGN
+3396 LTVEVQDNAGN
-3407 VRQSTPLVVTVDTQ
+3407 VRQSTPLIVTVDTQ

-3466 ANWVSATQ
+3466 ANWVSAAQ

-3621 AIDRIELVNDSGVPG
+3621 AIDHIELVNDSGVPG
-3636 DNVTKHV
+3636 DNITKHV

-3687 MPEGQHTLTVEVTD
+3687 MPEGQHTLIVEVTD
-3701 GAGNKMTETLNF
+3701 GAGNKMTGTLDF

-3734 NKNDNLTSVTQPVF
+3734 NKNDNLTSVTQPIF

-3849 FDIHQVDSDVT
+3849 FDIRQVDSDVT

-3915 FEVRIDTTT
+3915 LEVRIDTTT

-3952 DVPGDVV
+3952 DVPGDVI

-4187 PDGQHTLL
+4187 PDGKHTLL

-4308 LRIEIDT
+4308 LQIEIDT

-4531 TSVTTP
+4531 TSVTKP

-4556 GVSYSVTA
+4556 GVSYPVTA

-4610 VSVRMEPASDTGNS
+4610 VSVRMEPASDTGSS

-4659 VLKQTIT
+4659 VLKHTIT

-4723 DDQHEATSL
+4723 DDQYEATSL
-4732 RPEFKGFAEA
+4732 RPEFKGLAEA

-4827 TNNKTPTLIGST
+4827 TNNKTPTLVGNT
-4839 LPNTIVSIYVDG
+4839 LPNAIVSIYVDG

-5078 GNSQQKEILIEHDT
+5078 GNSQQKDILIEHDT

-5298 DDLITNHNKPVLVGT
+5298 DDLITSHNKPVLVGT

-5406 PTFSIFGE
+5406 PTFSISGE

-5538 EKGHWQMPV
+5538 DKGHWQMPV

-5581 HIKVFTSELD
+5581 HIQVFTSELD
-5591 DNKSSSKTEWW
+5591 DNKSSSKTDWW
-5602 SNSDLITMRG
+5602 SNSSTITMRG
-5612 TGEIGATVSLIVAGV
+5612 MGEIGATVSLIVAGV

-5636 TGRWEL
+5636 NGQWEL
-5642 STDKLPEGTYDISL
+5642 STDQLPEGKYDITLS
-5656 VIEDS
+5656 IEDN
-5661 AGNRWED
+5661 AGNRKEE
-5668 VREIFIDR
+5668 VHEIFIDR

-5701 AKSQLIITDSEGNT
+5701 AKSQLIITDSNGNT

-5756 IMKEVPVIS
+5756 IMKETPVIS

-5774 VGDNITRDKQP
+5774 VGDNITRDNQP

-5881 HTQPKFT
+5881 HNHTQPKFT

-5910 IYQATQGA
+5910 IYQATQDA
-5918 DGWTFTPPAAWNDGN
+5918 DGWTFTPPAAWNDGT

-5947 QQSASLAVTVDSTVT
+5947 LQSASLEVTVDSTVT

-5969 DDASDDATATAVT
+5969 DDAIDDATATAVT

-5999 EPSAAEESVVK
+5999 VPSAAEESVVK
-6010 VTAYSITLLNA
+6010 ETAYSITLLNA

-6037 EISVPENIVNVSIMF
+6037 EISVPENIVNVSVMF

-6075 DGEYTMDVKFIDKDN
+6075 DGEYTMDVKFIDKDD

-6107 IVNAMNVRGKTE
+6107 IVNAMNARGKTE

>member
-121 LDDAENAKKEA
+121 LDEAENAKKEA

-450 DNITNSTL
+450 DSITNSTL

-533 FSAEIETTNDSG
+533 FSAEIETTDDSG

-590 TFNFTSDSVEGINN
+590 TFNFTSDSVEGVNN

-623 VIDTIAPVPP
+623 VIDTVAPVPP
-633 TVSLEDYVVLP
+633 TVSLEDFVVLP

-1037 SDDNLTNIV
+1037 ADDNLTNIV

-1105 IAGNKANSAIFDFTI
+1105 IAGNKANSAVFDFTI

-1181 LNGSWLFI
+1181 LNGSWLFT

-1205 EDKAGNTNYSAPLT
+1205 EDKAGNTSYSAPLT

-1320 TTLSVPVIVLDSADD
+1320 TTLSVPVIVLNSADD
-1335 TGIQGDNMTNSTQPT
+1335 TGVQGDNMTNSTQPT

-1425 AINNIELVNDSGIPD
+1425 AINNIELVNDSGIPN

-1474 ATQSATPGV
+1474 ATQNATPGV

-1502 ATDEAGNKA
+1502 ATDEAGNKT

-1560 SRVIVEVMHNGI
+1560 SRVTVEVMHNGI

-1679 TSGVWDYTW
+1679 TPGVWDYTW

-1712 QKLDFTIDT
+1712 QKLDFIIDT
-1721 ILSEPTI
+1721 MLSEPTI

-2009 RHSAPLTVTIDTQIT
+2009 RHSAPLTVTIDTQIA

-2040 LTNNVRPHFQ
+2040 LTN
-2050 VTVPTDVNVVRLSID
+2050 
-2065 GGKTWFNATQ
+2065 
-2075 SATPGVWDYT
+2075 
-2085 WLADVGEGKHTL
+2085 
-2097 TVEATD
+2097 EA
-2103 KAGNKTTQQLDF
+2103 
-2115 IIDTLLSEPTIV
+2115 
-2127 LDNTDDSGTKGDHLT
+2127 
-2142 NVNKPTFLLGN
+2142 
-2153 IDADARYVTVEVQH
+2153 
-2167 GGTKEVLT
+2167 
-2175 ATKDATGNWS
+2175 
-2185 VTPTGTWADGDY
+2185 
-2197 TLTVRV
+2197 
-2203 EDEAGNEKHS
+2203 
-2213 ASLTV
+2213 
-2218 TVDTQ
+2218 
-2223 ITIDVIEL
+2223 
-2231 VNDNGIPG
+2231 
-2239 DNMTNDAHP
+2239 
-2248 QFRVTVPGDVNEV
+2248 
-2261 SLSID
+2261 
-2266 GGVTWV
+2266 
-2272 KATQS
+2272 
-2277 ATPGVWNYTW
+2277 
-2287 PGTVPDGD
+2287 
-2295 YTLNVKATD
+2295 
-2304 NAGNTVTETLH
+2304 
-2315 FTIDTTLSTP
+2315 
-2325 VIVLDSADDSG
+2325 
-2336 VHGDNMTNHTQPT
+2336 
-2349 FALQHIDDDAVRVT
+2349 
-2363 VSVEHGGVTTTFDAT
+2363 
-2378 KDAGGW
+2378 
-2384 TFTPTGAWADG
+2384 
-2395 DYTLSV
+2395 
-2401 SVEDK
+2401 
-2406 AGNTSHSASLTV
+2406 
-2418 TVDTQIAI
+2418 
-2426 NNIELVNDSGIPDDN
+2426 
-2441 LTNNVRPHF
+2441 
-2450 QVTVPTDVNVVRLS
+2450 
-2464 IDGGKTW
+2464 
-2471 FNATQS
+2471 
-2477 ATPGV
+2477 
-2482 WDYIWPDDVADGG
+2482 
-2495 YTLTVEATD
+2495 
-2504 EAGNKATQTLD
+2504 
-2515 FTIDTTLSVPTLSL
+2515 
-2529 DSADDSGIAGDNIT
+2529 
-2543 NVKTPG
+2543 
-2549 FTLNNIDTDVSRVIV
+2549 
-2564 EVMHNGI
+2564 
-2571 KQEVPLVQTGGQW
+2571 
-2584 RFAPTSDWAD
+2584 
-2594 GDYILT
+2594 
-2600 VKVEDR
+2600 
-2606 AGNVKQSAP
+2606 
-2615 LTVTVDTH
+2615 
-2623 IAIDRIEL
+2623 
-2631 VNDSGIPGDNLTNE
+2631 
-2645 ARPHFQV
+2645 
-2652 TVPADV
+2652 
-2658 NGVRLSIDGGK
+2658 
-2669 TWFDATQSATS
+2669 
-2680 GVWDYTWLTNVA
+2680 
-2692 NGPHTLMVEASDKAG
+2692 
-2707 NKTTQKLDFTID
+2707 
-2719 TILSE
+2719 
-2724 PTITLDS
+2724 
-2731 ADDSAAGDNIT
+2731 
-2742 NVKMP
+2742 
-2747 GFTLGNIDADVTK
+2747 
-2760 VVVTVAHDG
+2760 
-2769 KNQQIELIKNGGV
+2769 
-2782 WRFTPGAAWTDG
+2782 
-2794 DYTLTV
+2794 
-2800 KVEDKAGNT
+2800 
-2809 NYSAPLT
+2809 
-2816 VTIDTQTSIDRI
+2816 
-2828 ELLNDTGI
+2828 
-2836 VGDNLTNEARPQFH
+2836 
-2850 ITVPTDVNSVQ
+2850 
-2861 LSLDGGINWVN
+2861 
-2872 ATLTSD
+2872 
-2878 GVWEY
+2878 
-2883 IWPTDLVENT
+2883 
-2893 YTLTV
+2893 
-2898 KATDVAGNTATET
+2898 
-2911 LNFIIDTTL
+2911 
-2920 STPTITLDSADDS
+2920 
-2933 GTANDNKTNVK
+2933 
-2944 TPGFIIGGID
+2944 
-2954 SDVTQV
+2954 
-2960 VVQVMRD
+2960 
-2967 GHSEEVEL
+2967 
-2975 TQTNGQWRFVPGSAW
+2975 
-2990 TDGDYTLT
+2990 
-2998 VTVKD
+2998 
-3003 EAGNIRHSAPLTVTI
+3003 
-3018 DTQIT
+3018 
-3023 IDHIELVNDS
+3023 
-3033 GIPDDN
+3033 
-3039 LTNNVR
+3039 R

-3172 LTATKGA
+3172 LTATKDATGNWSVTPTGTWADGDYTLTVRVEDEAGNEKHSASLTVTVDTQITIDAIELVNDNGIPGDNMTNDAHPQFRVTVPGDVNEVSLSIDGGVTWVKATQSATPGVWNYTWPGTVPDGDYTLNVKATDNAGNTVTETLHFTIDTTLSTPVIVLDSADDTGIQGDNMTNRTQPTFNLQHIDDDAVRVTVSVEHGGVTTTFDATKGVGGWTFTPPTSWGAGDYTLSVSVEDKAGNTSHSASLTVTVDTQIAINNIELVNDSGIPDDNLTNNVRPQFQVKVPTDVNEVRLSIDGGKTWFNATQSATPGVWDYTWLADVGEGKHTLTVEATDKAGNQTTQKLDFIIDTLLSEPTIVLDSTDDSGTKGDNLTNANKPTFLLGNIDADARYVTVEVQHGSTKEVLTATKGA

-3203 DDAGNV
+3203 DEAGNV

-3225 DVIELVNDN
+3225 DAIELVNDN

-3321 TPTIA
+3321 TPTIT

-3346 GFTIGNIDA
+3346 GFTIGNIDS
-3355 DAHSVILR
+3355 DAQSVILR

-3407 VRQSTPLVVTVDTQ
+3407 VRQSTPLIVTVDTQ

-3466 ANWVSATQ
+3466 ANWVSAAQ

-3489 DGKHTLT
+3489 DGKHILT

-3621 AIDRIELVNDSGVPG
+3621 AIDHIELVNDSGVPG

-3687 MPEGQHTLTVEVTD
+3687 MPEGQHTLIVEVTD
-3701 GAGNKMTETLNF
+3701 GAGNKMTGTLDF

-3734 NKNDNLTSVTQPVF
+3734 NKNDNLTSVTQPIF

-3849 FDIHQVDSDVT
+3849 FDIRQVDSDVT

-3952 DVPGDVV
+3952 DVPGDVI

-4003 EAGNIANKDLVF
+4003 QAGNIANKDLVF

-4187 PDGQHTLL
+4187 PDGKHTLL

-4308 LRIEIDT
+4308 LQIEIDT

-4531 TSVTTP
+4531 TSVTKP

-4556 GVSYSVTA
+4556 GVSYPVTA

-4610 VSVRMEPASDTGNS
+4610 VSVRMEPASDTGSS

-4659 VLKQTIT
+4659 VLKHTIT

-4723 DDQHEATSL
+4723 DDQYEATSL
-4732 RPEFKGFAEA
+4732 RPEFKGLAEA

-4827 TNNKTPTLIGST
+4827 TNNKTPTLVGNT
-4839 LPNTIVSIYVDG
+4839 LPNAIVSIYVDG

-4969 NYELTFKVEDV
+4969 NYVLTFKVEDV

-5078 GNSQQKEILIEHDT
+5078 GNSQQKDILIEHDT

-5298 DDLITNHNKPVLVGT
+5298 DDLITSHNKPVLVGT

-5363 GNTAESPRLLVTID
+5363 GNTAESPRLLVTVD

-5383 NPAMVA
+5383 NPVMIA

-5406 PTFSIFGE
+5406 PAFSIFGE

-5538 EKGHWQMPV
+5538 DKGHWQMPV

-5581 HIKVFTSELD
+5581 HIQVFTSELD
-5591 DNKSSSKTEWW
+5591 DNKSSSKTDWW
-5602 SNSDLITMRG
+5602 SNSSTITMRG
-5612 TGEIGATVSLIVAGV
+5612 MGEIGATVSLIVAGV

-5636 TGRWEL
+5636 NGQWEL
-5642 STDKLPEGTYDISL
+5642 STDQLPEGKYDITLS
-5656 VIEDS
+5656 IEDN
-5661 AGNRWED
+5661 AGNRKEE
-5668 VREIFIDR
+5668 VHEIFIDR

-5701 AKSQLIITDSEGNT
+5701 AKSQLIITDSNGNT

-5756 IMKEVPVIS
+5756 IMKETPVIS

-5774 VGDNITRDKQP
+5774 VGDNITRDNQP

-5881 HTQPKFT
+5881 HNHTQPKFT

-5910 IYQATQGA
+5910 IYQATQDA
-5918 DGWTFTPPAAWNDGN
+5918 DGWTFTPPAAWNDGT

-5947 QQSASLAVTVDSTVT
+5947 LQSASLEVTVDSTVT

-5969 DDASDDATATAVT
+5969 DDAIDDATPTAVT

-5999 EPSAAEESVVK
+5999 VPSAAEESVVK
-6010 VTAYSITLLNA
+6010 ETAYSITLLNA

-6037 EISVPENIVNVSIMF
+6037 EISVPENIVNVSVMF

-6075 DGEYTMDVKFIDKDN
+6075 DGEYTMDVKFIDKDD

-6107 IVNAMNVRGKTE
+6107 IVNAMNARGKTE

>member
-121 LDDAENAKKEA
+121 LDEAENAKKEA

-159 SKQIEEMLQ
+159 SKQMEEMLQ
-168 NFLADNVAKD
+168 EFLADNVAKD

-450 DNITNSTL
+450 DSITNSTL

-533 FSAEIETTNDSG
+533 FSAEIETTDDSG

-590 TFNFTSDSVEGINN
+590 TFNFTSDSVEGVNN

-623 VIDTIAPVPP
+623 VIDTVAPVPP
-633 TVSLEDYVVLP
+633 TVSLEDFVVLP

-1037 SDDNLTNIV
+1037 ADDNLTNIV

-1105 IAGNKANSAIFDFTI
+1105 IAGNKANSAVFDFTI

-1181 LNGSWLFI
+1181 LNGSWLFT

-1377 ATKGTGGWTFTP
+1377 ATKGTGGWSFTP
-1389 PTSWADGDYTLS
+1389 TGAWADGDYTLS

-1425 AINNIELVNDSGIPD
+1425 AINNIELVNDSGIPN

-1474 ATQSATPGV
+1474 ATQSATPGA

-1502 ATDEAGNKA
+1502 ATDKAGNKT
-1511 TQTLDFTIDTT
+1511 TQELDFTIDTT

-1560 SRVIVEVMHNGI
+1560 SRVTVEVMHNGI

-1679 TSGVWDYTW
+1679 TPGVWDYTW

-1712 QKLDFTIDT
+1712 QKLDFIIDT
-1721 ILSEPTI
+1721 MLSEPTI

-2009 RHSAPLTVTIDTQIT
+2009 RHSAPLTVTIDTQIA

-2031 NDSGIPDDN
+2031 NDSAIPDDN
-2040 LTNNVRPHFQ
+2040 LTN
-2050 VTVPTDVNVVRLSID
+2050 
-2065 GGKTWFNATQ
+2065 
-2075 SATPGVWDYT
+2075 
-2085 WLADVGEGKHTL
+2085 
-2097 TVEATD
+2097 EA
-2103 KAGNKTTQQLDF
+2103 
-2115 IIDTLLSEPTIV
+2115 
-2127 LDNTDDSGTKGDHLT
+2127 
-2142 NVNKPTFLLGN
+2142 
-2153 IDADARYVTVEVQH
+2153 
-2167 GGTKEVLT
+2167 
-2175 ATKDATGNWS
+2175 
-2185 VTPTGTWADGDY
+2185 
-2197 TLTVRV
+2197 
-2203 EDEAGNEKHS
+2203 
-2213 ASLTV
+2213 
-2218 TVDTQ
+2218 
-2223 ITIDVIEL
+2223 
-2231 VNDNGIPG
+2231 
-2239 DNMTNDAHP
+2239 
-2248 QFRVTVPGDVNEV
+2248 
-2261 SLSID
+2261 
-2266 GGVTWV
+2266 
-2272 KATQS
+2272 
-2277 ATPGVWNYTW
+2277 
-2287 PGTVPDGD
+2287 
-2295 YTLNVKATD
+2295 
-2304 NAGNTVTETLH
+2304 
-2315 FTIDTTLSTP
+2315 
-2325 VIVLDSADDSG
+2325 
-2336 VHGDNMTNHTQPT
+2336 
-2349 FALQHIDDDAVRVT
+2349 
-2363 VSVEHGGVTTTFDAT
+2363 
-2378 KDAGGW
+2378 
-2384 TFTPTGAWADG
+2384 
-2395 DYTLSV
+2395 
-2401 SVEDK
+2401 
-2406 AGNTSHSASLTV
+2406 
-2418 TVDTQIAI
+2418 
-2426 NNIELVNDSGIPDDN
+2426 
-2441 LTNNVRPHF
+2441 
-2450 QVTVPTDVNVVRLS
+2450 
-2464 IDGGKTW
+2464 
-2471 FNATQS
+2471 
-2477 ATPGV
+2477 
-2482 WDYIWPDDVADGG
+2482 
-2495 YTLTVEATD
+2495 
-2504 EAGNKATQTLD
+2504 
-2515 FTIDTTLSVPTLSL
+2515 
-2529 DSADDSGIAGDNIT
+2529 
-2543 NVKTPG
+2543 
-2549 FTLNNIDTDVSRVIV
+2549 
-2564 EVMHNGI
+2564 
-2571 KQEVPLVQTGGQW
+2571 
-2584 RFAPTSDWAD
+2584 
-2594 GDYILT
+2594 
-2600 VKVEDR
+2600 
-2606 AGNVKQSAP
+2606 
-2615 LTVTVDTH
+2615 
-2623 IAIDRIEL
+2623 
-2631 VNDSGIPGDNLTNE
+2631 
-2645 ARPHFQV
+2645 
-2652 TVPADV
+2652 
-2658 NGVRLSIDGGK
+2658 
-2669 TWFDATQSATS
+2669 
-2680 GVWDYTWLTNVA
+2680 
-2692 NGPHTLMVEASDKAG
+2692 
-2707 NKTTQKLDFTID
+2707 
-2719 TILSE
+2719 
-2724 PTITLDS
+2724 
-2731 ADDSAAGDNIT
+2731 
-2742 NVKMP
+2742 
-2747 GFTLGNIDADVTK
+2747 
-2760 VVVTVAHDG
+2760 
-2769 KNQQIELIKNGGV
+2769 
-2782 WRFTPGAAWTDG
+2782 
-2794 DYTLTV
+2794 
-2800 KVEDKAGNT
+2800 
-2809 NYSAPLT
+2809 
-2816 VTIDTQTSIDRI
+2816 
-2828 ELLNDTGI
+2828 
-2836 VGDNLTNEARPQFH
+2836 
-2850 ITVPTDVNSVQ
+2850 
-2861 LSLDGGINWVN
+2861 
-2872 ATLTSD
+2872 
-2878 GVWEY
+2878 
-2883 IWPTDLVENT
+2883 
-2893 YTLTV
+2893 
-2898 KATDVAGNTATET
+2898 
-2911 LNFIIDTTL
+2911 
-2920 STPTITLDSADDS
+2920 
-2933 GTANDNKTNVK
+2933 
-2944 TPGFIIGGID
+2944 
-2954 SDVTQV
+2954 
-2960 VVQVMRD
+2960 
-2967 GHSEEVEL
+2967 
-2975 TQTNGQWRFVPGSAW
+2975 
-2990 TDGDYTLT
+2990 
-2998 VTVKD
+2998 
-3003 EAGNIRHSAPLTVTI
+3003 
-3018 DTQIT
+3018 
-3023 IDHIELVNDS
+3023 
-3033 GIPDDN
+3033 
-3039 LTNNVR
+3039 R

-3172 LTATKGA
+3172 LTATKDATGNWSVTPTGTWADGDYTLTVRVEDEAGNEKHSASLTVTVDTQITIDAIELVNDNGIPGDNMTNDAHPQFRVTVPGDVNEVSLSIDGGVTWVKATQSATPGVWNYTWPGTVPDGDYTLNVKATDNAGNTVTETLHFTIDTTLSTPVIVLDSADDTGIQGDNMTNRTQPTFNLQHIDDDAVRVTVSVEHGGVTTTFDATKGVGGWTFTPPTSWGAGDYTLSVSVEDKAGNTSHSASLTVTVDTQIAINNIELVNDSGIPDDNLTNNVRPQFQVKVPTDVNEVRLSIDGGKTWFNATQSATPGVWDYTWLADVGEGKHTLTVEATDKAGNQTTQKLDFIIDTLLSEPTIVLDSTDDSGTKGDNLTNANKPTFLLGNIDADARYVTVEVQHGSTKEVLTATKGA

-3203 DDAGNV
+3203 DEAGNV

-3225 DVIELVNDN
+3225 DAIELVNDN

-3321 TPTIA
+3321 TPTIT

-3346 GFTIGNIDA
+3346 GFTIGNIDS
-3355 DAHSVILR
+3355 DAQSVILR

-3407 VRQSTPLVVTVDTQ
+3407 VRQSTPLIVTVDTQ

-3466 ANWVSATQ
+3466 ANWVSAAQ

-3489 DGKHTLT
+3489 DGKHILT

-3621 AIDRIELVNDSGVPG
+3621 AIDHIELVNDSGVPG

-3687 MPEGQHTLTVEVTD
+3687 MPEGQHTLIVEVTD
-3701 GAGNKMTETLNF
+3701 GAGNKMTGTLDF

-3734 NKNDNLTSVTQPVF
+3734 NKNDNLTSVTQPIF

-3849 FDIHQVDSDVT
+3849 FDIRQVDSDVT

-3952 DVPGDVV
+3952 DVPGDVI

-4003 EAGNIANKDLVF
+4003 QAGNIANKDLVF

-4187 PDGQHTLL
+4187 PDGKHTLL

-4308 LRIEIDT
+4308 LQIEIDT

-4531 TSVTTP
+4531 TSVTKP

-4556 GVSYSVTA
+4556 GVSYPVTA

-4610 VSVRMEPASDTGNS
+4610 VSVRMEPASDTGSS

-4659 VLKQTIT
+4659 VLKHTIT

-4723 DDQHEATSL
+4723 DDQYEATSL
-4732 RPEFKGFAEA
+4732 RPEFKGLAEA

-4827 TNNKTPTLIGST
+4827 TNNKTPTLVGNT
-4839 LPNTIVSIYVDG
+4839 LPNAIVSIYVDG

-4969 NYELTFKVEDV
+4969 NYVLTFKVEDV

-5078 GNSQQKEILIEHDT
+5078 GNSQQKDILIEHDT

-5298 DDLITNHNKPVLVGT
+5298 DDLITSHNKPVLVGT

-5383 NPAMVA
+5383 NPVMMA

-5406 PTFSIFGE
+5406 PAFSIYGE

-5538 EKGHWQMPV
+5538 DKGHWQMPV

-5581 HIKVFTSELD
+5581 HIQVFTSELD
-5591 DNKSSSKTEWW
+5591 DNKSSSKTDWW
-5602 SNSDLITMRG
+5602 SNSSTITMRG
-5612 TGEIGATVSLIVAGV
+5612 MGEIGATVSLIVAGV

-5636 TGRWEL
+5636 NGQWEL
-5642 STDKLPEGTYDISL
+5642 STDQLPEGKYDITLS
-5656 VIEDS
+5656 IEDN
-5661 AGNRWED
+5661 AGNRKEE
-5668 VREIFIDR
+5668 VHEIFIDR

-5701 AKSQLIITDSEGNT
+5701 AKSQLIITDSNGNT

-5756 IMKEVPVIS
+5756 IMKETPVIS

-5774 VGDNITRDKQP
+5774 VGDNITRDNQP

-5859 VPEIALAAGEDNGA
+5859 VPEIALAAGEGNGA
-5873 SDSDNVTN
+5873 SDSDNVTNHN

-5918 DGWTFTPPAAWNDGN
+5918 DGWTFTPPAAWNDGT

-5947 QQSASLAVTVDSTVT
+5947 LQSASLEVTVDSTVT

-5999 EPSAAEESVVK
+5999 VPSAAEESVVK
-6010 VTAYSITLLNA
+6010 ETAYSITLLNA

-6037 EISVPENIVNVSIMF
+6037 EISVPENIVNVSVMF

-6075 DGEYTMDVKFIDKDN
+6075 DGEYTMDVKFIDKDD

-6107 IVNAMNVRGKTE
+6107 IVNAMNARGKTE

>member
-466 PGSTVSIYLGLKH
+466 PGSTVFIYLGLKH

-2127 LDNTDDSGTKGDHLT
+2127 LDSTDDSGTKGDHLT

-2426 NNIELVNDSGIPDDN
+2426 NN
-2441 LTNNVRPHF
+2441 
-2450 QVTVPTDVNVVRLS
+2450 
-2464 IDGGKTW
+2464 
-2471 FNATQS
+2471 
-2477 ATPGV
+2477 
-2482 WDYIWPDDVADGG
+2482 
-2495 YTLTVEATD
+2495 
-2504 EAGNKATQTLD
+2504 
-2515 FTIDTTLSVPTLSL
+2515 
-2529 DSADDSGIAGDNIT
+2529 
-2543 NVKTPG
+2543 
-2549 FTLNNIDTDVSRVIV
+2549 
-2564 EVMHNGI
+2564 
-2571 KQEVPLVQTGGQW
+2571 
-2584 RFAPTSDWAD
+2584 
-2594 GDYILT
+2594 
-2600 VKVEDR
+2600 
-2606 AGNVKQSAP
+2606 
-2615 LTVTVDTH
+2615 
-2623 IAIDRIEL
+2623 
-2631 VNDSGIPGDNLTNE
+2631 
-2645 ARPHFQV
+2645 
-2652 TVPADV
+2652 
-2658 NGVRLSIDGGK
+2658 
-2669 TWFDATQSATS
+2669 
-2680 GVWDYTWLTNVA
+2680 
-2692 NGPHTLMVEASDKAG
+2692 
-2707 NKTTQKLDFTID
+2707 
-2719 TILSE
+2719 
-2724 PTITLDS
+2724 
-2731 ADDSAAGDNIT
+2731 
-2742 NVKMP
+2742 
-2747 GFTLGNIDADVTK
+2747 
-2760 VVVTVAHDG
+2760 
-2769 KNQQIELIKNGGV
+2769 
-2782 WRFTPGAAWTDG
+2782 
-2794 DYTLTV
+2794 
-2800 KVEDKAGNT
+2800 
-2809 NYSAPLT
+2809 
-2816 VTIDTQTSIDRI
+2816 
-2828 ELLNDTGI
+2828 
-2836 VGDNLTNEARPQFH
+2836 
-2850 ITVPTDVNSVQ
+2850 
-2861 LSLDGGINWVN
+2861 
-2872 ATLTSD
+2872 
-2878 GVWEY
+2878 
-2883 IWPTDLVENT
+2883 
-2893 YTLTV
+2893 
-2898 KATDVAGNTATET
+2898 
-2911 LNFIIDTTL
+2911 
-2920 STPTITLDSADDS
+2920 
-2933 GTANDNKTNVK
+2933 
-2944 TPGFIIGGID
+2944 
-2954 SDVTQV
+2954 
-2960 VVQVMRD
+2960 
-2967 GHSEEVEL
+2967 
-2975 TQTNGQWRFVPGSAW
+2975 
-2990 TDGDYTLT
+2990 
-2998 VTVKD
+2998 
-3003 EAGNIRHSAPLTVTI
+3003 
-3018 DTQIT
+3018 
-3023 IDHIELVNDS
+3023 IELVNDS

-4294 TVTDIAGNTKTSAE
+4294 TVTDIAGNTKISAE

-4556 GVSYSVTA
+4556 GVSYPVTA

>member
-2127 LDNTDDSGTKGDHLT
+2127 LDSTDDSGTKGDHLT

-2426 NNIELVNDSGIPDDN
+2426 NN
-2441 LTNNVRPHF
+2441 
-2450 QVTVPTDVNVVRLS
+2450 
-2464 IDGGKTW
+2464 
-2471 FNATQS
+2471 
-2477 ATPGV
+2477 
-2482 WDYIWPDDVADGG
+2482 
-2495 YTLTVEATD
+2495 
-2504 EAGNKATQTLD
+2504 
-2515 FTIDTTLSVPTLSL
+2515 
-2529 DSADDSGIAGDNIT
+2529 
-2543 NVKTPG
+2543 
-2549 FTLNNIDTDVSRVIV
+2549 
-2564 EVMHNGI
+2564 
-2571 KQEVPLVQTGGQW
+2571 
-2584 RFAPTSDWAD
+2584 
-2594 GDYILT
+2594 
-2600 VKVEDR
+2600 
-2606 AGNVKQSAP
+2606 
-2615 LTVTVDTH
+2615 
-2623 IAIDRIEL
+2623 
-2631 VNDSGIPGDNLTNE
+2631 
-2645 ARPHFQV
+2645 
-2652 TVPADV
+2652 
-2658 NGVRLSIDGGK
+2658 
-2669 TWFDATQSATS
+2669 
-2680 GVWDYTWLTNVA
+2680 
-2692 NGPHTLMVEASDKAG
+2692 
-2707 NKTTQKLDFTID
+2707 
-2719 TILSE
+2719 
-2724 PTITLDS
+2724 
-2731 ADDSAAGDNIT
+2731 
-2742 NVKMP
+2742 
-2747 GFTLGNIDADVTK
+2747 
-2760 VVVTVAHDG
+2760 
-2769 KNQQIELIKNGGV
+2769 
-2782 WRFTPGAAWTDG
+2782 
-2794 DYTLTV
+2794 
-2800 KVEDKAGNT
+2800 
-2809 NYSAPLT
+2809 
-2816 VTIDTQTSIDRI
+2816 
-2828 ELLNDTGI
+2828 
-2836 VGDNLTNEARPQFH
+2836 
-2850 ITVPTDVNSVQ
+2850 
-2861 LSLDGGINWVN
+2861 
-2872 ATLTSD
+2872 
-2878 GVWEY
+2878 
-2883 IWPTDLVENT
+2883 
-2893 YTLTV
+2893 
-2898 KATDVAGNTATET
+2898 
-2911 LNFIIDTTL
+2911 
-2920 STPTITLDSADDS
+2920 
-2933 GTANDNKTNVK
+2933 
-2944 TPGFIIGGID
+2944 
-2954 SDVTQV
+2954 
-2960 VVQVMRD
+2960 
-2967 GHSEEVEL
+2967 
-2975 TQTNGQWRFVPGSAW
+2975 
-2990 TDGDYTLT
+2990 
-2998 VTVKD
+2998 
-3003 EAGNIRHSAPLTVTI
+3003 
-3018 DTQIT
+3018 
-3023 IDHIELVNDS
+3023 IELVNDS

-4315 QVQIDSV
+4315 QV
-4322 TLTTDS
+4322 
-4328 GVNDHDNVTNA
+4328 
-4339 TRPSFEIA
+4339 
-4347 TPDDV
+4347 
-4352 TSVLVSFDGVNWTPI
+4352 
-4367 SKNAA
+4367 
-4372 GQWEFTAGSALPDGH
+4372 
-4387 YTLHVQAT
+4387 
-4395 DRAGNTANSTLGFTV
+4395 
-4410 DTQIDGLSVVMLDD
+4410 
-4424 AGKDSTDGITNITS
+4424 
-4438 PRFEIS
+4438 
-4444 AREPLQS
+4444 
-4451 VTVILNG
+4451 
-4458 KSSTLT
+4458 
-4464 QGAGN
+4464 
-4469 KWLFTPDTPLV
+4469 
-4480 DGTYKIEIVAE
+4480 
-4491 DIAGNKIS
+4491 
-4499 KEVSFT
+4499 
-4505 IDTIV
+4505 
-4510 SDPSIDLLDADD
+4510 
-4522 TGESAVDNI
+4522 
-4531 TSVTTP
+4531 
-4537 RFVIGNVP
+4537 
-4545 ADIDT
+4545 
-4550 VVIRIN
+4550 
-4556 GVSYSVTA
+4556 
-4564 NGNNLWEFQ
+4564 
-4573 VPVALNDGVYE
+4573 
-4584 AVVVFRDIAGNTSE
+4584 
-4598 TKLPFTIDTTTS
+4598 
-4610 VSVRMEPASDTGNS
+4610 
-4624 NSDNL
+4624 
-4629 TNKQNPKFEGTA
+4629 
-4641 EPNAK
+4641 
-4646 LVITIVDD
+4646 
-4654 KSGRE
+4654 
-4659 VLKQTIT
+4659 
-4666 VGADGNWSVT
+4666 
-4676 PNILPDGMYTIN
+4676 
-4688 VVATDVAGNT
+4688 
-4698 AQTQERFTIDTVTID
+4698 
-4713 PTIRLSDPSI
+4713 
-4723 DDQHEATSL
+4723 
-4732 RPEFKGFAEA
+4732 
-4742 FSTIMIQWDGKVVG
+4742 
-4756 SANANANGEWS
+4756 
-4767 WTPPSVLAPG
+4767 
-4777 SYVVSIVAKD
+4777 
-4787 KAGNES
+4787 
-4793 SQVDFPVVIP
+4793 
-4803 VIDVT
+4803 
-4808 PPTIKLSEESDSG
+4808 
-4821 ALGDFT
+4821 
-4827 TNNKTPTLIGST
+4827 
-4839 LPNTIVSIYVDG
+4839 
-4851 VKVGE
+4851 
-4856 ATADTAGRYTF
+4856 
-4867 QLSEMKD
+4867 
-4874 GHYVVQVG
+4874 
-4882 IVNPRDNSE
+4882 
-4891 LRSTAVDVTIDT
+4891 
-4903 EVAELVWNISGMHE
+4903 
-4917 GGYINTVTPE
+4917 
-4927 IGGTSEPNSKITIF
+4927 
-4941 VNGVEKAIA
+4941 
-4950 YTTGAGHWG
+4950 
-4959 VVLPALGNDG
+4959 
-4969 NYELTFKVEDV
+4969 
-4980 AGNIREFGPQN
+4980 
-4991 VILDTVIS
+4991 
-4999 PLTVVLRE
+4999 
-5007 ADDSGKV
+5007 
-5014 GDWITNKSH
+5014 
-5023 VTIDGTAEAGST
+5023 
-5035 LTIRNP
+5035 
-5041 QGVVIATLVVG
+5041 
-5052 NDGRWSAELDL
+5052 
-5063 REGSNAFVVVSEDKA
+5063 
-5078 GNSQQKEILIEHDT
+5078 
-5092 QIEISDISL
+5092 
-5101 SRDTNSGDKYDL
+5101 
-5113 ITNNKSPVL
+5113 
-5122 VAMTDPGATVQ
+5122 
-5133 VYINGV
+5133 
-5139 LQGTVEASSSG
+5139 
-5150 NISYTMPANSADGEY
+5150 
-5165 QVQFVA
+5165 
-5171 TDTAGNRVESAIT
+5171 
-5184 TVTIDSQIA
+5184 
-5193 VFDIDEDSLPALSNN
+5193 
-5208 RALSVSGVGEAGSQV
+5208 
-5223 SIFVDGKLVNVVMVE
+5223 
-5238 ADGTWRAPILLQ
+5238 
-5250 DDGTFNIHFSITD
+5250 
-5263 VAGNTEVSKDYS
+5263 
-5275 VDVDS
+5275 
-5280 STDFPTLNLED
+5280 
-5291 ASNSGSL
+5291 
-5298 DDLITNHNKPVLVGT
+5298 
-5313 AEAGATI
+5313 
-5320 HIYVD
+5320 
-5325 EKIVANVLVLEDG
+5325 
-5338 TWSYQFDNALKD
+5338 
-5350 GEYSIRVVAEDPA
+5350 
-5363 GNTAESPRLLVTID
+5363 
-5377 TSTFID
+5377 
-5383 NPAMVA
+5383 
-5389 GSDNGIF
+5389 
-5396 SNDSITSQTR
+5396 
-5406 PTFSIFGE
+5406 
-5414 MNQSVQIF
+5414 
-5422 IDGVLVD
+5422 
-5429 TITVTDR
+5429 
-5436 NQVYRP
+5436 
-5442 ESPLGDGSHSIYYV
+5442 
-5456 ITDKAGNTATS
+5456 
-5467 KTLNFTIDTF
+5467 
-5477 NTTPVAIDS
+5477 
-5486 IGGQTLAEMT
+5486 
-5496 GSDGKIYITDTT
+5496 
-5508 RNLLFSGS
+5508 
-5516 AEPNSKIEIIINGL
+5516 
-5530 NVGEVWVN
+5530 
-5538 EKGHWQMPV
+5538 
-5547 NPLYF
+5547 
-5552 TEGQLDIT
+5552 
-5560 VKSTDRAGN
+5560 
-5569 VNQEKYSIWVDT
+5569 
-5581 HIKVFTSELD
+5581 
-5591 DNKSSSKTEWW
+5591 
-5602 SNSDLITMRG
+5602 
-5612 TGEIGATVSLIVAGV
+5612 
-5627 TLATAVVAA
+5627 
-5636 TGRWEL
+5636 
-5642 STDKLPEGTYDISL
+5642 
-5656 VIEDS
+5656 
-5661 AGNRWED
+5661 
-5668 VREIFIDR
+5668 
-5676 TPPNAPVV
+5676 
-5684 TYSDI
+5684 
-5689 VNDLIIMQGTAE
+5689 
-5701 AKSQLIITDSEGNT
+5701 
-5715 YTLTVPDNGKWSMAI
+5715 
-5730 PYPSEGK
+5730 
-5737 FTITSVDAIGN
+5737 
-5748 RSDDVPLD
+5748 
-5756 IMKEVPVIS
+5756 
-5765 LSPDSDSGT
+5765 
-5774 VGDNITRDKQP
+5774 
-5785 TFIIGNLE
+5785 
-5793 SDVVV
+5793 
-5798 VQVDI
+5798 
-5803 NGTVYNA
+5803 
-5810 EKNADGVWFFTPGT
+5810 
-5824 PLADGSYTIS
+5824 
-5834 VIASDAAGNQKN
+5834 
-5846 SLPIT
+5846 
-5851 VTIDSTLT
+5851 
-5859 VPEIALAAGEDNGA
+5859 
-5873 SDSDNVTN
+5873 
-5881 HTQPKFT
+5881 
-5888 LQHIDA
+5888 
-5894 DVTGVT
+5894 
-5900 VNVTHNGVTD
+5900 
-5910 IYQATQGA
+5910 
-5918 DGWTFTPPAAWNDGN
+5918 
-5933 YTLSVTVVDRAGNS
+5933 
-5947 QQSASLAVTVDSTVT
+5947 
-5962 VTADSQH
+5962 
-5969 DDASDDATATAVT
+5969 
-5982 PPESETV
+5982 
-5989 NAESATHLRT
+5989 
-5999 EPSAAEESVVK
+5999 
-6010 VTAYSITLLNA
+6010 
-6021 DSGDEIDRSI
+6021 
-6031 SQTPSF
+6031 
-6037 EISVPENIVNVSIMF
+6037 
-6052 EGEEFTLP
+6052 
-6060 ITNQKA
+6060 
-6066 IFEVPLSLE
+6066 
-6075 DGEYTMDVKFIDKDN
+6075 
-6090 DFLIKEKTFSV
+6090 
-6101 DHSSAD
+6101 
-6107 IVNAMNVRGKTE
+6107 
-6119 DDINDSPST
+6119 
-6128 SSVGHNNN
+6128 
-6136 GAIDVFAVNEVTL
+6136 
-6149 PVDNQEEHA
+6149 

>member
-296 FTFTAPETLTDGTYN
+296 FTFTAPETLTDGAYN

-430 IAPEKPTIELDDSS
+430 IPPEKPTIELDDSS

-633 TVSLEDYVVLP
+633 TVSLEDFVVLP

-1037 SDDNLTNIV
+1037 ADDNLTNIV

-1105 IAGNKANSAIFDFTI
+1105 IAGNKANSAVFDFTI

-1181 LNGSWLFI
+1181 LNGSWLFT

-1205 EDKAGNTNYSAPLT
+1205 EDKAGNTSYSAPLT

-1320 TTLSVPVIVLDSADD
+1320 TTLSVPVIVLNSADD
-1335 TGIQGDNMTNSTQPT
+1335 TGVQGDNMTNRTQPT

-1474 ATQSATPGV
+1474 ATQSATPGA

-1502 ATDEAGNKA
+1502 ATDKAGNKT
-1511 TQTLDFTIDTT
+1511 TQELDFTIDTT

-1712 QKLDFTIDT
+1712 QKLDFIIDT
-1721 ILSEPTI
+1721 LLSEPTI

-2127 LDNTDDSGTKGDHLT
+2127 LDSTDDSGTKGDNLT

-2315 FTIDTTLSTP
+2315 FTIDTTLSVP
-2325 VIVLDSADDSG
+2325 VIVLNSADDTG
-2336 VHGDNMTNHTQPT
+2336 VQGDNMTNSTQPT

-2378 KDAGGW
+2378 KGVGGW
-2384 TFTPTGAWADG
+2384 SFTPTGAWADG

-2450 QVTVPTDVNVVRLS
+2450 LVKVPTDVN
-2464 IDGGKTW
+2464 
-2471 FNATQS
+2471 
-2477 ATPGV
+2477 
-2482 WDYIWPDDVADGG
+2482 
-2495 YTLTVEATD
+2495 E
-2504 EAGNKATQTLD
+2504 
-2515 FTIDTTLSVPTLSL
+2515 
-2529 DSADDSGIAGDNIT
+2529 
-2543 NVKTPG
+2543 
-2549 FTLNNIDTDVSRVIV
+2549 
-2564 EVMHNGI
+2564 
-2571 KQEVPLVQTGGQW
+2571 
-2584 RFAPTSDWAD
+2584 
-2594 GDYILT
+2594 
-2600 VKVEDR
+2600 
-2606 AGNVKQSAP
+2606 
-2615 LTVTVDTH
+2615 
-2623 IAIDRIEL
+2623 
-2631 VNDSGIPGDNLTNE
+2631 
-2645 ARPHFQV
+2645 
-2652 TVPADV
+2652 
-2658 NGVRLSIDGGK
+2658 
-2669 TWFDATQSATS
+2669 
-2680 GVWDYTWLTNVA
+2680 
-2692 NGPHTLMVEASDKAG
+2692 
-2707 NKTTQKLDFTID
+2707 
-2719 TILSE
+2719 
-2724 PTITLDS
+2724 
-2731 ADDSAAGDNIT
+2731 
-2742 NVKMP
+2742 
-2747 GFTLGNIDADVTK
+2747 
-2760 VVVTVAHDG
+2760 
-2769 KNQQIELIKNGGV
+2769 
-2782 WRFTPGAAWTDG
+2782 
-2794 DYTLTV
+2794 
-2800 KVEDKAGNT
+2800 
-2809 NYSAPLT
+2809 
-2816 VTIDTQTSIDRI
+2816 
-2828 ELLNDTGI
+2828 
-2836 VGDNLTNEARPQFH
+2836 
-2850 ITVPTDVNSVQ
+2850 
-2861 LSLDGGINWVN
+2861 
-2872 ATLTSD
+2872 
-2878 GVWEY
+2878 
-2883 IWPTDLVENT
+2883 
-2893 YTLTV
+2893 
-2898 KATDVAGNTATET
+2898 
-2911 LNFIIDTTL
+2911 
-2920 STPTITLDSADDS
+2920 
-2933 GTANDNKTNVK
+2933 
-2944 TPGFIIGGID
+2944 
-2954 SDVTQV
+2954 
-2960 VVQVMRD
+2960 
-2967 GHSEEVEL
+2967 
-2975 TQTNGQWRFVPGSAW
+2975 
-2990 TDGDYTLT
+2990 
-2998 VTVKD
+2998 
-3003 EAGNIRHSAPLTVTI
+3003 
-3018 DTQIT
+3018 
-3023 IDHIELVNDS
+3023 
-3033 GIPDDN
+3033 
-3039 LTNNVR
+3039 
-3045 PHFQVTVPTDVNV
+3045 

-3106 KTTQQLDFIIDTL
+3106 QTTQKLDFIIDTM

-3128 NTDDSGTK
+3128 STDDSGTK
-3136 GDNLTNVNK
+3136 GDNLTNANK
-3145 PTFLLGNIDADAR
+3145 PTFILGNIDADAR

-3165 HGGTKEV
+3165 YGGTKEV

-3321 TPTIA
+3321 TPTIT

-3346 GFTIGNIDA
+3346 GFTIGNIDS
-3355 DAHSVILR
+3355 DAQSVILR

-3407 VRQSTPLVVTVDTQ
+3407 VRQSTPLIVTVDTQ

-3466 ANWVSATQ
+3466 ANWVSAAQ

-3621 AIDRIELVNDSGVPG
+3621 AIDHIELVNDSGVPG

-3713 TIDITLLTPTIEL
+3713 TIDITLMTPTIEL

-3849 FDIHQVDSDVT
+3849 FDIRQVDSDVT

-4308 LRIEIDT
+4308 LKIEIDT

-4531 TSVTTP
+4531 TSVTKP

-4556 GVSYSVTA
+4556 GVSYPVTA

-4827 TNNKTPTLIGST
+4827 TNNKTPTLVGNT
-4839 LPNTIVSIYVDG
+4839 LPNAIVSIYVDG

-4969 NYELTFKVEDV
+4969 NYVLTFKVEDV

-5035 LTIRNP
+5035 LTIRSP

-5078 GNSQQKEILIEHDT
+5078 GNSQQKDILIEHDT

-5338 TWSYQFDNALKD
+5338 TWSYQFDNVLKD

-5406 PTFSIFGE
+5406 PTFSISGE

-5581 HIKVFTSELD
+5581 HIQVFTSELD
-5591 DNKSSSKTEWW
+5591 DNKSSSKTDWW
-5602 SNSDLITMRG
+5602 SNSSTITMRG
-5612 TGEIGATVSLIVAGV
+5612 MGEIGATVSLIVAGV

-5636 TGRWEL
+5636 NGQWEL
-5642 STDKLPEGTYDISL
+5642 STDQLPEGKYDITLS
-5656 VIEDS
+5656 IEDN
-5661 AGNRWED
+5661 AGNRKEE
-5668 VREIFIDR
+5668 VHEIFIDR

-5701 AKSQLIITDSEGNT
+5701 AKSQLIITDSNGNT

-5748 RSDDVPLD
+5748 RSDDVSLD

-5859 VPEIALAAGEDNGA
+5859 VPEIALAAGEDNGV

-5910 IYQATQGA
+5910 TYQATQGA
-5918 DGWTFTPPAAWNDGN
+5918 DGWTFTPPAAWNDGT

-5999 EPSAAEESVVK
+5999 VPSAAEESVVK
-6010 VTAYSITLLNA
+6010 ETAYSITLLNA

-6107 IVNAMNVRGKTE
+6107 IVNAMNARGKTE

>member
-430 IAPEKPTIELDDSS
+430 IPPEKPTIELDDSS

-633 TVSLEDYVVLP
+633 TVSLEDFVVLP

-1037 SDDNLTNIV
+1037 ADDNLTNIV

-1105 IAGNKANSAIFDFTI
+1105 IAGNKANSAVFDFTI

-1181 LNGSWLFI
+1181 LNGSWLFT

-1205 EDKAGNTNYSAPLT
+1205 EDKAGNTSYSAPLT

-1320 TTLSVPVIVLDSADD
+1320 TTLSVPVIVLNSADD
-1335 TGIQGDNMTNSTQPT
+1335 TGVQGDNMTNSTQPT

-1377 ATKGTGGWTFTP
+1377 ATKGTGGWSFTP
-1389 PTSWADGDYTLS
+1389 TGAWADGDYTLS

-1474 ATQSATPGV
+1474 ATQSATPGA

-1502 ATDEAGNKA
+1502 ATDKAGNKT
-1511 TQTLDFTIDTT
+1511 TQELDFTIDTT

-2127 LDNTDDSGTKGDHLT
+2127 LDSTDDSGTKGDHLT

-2325 VIVLDSADDSG
+2325 VIVLDSADDTG
-2336 VHGDNMTNHTQPT
+2336 IQGDNMTNRTQPT
-2349 FALQHIDDDAVRVT
+2349 FNLQHIDDDAVRVT

-2378 KDAGGW
+2378 KGVGGW
-2384 TFTPTGAWADG
+2384 TFTPPTSWGAG

-2450 QVTVPTDVNVVRLS
+2450 QVKVPTDVN
-2464 IDGGKTW
+2464 
-2471 FNATQS
+2471 
-2477 ATPGV
+2477 
-2482 WDYIWPDDVADGG
+2482 
-2495 YTLTVEATD
+2495 E
-2504 EAGNKATQTLD
+2504 
-2515 FTIDTTLSVPTLSL
+2515 
-2529 DSADDSGIAGDNIT
+2529 
-2543 NVKTPG
+2543 
-2549 FTLNNIDTDVSRVIV
+2549 
-2564 EVMHNGI
+2564 
-2571 KQEVPLVQTGGQW
+2571 
-2584 RFAPTSDWAD
+2584 
-2594 GDYILT
+2594 
-2600 VKVEDR
+2600 
-2606 AGNVKQSAP
+2606 
-2615 LTVTVDTH
+2615 
-2623 IAIDRIEL
+2623 
-2631 VNDSGIPGDNLTNE
+2631 
-2645 ARPHFQV
+2645 
-2652 TVPADV
+2652 
-2658 NGVRLSIDGGK
+2658 
-2669 TWFDATQSATS
+2669 
-2680 GVWDYTWLTNVA
+2680 
-2692 NGPHTLMVEASDKAG
+2692 
-2707 NKTTQKLDFTID
+2707 
-2719 TILSE
+2719 
-2724 PTITLDS
+2724 
-2731 ADDSAAGDNIT
+2731 
-2742 NVKMP
+2742 
-2747 GFTLGNIDADVTK
+2747 
-2760 VVVTVAHDG
+2760 
-2769 KNQQIELIKNGGV
+2769 
-2782 WRFTPGAAWTDG
+2782 
-2794 DYTLTV
+2794 
-2800 KVEDKAGNT
+2800 
-2809 NYSAPLT
+2809 
-2816 VTIDTQTSIDRI
+2816 
-2828 ELLNDTGI
+2828 
-2836 VGDNLTNEARPQFH
+2836 
-2850 ITVPTDVNSVQ
+2850 
-2861 LSLDGGINWVN
+2861 
-2872 ATLTSD
+2872 
-2878 GVWEY
+2878 
-2883 IWPTDLVENT
+2883 
-2893 YTLTV
+2893 
-2898 KATDVAGNTATET
+2898 
-2911 LNFIIDTTL
+2911 
-2920 STPTITLDSADDS
+2920 
-2933 GTANDNKTNVK
+2933 
-2944 TPGFIIGGID
+2944 
-2954 SDVTQV
+2954 
-2960 VVQVMRD
+2960 
-2967 GHSEEVEL
+2967 
-2975 TQTNGQWRFVPGSAW
+2975 
-2990 TDGDYTLT
+2990 
-2998 VTVKD
+2998 
-3003 EAGNIRHSAPLTVTI
+3003 
-3018 DTQIT
+3018 
-3023 IDHIELVNDS
+3023 
-3033 GIPDDN
+3033 
-3039 LTNNVR
+3039 
-3045 PHFQVTVPTDVNV
+3045 

-3106 KTTQQLDFIIDTL
+3106 QTTQKLDFIIDTL

-3128 NTDDSGTK
+3128 STDDSGTK
-3136 GDNLTNVNK
+3136 GDNLTNANK
-3145 PTFLLGNIDADAR
+3145 PTFILGNIDADAR

-3278 GIWDY
+3278 GTWDY

-3321 TPTIA
+3321 TPTIT

-3396 LTVEVTDNAGN
+3396 LTVEVQDNAGN
-3407 VRQSTPLVVTVDTQ
+3407 VRQSTPLIVTVDTQ

-3466 ANWVSATQ
+3466 ANWVSAAQ

-3621 AIDRIELVNDSGVPG
+3621 AIDHIELVNDSGVPG

-3713 TIDITLLTPTIEL
+3713 TIDITLMTPTIEL

-3849 FDIHQVDSDVT
+3849 FDIRQVDSDVT

-4265 RDYTIENTGG
+4265 RDYTIENTVG

-4531 TSVTTP
+4531 TSVTKP

-4556 GVSYSVTA
+4556 GVSYPVTA

-4688 VVATDVAGNT
+4688 VVATDVAGNI

-5581 HIKVFTSELD
+5581 HIQVFTSELD
-5591 DNKSSSKTEWW
+5591 DNKSSSKTDWW
-5602 SNSDLITMRG
+5602 SNSSTITMRG
-5612 TGEIGATVSLIVAGV
+5612 MGEIGATVSLIVAGV

-5636 TGRWEL
+5636 NGQWEL
-5642 STDKLPEGTYDISL
+5642 STDQLPEGKYDITLS
-5656 VIEDS
+5656 IEDN
-5661 AGNRWED
+5661 AGNRKEE
-5668 VREIFIDR
+5668 VHEIFIDR

-5701 AKSQLIITDSEGNT
+5701 AKSQLIITDSNGNT

-5999 EPSAAEESVVK
+5999 VPSAAEESVVK

>member
-1037 SDDNLTNIV
+1037 ADDNLTNIV

-1058 IISVQVWDAMSDT
+1058 IISVQVWDAASDT

-1105 IAGNKANSAIFDFTI
+1105 IAGNKANSAVFDFTI

-1377 ATKGTGGWTFTP
+1377 ATKGTGGWSFTP
-1389 PTSWADGDYTLS
+1389 TGAWADGDYTLS

-1474 ATQSATPGV
+1474 ATQSATPGA

-1502 ATDEAGNKA
+1502 ATDKAGNKT
-1511 TQTLDFTIDTT
+1511 TQELDFTIDTT

-1637 IPGDNLTN
+1637 IPDDNLTN

-1701 EASDKAGNKTT
+1701 EATDKAGNKTT

-1792 TDGDYTLTVKVEDK
+1792 TDGNYTLTVKVEDK

-2009 RHSAPLTVTIDTQIT
+2009 RHSAPLTVTIDTQI
-2024 IDHIELV
+2024 
-2031 NDSGIPDDN
+2031 
-2040 LTNNVRPHFQ
+2040 
-2050 VTVPTDVNVVRLSID
+2050 
-2065 GGKTWFNATQ
+2065 A
-2075 SATPGVWDYT
+2075 
-2085 WLADVGEGKHTL
+2085 
-2097 TVEATD
+2097 
-2103 KAGNKTTQQLDF
+2103 
-2115 IIDTLLSEPTIV
+2115 
-2127 LDNTDDSGTKGDHLT
+2127 
-2142 NVNKPTFLLGN
+2142 
-2153 IDADARYVTVEVQH
+2153 
-2167 GGTKEVLT
+2167 
-2175 ATKDATGNWS
+2175 
-2185 VTPTGTWADGDY
+2185 
-2197 TLTVRV
+2197 
-2203 EDEAGNEKHS
+2203 
-2213 ASLTV
+2213 
-2218 TVDTQ
+2218 
-2223 ITIDVIEL
+2223 
-2231 VNDNGIPG
+2231 
-2239 DNMTNDAHP
+2239 
-2248 QFRVTVPGDVNEV
+2248 
-2261 SLSID
+2261 
-2266 GGVTWV
+2266 
-2272 KATQS
+2272 
-2277 ATPGVWNYTW
+2277 
-2287 PGTVPDGD
+2287 
-2295 YTLNVKATD
+2295 
-2304 NAGNTVTETLH
+2304 
-2315 FTIDTTLSTP
+2315 
-2325 VIVLDSADDSG
+2325 
-2336 VHGDNMTNHTQPT
+2336 
-2349 FALQHIDDDAVRVT
+2349 
-2363 VSVEHGGVTTTFDAT
+2363 
-2378 KDAGGW
+2378 
-2384 TFTPTGAWADG
+2384 
-2395 DYTLSV
+2395 
-2401 SVEDK
+2401 
-2406 AGNTSHSASLTV
+2406 
-2418 TVDTQIAI
+2418 
-2426 NNIELVNDSGIPDDN
+2426 
-2441 LTNNVRPHF
+2441 
-2450 QVTVPTDVNVVRLS
+2450 
-2464 IDGGKTW
+2464 
-2471 FNATQS
+2471 
-2477 ATPGV
+2477 
-2482 WDYIWPDDVADGG
+2482 
-2495 YTLTVEATD
+2495 
-2504 EAGNKATQTLD
+2504 
-2515 FTIDTTLSVPTLSL
+2515 
-2529 DSADDSGIAGDNIT
+2529 
-2543 NVKTPG
+2543 
-2549 FTLNNIDTDVSRVIV
+2549 
-2564 EVMHNGI
+2564 
-2571 KQEVPLVQTGGQW
+2571 
-2584 RFAPTSDWAD
+2584 
-2594 GDYILT
+2594 
-2600 VKVEDR
+2600 
-2606 AGNVKQSAP
+2606 
-2615 LTVTVDTH
+2615 
-2623 IAIDRIEL
+2623 
-2631 VNDSGIPGDNLTNE
+2631 
-2645 ARPHFQV
+2645 
-2652 TVPADV
+2652 
-2658 NGVRLSIDGGK
+2658 
-2669 TWFDATQSATS
+2669 
-2680 GVWDYTWLTNVA
+2680 
-2692 NGPHTLMVEASDKAG
+2692 
-2707 NKTTQKLDFTID
+2707 
-2719 TILSE
+2719 
-2724 PTITLDS
+2724 
-2731 ADDSAAGDNIT
+2731 
-2742 NVKMP
+2742 
-2747 GFTLGNIDADVTK
+2747 
-2760 VVVTVAHDG
+2760 
-2769 KNQQIELIKNGGV
+2769 
-2782 WRFTPGAAWTDG
+2782 
-2794 DYTLTV
+2794 
-2800 KVEDKAGNT
+2800 
-2809 NYSAPLT
+2809 
-2816 VTIDTQTSIDRI
+2816 
-2828 ELLNDTGI
+2828 
-2836 VGDNLTNEARPQFH
+2836 
-2850 ITVPTDVNSVQ
+2850 
-2861 LSLDGGINWVN
+2861 
-2872 ATLTSD
+2872 
-2878 GVWEY
+2878 
-2883 IWPTDLVENT
+2883 
-2893 YTLTV
+2893 
-2898 KATDVAGNTATET
+2898 
-2911 LNFIIDTTL
+2911 
-2920 STPTITLDSADDS
+2920 
-2933 GTANDNKTNVK
+2933 
-2944 TPGFIIGGID
+2944 
-2954 SDVTQV
+2954 
-2960 VVQVMRD
+2960 
-2967 GHSEEVEL
+2967 
-2975 TQTNGQWRFVPGSAW
+2975 
-2990 TDGDYTLT
+2990 
-2998 VTVKD
+2998 
-3003 EAGNIRHSAPLTVTI
+3003 
-3018 DTQIT
+3018 

-3172 LTATKGA
+3172 LTATKDATGNWSVTPTGTWADGDYTLTVRVEDEAGNEKHSASLTVTVDTQITIDAIELVNDNGIPGDNMTNDAHPQFRVTVPGDVNEVSLSIDGGVTWVKATQSATPGVWNYTWPGTVPDGDYTLNVKATDNAGNTVTETLHFTIDTTLSVPVIVLNSADDTGVQGDNMTNSTQPTFALQHIDDDAVRVTVSVEHGGVTTTFDATKGVGGWSFTPTGAWADGDYTLSVSVEDKAGNTSHSTSLTVTVDTQIAINNIELVNDSGIPDDNLTNNVRPHFQVKVPTDVNEVRLSIDGGKTWFNATQSATPGVWDYTWLADVGEGKHTLTVEATDKAGNQTTQKLDFIIDTMLSEPTIVLDSTDDSGTKGDNLTNANKPTFILGNIDADARYVTVEVQYGGTKEVLTATKGA

-3193 GDYTLTVRVE
+3193 GDYMLTVRVE

-3321 TPTIA
+3321 TPTIT

-3346 GFTIGNIDA
+3346 GFTIGNIDS
-3355 DAHSVILR
+3355 DAQSVILR

-3407 VRQSTPLVVTVDTQ
+3407 VRQSTPLIVTVDTQ

-3466 ANWVSATQ
+3466 ANWVSAAQ

-3621 AIDRIELVNDSGVPG
+3621 AIDHIELVNDSGVPG

-3713 TIDITLLTPTIEL
+3713 TIDITLMTPTIEL

-3849 FDIHQVDSDVT
+3849 FDIRQVDSDVT

-4308 LRIEIDT
+4308 LKIEIDT

-4531 TSVTTP
+4531 TSVTKP

-4556 GVSYSVTA
+4556 GVSYPVTA

-4827 TNNKTPTLIGST
+4827 TNNKTPTLVGNT
-4839 LPNTIVSIYVDG
+4839 LPNAIVSIYVDG

-4969 NYELTFKVEDV
+4969 NYVLTFKVEDV

-5035 LTIRNP
+5035 LTIRSP

-5078 GNSQQKEILIEHDT
+5078 GNSQQKDILIEHDT

-5406 PTFSIFGE
+5406 PTFSISGE

-5538 EKGHWQMPV
+5538 DKGHWQMPV

-5581 HIKVFTSELD
+5581 HIQVFTSELD
-5591 DNKSSSKTEWW
+5591 DNKSSSKTDWW
-5602 SNSDLITMRG
+5602 SNSSTITMRG
-5612 TGEIGATVSLIVAGV
+5612 MGEIGATVSLIVAGV

-5636 TGRWEL
+5636 NGQWEL
-5642 STDKLPEGTYDISL
+5642 STDQLPEGKYDITLS
-5656 VIEDS
+5656 IEDN
-5661 AGNRWED
+5661 AGNRKEE
-5668 VREIFIDR
+5668 VHEIFIDR

-5701 AKSQLIITDSEGNT
+5701 AKSQLIITDSNGNT

-5999 EPSAAEESVVK
+5999 VPSAAEESVVK
-6010 VTAYSITLLNA
+6010 ETAYSITLLNA

-6107 IVNAMNVRGKTE
+6107 IVNAMNARGKTE

>member
-430 IAPEKPTIELDDSS
+430 IPPEKPTIELDDSS

-450 DNITNSTL
+450 DNVTNSTL

-533 FSAEIETTNDSG
+533 FSAEIETTDDSG

-590 TFNFTSDSVEGINN
+590 TFNFTSDSVEGVNN

-623 VIDTIAPVPP
+623 VIDTVAPVPP
-633 TVSLEDYVVLP
+633 TVSLEDFVVLP

-1037 SDDNLTNIV
+1037 ADDNLTNIV

-1105 IAGNKANSAIFDFTI
+1105 IAGNKANSAVFDFTI

-1181 LNGSWLFI
+1181 LNGSWLFT

-1205 EDKAGNTNYSAPLT
+1205 EDKAGNTSYSAPLT

-1320 TTLSVPVIVLDSADD
+1320 TTLSVPVIVLNSADD
-1335 TGIQGDNMTNSTQPT
+1335 TGVQGDNMTNRTQPT

-1425 AINNIELVNDSGIPD
+1425 AINNIELVNDSGIPN

-1474 ATQSATPGV
+1474 ATQSATTGV

-1701 EASDKAGNKTT
+1701 EATDKAGNKTT
-1712 QKLDFTIDT
+1712 QKLDFIIDT
-1721 ILSEPTI
+1721 LLSEPTI

-2009 RHSAPLTVTIDTQIT
+2009 RHSAPLTVTIDTQI
-2024 IDHIELV
+2024 
-2031 NDSGIPDDN
+2031 
-2040 LTNNVRPHFQ
+2040 
-2050 VTVPTDVNVVRLSID
+2050 
-2065 GGKTWFNATQ
+2065 A
-2075 SATPGVWDYT
+2075 
-2085 WLADVGEGKHTL
+2085 
-2097 TVEATD
+2097 
-2103 KAGNKTTQQLDF
+2103 
-2115 IIDTLLSEPTIV
+2115 
-2127 LDNTDDSGTKGDHLT
+2127 
-2142 NVNKPTFLLGN
+2142 
-2153 IDADARYVTVEVQH
+2153 
-2167 GGTKEVLT
+2167 
-2175 ATKDATGNWS
+2175 
-2185 VTPTGTWADGDY
+2185 
-2197 TLTVRV
+2197 
-2203 EDEAGNEKHS
+2203 
-2213 ASLTV
+2213 
-2218 TVDTQ
+2218 
-2223 ITIDVIEL
+2223 
-2231 VNDNGIPG
+2231 
-2239 DNMTNDAHP
+2239 
-2248 QFRVTVPGDVNEV
+2248 
-2261 SLSID
+2261 
-2266 GGVTWV
+2266 
-2272 KATQS
+2272 
-2277 ATPGVWNYTW
+2277 
-2287 PGTVPDGD
+2287 
-2295 YTLNVKATD
+2295 
-2304 NAGNTVTETLH
+2304 
-2315 FTIDTTLSTP
+2315 
-2325 VIVLDSADDSG
+2325 
-2336 VHGDNMTNHTQPT
+2336 
-2349 FALQHIDDDAVRVT
+2349 
-2363 VSVEHGGVTTTFDAT
+2363 
-2378 KDAGGW
+2378 
-2384 TFTPTGAWADG
+2384 
-2395 DYTLSV
+2395 
-2401 SVEDK
+2401 
-2406 AGNTSHSASLTV
+2406 
-2418 TVDTQIAI
+2418 
-2426 NNIELVNDSGIPDDN
+2426 
-2441 LTNNVRPHF
+2441 
-2450 QVTVPTDVNVVRLS
+2450 
-2464 IDGGKTW
+2464 
-2471 FNATQS
+2471 
-2477 ATPGV
+2477 
-2482 WDYIWPDDVADGG
+2482 
-2495 YTLTVEATD
+2495 
-2504 EAGNKATQTLD
+2504 
-2515 FTIDTTLSVPTLSL
+2515 
-2529 DSADDSGIAGDNIT
+2529 
-2543 NVKTPG
+2543 
-2549 FTLNNIDTDVSRVIV
+2549 
-2564 EVMHNGI
+2564 
-2571 KQEVPLVQTGGQW
+2571 
-2584 RFAPTSDWAD
+2584 
-2594 GDYILT
+2594 
-2600 VKVEDR
+2600 
-2606 AGNVKQSAP
+2606 
-2615 LTVTVDTH
+2615 
-2623 IAIDRIEL
+2623 
-2631 VNDSGIPGDNLTNE
+2631 
-2645 ARPHFQV
+2645 
-2652 TVPADV
+2652 
-2658 NGVRLSIDGGK
+2658 
-2669 TWFDATQSATS
+2669 
-2680 GVWDYTWLTNVA
+2680 
-2692 NGPHTLMVEASDKAG
+2692 
-2707 NKTTQKLDFTID
+2707 
-2719 TILSE
+2719 
-2724 PTITLDS
+2724 
-2731 ADDSAAGDNIT
+2731 
-2742 NVKMP
+2742 
-2747 GFTLGNIDADVTK
+2747 
-2760 VVVTVAHDG
+2760 
-2769 KNQQIELIKNGGV
+2769 
-2782 WRFTPGAAWTDG
+2782 
-2794 DYTLTV
+2794 
-2800 KVEDKAGNT
+2800 
-2809 NYSAPLT
+2809 
-2816 VTIDTQTSIDRI
+2816 
-2828 ELLNDTGI
+2828 
-2836 VGDNLTNEARPQFH
+2836 
-2850 ITVPTDVNSVQ
+2850 
-2861 LSLDGGINWVN
+2861 
-2872 ATLTSD
+2872 
-2878 GVWEY
+2878 
-2883 IWPTDLVENT
+2883 
-2893 YTLTV
+2893 
-2898 KATDVAGNTATET
+2898 
-2911 LNFIIDTTL
+2911 
-2920 STPTITLDSADDS
+2920 
-2933 GTANDNKTNVK
+2933 
-2944 TPGFIIGGID
+2944 
-2954 SDVTQV
+2954 
-2960 VVQVMRD
+2960 
-2967 GHSEEVEL
+2967 
-2975 TQTNGQWRFVPGSAW
+2975 
-2990 TDGDYTLT
+2990 
-2998 VTVKD
+2998 
-3003 EAGNIRHSAPLTVTI
+3003 
-3018 DTQIT
+3018 

-3172 LTATKGA
+3172 LTATKDATGNWSVTPTGTWADGDYTLTVRVEDDAGNEKHSASLTVTVDTQITIDVIELVNDNGIPGDNMTNDAHPQFRVTVPGDVNEVSLSIDGGVTWVKATQSATPGVWNYTWPGTVPDGDYTLNVKATDNAGNTVTETLHFTIDTTLSVPVIVLNSADDTGVQGDNMTNSTQPTFALQHIDDDAVRVTVSVEHGGVTTTFDATKGVGGWSFTPTGAWADGDYTLSVSVEDKAGNTSHSASLTVTVDTQIAINNIELVNDSGIPDDNLTNNVRPHFQVKVPTDVNEVRLSIDGGKTWFNATQSATPGFWDYTWLADVGEGKHTLTVEATDKAGNQTTQKLDFIIDTMLSEPTIVLDSTDDSGTKGDNLTNANKPTFILGNIDADARYVTVEVQYGGTKEVLTATKGA

-3193 GDYTLTVRVE
+3193 GDYMLTVRVE

-3321 TPTIA
+3321 TPTIT

-3346 GFTIGNIDA
+3346 GFTIGNIDS
-3355 DAHSVILR
+3355 DAQSVILR

-3396 LTVEVTDNAGN
+3396 LTVEVMDNAGN
-3407 VRQSTPLVVTVDTQ
+3407 VRQSTPLIVTVDTQ

-3466 ANWVSATQ
+3466 ANWVSAAQ

-3621 AIDRIELVNDSGVPG
+3621 AIDHIELVNDSGVPG

-3713 TIDITLLTPTIEL
+3713 TIDITLMTPTIEL

-3849 FDIHQVDSDVT
+3849 FDIRQVDSDVT

-4308 LRIEIDT
+4308 LKIEIDT

-4531 TSVTTP
+4531 TSVTKP

-4556 GVSYSVTA
+4556 GVSYPVTA

-4999 PLTVVLRE
+4999 PLTVVLLE

-5581 HIKVFTSELD
+5581 HIQVFTSELD
-5591 DNKSSSKTEWW
+5591 DNKSSSKTDWW
-5602 SNSDLITMRG
+5602 SNSSTITMRG
-5612 TGEIGATVSLIVAGV
+5612 MGEIGATVSLIVAGV

-5636 TGRWEL
+5636 NGQWEL
-5642 STDKLPEGTYDISL
+5642 STDQLPEGKYDITLS
-5656 VIEDS
+5656 IEDN
-5661 AGNRWED
+5661 AGNRKEE
-5668 VREIFIDR
+5668 VHEIFIDR

-5701 AKSQLIITDSEGNT
+5701 AKSQLIITDSNGNT

-5900 VNVTHNGVTD
+5900 VNVTHNSVTD
-5910 IYQATQGA
+5910 TYQATQGA

-5989 NAESATHLRT
+5989 NAESATYLRT
-5999 EPSAAEESVVK
+5999 VPSAAEESVVK
-6010 VTAYSITLLNA
+6010 ETAYSITLLNA

-6107 IVNAMNVRGKTE
+6107 IVNAMNARGKTE

>member
-430 IAPEKPTIELDDSS
+430 IPPEKPTIELDDSS

-1037 SDDNLTNIV
+1037 ADDNLTNIV

-1105 IAGNKANSAIFDFTI
+1105 IAGNKANSAVFDFTI

-1541 NITNVKTPG
+1541 NITSVKTPG

-1627 DRIELVNDSG
+1627 NNIELVNDSG
-1637 IPGDNLTN
+1637 IPN
-1645 EARPHFQVTVPAD
+1645 
-1658 VNGVR
+1658 
-1663 LSIDGG
+1663 
-1669 KTWFDATQSA
+1669 
-1679 TSGVWDYTW
+1679 
-1688 LTNVANGPHTLMV
+1688 
-1701 EASDKAGNKTT
+1701 
-1712 QKLDFTIDT
+1712 
-1721 ILSEPTI
+1721 
-1728 TLDSA
+1728 
-1733 DDSAA
+1733 
-1738 GDNITNVK
+1738 
-1746 MPGFTLGNIDA
+1746 
-1757 DVTKVVVTVAHDGK
+1757 
-1771 NQQIEL
+1771 
-1777 IKNGGVWRFTPGAAW
+1777 
-1792 TDGDYTLTVKVEDK
+1792 
-1806 AGNTNYSAPLTVTID
+1806 
-1821 TQTSIDRIELL
+1821 
-1832 NDTGIVGDNLTNE
+1832 
-1845 ARPQFHITVPTDV
+1845 
-1858 NSVQLSL
+1858 
-1865 DGGINWV
+1865 
-1872 NATLTSDGVWEYI
+1872 
-1885 WPTDLVENTYTLT
+1885 
-1898 VKATD
+1898 
-1903 VAGNTATETLNF
+1903 
-1915 IIDTTLSTPTITLDS
+1915 
-1930 ADDSGTANDNKTNV
+1930 
-1944 KTPGFIIGGIDSDV
+1944 
-1958 TQVVVQVMRD
+1958 
-1968 GHSEEVELTQTN
+1968 
-1980 GQWRFVPGSAWTDGD
+1980 
-1995 YTLTVTVKDEAGNI
+1995 
-2009 RHSAPLTVTIDTQIT
+2009 
-2024 IDHIELV
+2024 
-2031 NDSGIPDDN
+2031 DN

-2103 KAGNKTTQQLDF
+2103 KAGNQTTQKLDF

-2127 LDNTDDSGTKGDHLT
+2127 LDSTDDSGTKGDNLT
-2142 NVNKPTFLLGN
+2142 NANKPTFILGN
-2153 IDADARYVTVEVQH
+2153 IDADARYVTVEVQ
-2167 GGTKEVLT
+2167 
-2175 ATKDATGNWS
+2175 
-2185 VTPTGTWADGDY
+2185 Y
-2197 TLTVRV
+2197 
-2203 EDEAGNEKHS
+2203 
-2213 ASLTV
+2213 
-2218 TVDTQ
+2218 
-2223 ITIDVIEL
+2223 
-2231 VNDNGIPG
+2231 
-2239 DNMTNDAHP
+2239 
-2248 QFRVTVPGDVNEV
+2248 
-2261 SLSID
+2261 
-2266 GGVTWV
+2266 
-2272 KATQS
+2272 
-2277 ATPGVWNYTW
+2277 
-2287 PGTVPDGD
+2287 
-2295 YTLNVKATD
+2295 
-2304 NAGNTVTETLH
+2304 
-2315 FTIDTTLSTP
+2315 
-2325 VIVLDSADDSG
+2325 
-2336 VHGDNMTNHTQPT
+2336 
-2349 FALQHIDDDAVRVT
+2349 
-2363 VSVEHGGVTTTFDAT
+2363 
-2378 KDAGGW
+2378 
-2384 TFTPTGAWADG
+2384 
-2395 DYTLSV
+2395 
-2401 SVEDK
+2401 
-2406 AGNTSHSASLTV
+2406 
-2418 TVDTQIAI
+2418 
-2426 NNIELVNDSGIPDDN
+2426 
-2441 LTNNVRPHF
+2441 
-2450 QVTVPTDVNVVRLS
+2450 
-2464 IDGGKTW
+2464 
-2471 FNATQS
+2471 
-2477 ATPGV
+2477 
-2482 WDYIWPDDVADGG
+2482 
-2495 YTLTVEATD
+2495 
-2504 EAGNKATQTLD
+2504 
-2515 FTIDTTLSVPTLSL
+2515 
-2529 DSADDSGIAGDNIT
+2529 
-2543 NVKTPG
+2543 
-2549 FTLNNIDTDVSRVIV
+2549 
-2564 EVMHNGI
+2564 
-2571 KQEVPLVQTGGQW
+2571 
-2584 RFAPTSDWAD
+2584 
-2594 GDYILT
+2594 
-2600 VKVEDR
+2600 
-2606 AGNVKQSAP
+2606 
-2615 LTVTVDTH
+2615 
-2623 IAIDRIEL
+2623 
-2631 VNDSGIPGDNLTNE
+2631 
-2645 ARPHFQV
+2645 
-2652 TVPADV
+2652 
-2658 NGVRLSIDGGK
+2658 
-2669 TWFDATQSATS
+2669 
-2680 GVWDYTWLTNVA
+2680 
-2692 NGPHTLMVEASDKAG
+2692 
-2707 NKTTQKLDFTID
+2707 
-2719 TILSE
+2719 
-2724 PTITLDS
+2724 
-2731 ADDSAAGDNIT
+2731 
-2742 NVKMP
+2742 
-2747 GFTLGNIDADVTK
+2747 
-2760 VVVTVAHDG
+2760 
-2769 KNQQIELIKNGGV
+2769 
-2782 WRFTPGAAWTDG
+2782 
-2794 DYTLTV
+2794 
-2800 KVEDKAGNT
+2800 
-2809 NYSAPLT
+2809 
-2816 VTIDTQTSIDRI
+2816 
-2828 ELLNDTGI
+2828 
-2836 VGDNLTNEARPQFH
+2836 
-2850 ITVPTDVNSVQ
+2850 
-2861 LSLDGGINWVN
+2861 
-2872 ATLTSD
+2872 
-2878 GVWEY
+2878 
-2883 IWPTDLVENT
+2883 
-2893 YTLTV
+2893 
-2898 KATDVAGNTATET
+2898 
-2911 LNFIIDTTL
+2911 
-2920 STPTITLDSADDS
+2920 
-2933 GTANDNKTNVK
+2933 
-2944 TPGFIIGGID
+2944 
-2954 SDVTQV
+2954 
-2960 VVQVMRD
+2960 
-2967 GHSEEVEL
+2967 
-2975 TQTNGQWRFVPGSAW
+2975 
-2990 TDGDYTLT
+2990 
-2998 VTVKD
+2998 
-3003 EAGNIRHSAPLTVTI
+3003 
-3018 DTQIT
+3018 
-3023 IDHIELVNDS
+3023 
-3033 GIPDDN
+3033 
-3039 LTNNVR
+3039 
-3045 PHFQVTVPTDVNV
+3045 
-3058 VRLSIDGG
+3058 
-3066 KTWFNATQSATPGVW
+3066 
-3081 DYTWLADVGEG
+3081 
-3092 KHTLTVEATDKAGN
+3092 
-3106 KTTQQLDFIIDTL
+3106 
-3119 LSEPTIVLD
+3119 
-3128 NTDDSGTK
+3128 
-3136 GDNLTNVNK
+3136 
-3145 PTFLLGNIDADAR
+3145 
-3158 YVTVEVQ
+3158 
-3165 HGGTKEV
+3165 GGTKEV

-3321 TPTIA
+3321 TPTIT

-3346 GFTIGNIDA
+3346 GFTIGNIDS
-3355 DAHSVILR
+3355 DAQSVILR

-3407 VRQSTPLVVTVDTQ
+3407 VRQSTPLIVTVDTQ

-3466 ANWVSATQ
+3466 ANWVSAAQ

-3621 AIDRIELVNDSGVPG
+3621 AIDHIELVNDSGVPG

-3713 TIDITLLTPTIEL
+3713 TIDITLMTPTIEL

-3849 FDIHQVDSDVT
+3849 FDIRQVDSDVT

-3878 FTNGQWRFTPSASW
+3878 FTNGQWRFAPSASW

-4556 GVSYSVTA
+4556 GVSYPVTA

-5263 VAGNTEVSKDYS
+5263 VAGNTEVSKNYS

-5560 VKSTDRAGN
+5560 VKSTDRGGN

-5999 EPSAAEESVVK
+5999 VPSAAEESVVK
-6010 VTAYSITLLNA
+6010 ETAYSITLLNA

-6037 EISVPENIVNVSIMF
+6037 EISVPENIVNVSVMF

-6075 DGEYTMDVKFIDKDN
+6075 DGEYTMDVKFIDKDD

-6107 IVNAMNVRGKTE
+6107 IVNAMNARGKTE

>member
-430 IAPEKPTIELDDSS
+430 IPPEKPTIELDDSS

-633 TVSLEDYVVLP
+633 TVSLEDFVVLP

-1037 SDDNLTNIV
+1037 ADDNLTNIV

-1105 IAGNKANSAIFDFTI
+1105 IAGNKANSAVFDFTI

-1181 LNGSWLFI
+1181 LNGSWLFT

-1205 EDKAGNTNYSAPLT
+1205 EDKAGNTSYSAPLT

-1320 TTLSVPVIVLDSADD
+1320 TTLSVPVIVLNSADD
-1335 TGIQGDNMTNSTQPT
+1335 TGVQGDNMTNRTQPT

-1474 ATQSATPGV
+1474 ATQSATPGA

-1502 ATDEAGNKA
+1502 ATDKAGNKT
-1511 TQTLDFTIDTT
+1511 TQELDFTIDTT

-1712 QKLDFTIDT
+1712 QKLDFIIDT
-1721 ILSEPTI
+1721 LLSEPTI

-2127 LDNTDDSGTKGDHLT
+2127 LDSTDDSGTKGDNLT

-2315 FTIDTTLSTP
+2315 FTIDTTLSVP
-2325 VIVLDSADDSG
+2325 VIVLNSADDTG
-2336 VHGDNMTNHTQPT
+2336 VQGDNMTNSTQPT

-2378 KDAGGW
+2378 KGVGGW
-2384 TFTPTGAWADG
+2384 SFTPTGAWADG

-2450 QVTVPTDVNVVRLS
+2450 QVKVPTDVN
-2464 IDGGKTW
+2464 
-2471 FNATQS
+2471 
-2477 ATPGV
+2477 
-2482 WDYIWPDDVADGG
+2482 
-2495 YTLTVEATD
+2495 E
-2504 EAGNKATQTLD
+2504 
-2515 FTIDTTLSVPTLSL
+2515 
-2529 DSADDSGIAGDNIT
+2529 
-2543 NVKTPG
+2543 
-2549 FTLNNIDTDVSRVIV
+2549 
-2564 EVMHNGI
+2564 
-2571 KQEVPLVQTGGQW
+2571 
-2584 RFAPTSDWAD
+2584 
-2594 GDYILT
+2594 
-2600 VKVEDR
+2600 
-2606 AGNVKQSAP
+2606 
-2615 LTVTVDTH
+2615 
-2623 IAIDRIEL
+2623 
-2631 VNDSGIPGDNLTNE
+2631 
-2645 ARPHFQV
+2645 
-2652 TVPADV
+2652 
-2658 NGVRLSIDGGK
+2658 
-2669 TWFDATQSATS
+2669 
-2680 GVWDYTWLTNVA
+2680 
-2692 NGPHTLMVEASDKAG
+2692 
-2707 NKTTQKLDFTID
+2707 
-2719 TILSE
+2719 
-2724 PTITLDS
+2724 
-2731 ADDSAAGDNIT
+2731 
-2742 NVKMP
+2742 
-2747 GFTLGNIDADVTK
+2747 
-2760 VVVTVAHDG
+2760 
-2769 KNQQIELIKNGGV
+2769 
-2782 WRFTPGAAWTDG
+2782 
-2794 DYTLTV
+2794 
-2800 KVEDKAGNT
+2800 
-2809 NYSAPLT
+2809 
-2816 VTIDTQTSIDRI
+2816 
-2828 ELLNDTGI
+2828 
-2836 VGDNLTNEARPQFH
+2836 
-2850 ITVPTDVNSVQ
+2850 
-2861 LSLDGGINWVN
+2861 
-2872 ATLTSD
+2872 
-2878 GVWEY
+2878 
-2883 IWPTDLVENT
+2883 
-2893 YTLTV
+2893 
-2898 KATDVAGNTATET
+2898 
-2911 LNFIIDTTL
+2911 
-2920 STPTITLDSADDS
+2920 
-2933 GTANDNKTNVK
+2933 
-2944 TPGFIIGGID
+2944 
-2954 SDVTQV
+2954 
-2960 VVQVMRD
+2960 
-2967 GHSEEVEL
+2967 
-2975 TQTNGQWRFVPGSAW
+2975 
-2990 TDGDYTLT
+2990 
-2998 VTVKD
+2998 
-3003 EAGNIRHSAPLTVTI
+3003 
-3018 DTQIT
+3018 
-3023 IDHIELVNDS
+3023 
-3033 GIPDDN
+3033 
-3039 LTNNVR
+3039 
-3045 PHFQVTVPTDVNV
+3045 

-3106 KTTQQLDFIIDTL
+3106 QTTQKLDFIIDTM

-3128 NTDDSGTK
+3128 STDDSGTK
-3136 GDNLTNVNK
+3136 GDNLTNANN
-3145 PTFLLGNIDADAR
+3145 PTFILGNIDADAR

-3165 HGGTKEV
+3165 YGGTKEV

-3321 TPTIA
+3321 TPTIT

-3346 GFTIGNIDA
+3346 GFTIGNIDS
-3355 DAHSVILR
+3355 DAQSVILR

-3407 VRQSTPLVVTVDTQ
+3407 VRQSTPLIVTVDTQ

-3466 ANWVSATQ
+3466 ANWVSAAQ

-3621 AIDRIELVNDSGVPG
+3621 AIDHIELVNDSGVPG

-3713 TIDITLLTPTIEL
+3713 TIDITLMTPTIEL

-3849 FDIHQVDSDVT
+3849 FDIRQVDSDVT

-4308 LRIEIDT
+4308 LKIEIDT

-4531 TSVTTP
+4531 TSVTKP

-4556 GVSYSVTA
+4556 GVSYPVTA

-4827 TNNKTPTLIGST
+4827 TNNKTPTLVGNT
-4839 LPNTIVSIYVDG
+4839 LPNAIVSIYVDG

-4969 NYELTFKVEDV
+4969 NYVLTFKVEDV

-5035 LTIRNP
+5035 LTIRSP

-5078 GNSQQKEILIEHDT
+5078 GNSQQKDILIEHDT

-5338 TWSYQFDNALKD
+5338 TWSYQFDNVLKD

-5406 PTFSIFGE
+5406 PTFSISGE

-5581 HIKVFTSELD
+5581 HIQVFTSEID
-5591 DNKSSSKTEWW
+5591 DNKSSSKTDWW
-5602 SNSDLITMRG
+5602 SNSSTITMRG
-5612 TGEIGATVSLIVAGV
+5612 MGEIGATVSLIVAGV

-5636 TGRWEL
+5636 NGQWEL
-5642 STDKLPEGTYDISL
+5642 STDQLPEGKYDITLS
-5656 VIEDS
+5656 IEDN
-5661 AGNRWED
+5661 AGNRKEE
-5668 VREIFIDR
+5668 VHEIFIDR

-5701 AKSQLIITDSEGNT
+5701 AKSQLIITDSNGNT

-5748 RSDDVPLD
+5748 RSDDVSLD

-5859 VPEIALAAGEDNGA
+5859 VPEIALAAGEDNGV

-5910 IYQATQGA
+5910 TYQATQGA
-5918 DGWTFTPPAAWNDGN
+5918 DGWTFTPPAAWNDGT

-5999 EPSAAEESVVK
+5999 VPSAAEESVVK
-6010 VTAYSITLLNA
+6010 ETAYSITLLNA

-6107 IVNAMNVRGKTE
+6107 IVNAMNARGKTE

>member
-42 PRGSVIIV
+42 PHGSVIIV

-430 IAPEKPTIELDDSS
+430 IPPEKPTIELDDSS

-450 DNITNSTL
+450 DNVTNSTL

-533 FSAEIETTNDSG
+533 FSAEIETTDDSG

-590 TFNFTSDSVEGINN
+590 TFNFTSDSVEGVNN

-623 VIDTIAPVPP
+623 VIDTVAPVPP
-633 TVSLEDYVVLP
+633 TVSLEDFVVLP

-1037 SDDNLTNIV
+1037 ADDNLTNIV

-1058 IISVQVWDAMSDT
+1058 IISVQVWDAASDT

-1105 IAGNKANSAIFDFTI
+1105 IAGNKANSAVFDFTI

-1335 TGIQGDNMTNSTQPT
+1335 TGVQGDNMTNRTQPT

-1377 ATKGTGGWTFTP
+1377 ATKGTGGWTFTS

-1425 AINNIELVNDSGIPD
+1425 AINNIELVNDSGIPN

-1474 ATQSATPGV
+1474 ATQSATTGV

-2127 LDNTDDSGTKGDHLT
+2127 LDSTDDSGTKGDNLT
-2142 NVNKPTFLLGN
+2142 NANKPTFLLGN

-2315 FTIDTTLSTP
+2315 FTIDTTLSVP
-2325 VIVLDSADDSG
+2325 VIVLNSADDTG
-2336 VHGDNMTNHTQPT
+2336 VQGDNMTNSTQPT

-2378 KDAGGW
+2378 KGVGGW
-2384 TFTPTGAWADG
+2384 SFTPTGAWADG

-2450 QVTVPTDVNVVRLS
+2450 QVKVPTDVN
-2464 IDGGKTW
+2464 
-2471 FNATQS
+2471 
-2477 ATPGV
+2477 
-2482 WDYIWPDDVADGG
+2482 
-2495 YTLTVEATD
+2495 E
-2504 EAGNKATQTLD
+2504 
-2515 FTIDTTLSVPTLSL
+2515 
-2529 DSADDSGIAGDNIT
+2529 
-2543 NVKTPG
+2543 
-2549 FTLNNIDTDVSRVIV
+2549 
-2564 EVMHNGI
+2564 
-2571 KQEVPLVQTGGQW
+2571 
-2584 RFAPTSDWAD
+2584 
-2594 GDYILT
+2594 
-2600 VKVEDR
+2600 
-2606 AGNVKQSAP
+2606 
-2615 LTVTVDTH
+2615 
-2623 IAIDRIEL
+2623 
-2631 VNDSGIPGDNLTNE
+2631 
-2645 ARPHFQV
+2645 
-2652 TVPADV
+2652 
-2658 NGVRLSIDGGK
+2658 
-2669 TWFDATQSATS
+2669 
-2680 GVWDYTWLTNVA
+2680 
-2692 NGPHTLMVEASDKAG
+2692 
-2707 NKTTQKLDFTID
+2707 
-2719 TILSE
+2719 
-2724 PTITLDS
+2724 
-2731 ADDSAAGDNIT
+2731 
-2742 NVKMP
+2742 
-2747 GFTLGNIDADVTK
+2747 
-2760 VVVTVAHDG
+2760 
-2769 KNQQIELIKNGGV
+2769 
-2782 WRFTPGAAWTDG
+2782 
-2794 DYTLTV
+2794 
-2800 KVEDKAGNT
+2800 
-2809 NYSAPLT
+2809 
-2816 VTIDTQTSIDRI
+2816 
-2828 ELLNDTGI
+2828 
-2836 VGDNLTNEARPQFH
+2836 
-2850 ITVPTDVNSVQ
+2850 
-2861 LSLDGGINWVN
+2861 
-2872 ATLTSD
+2872 
-2878 GVWEY
+2878 
-2883 IWPTDLVENT
+2883 
-2893 YTLTV
+2893 
-2898 KATDVAGNTATET
+2898 
-2911 LNFIIDTTL
+2911 
-2920 STPTITLDSADDS
+2920 
-2933 GTANDNKTNVK
+2933 
-2944 TPGFIIGGID
+2944 
-2954 SDVTQV
+2954 
-2960 VVQVMRD
+2960 
-2967 GHSEEVEL
+2967 
-2975 TQTNGQWRFVPGSAW
+2975 
-2990 TDGDYTLT
+2990 
-2998 VTVKD
+2998 
-3003 EAGNIRHSAPLTVTI
+3003 
-3018 DTQIT
+3018 
-3023 IDHIELVNDS
+3023 
-3033 GIPDDN
+3033 
-3039 LTNNVR
+3039 
-3045 PHFQVTVPTDVNV
+3045 

-3106 KTTQQLDFIIDTL
+3106 QTTQKLDFIIDTL

-3128 NTDDSGTK
+3128 STDDSGTK
-3136 GDNLTNVNK
+3136 GDNLTNANK
-3145 PTFLLGNIDADAR
+3145 PTFILGNIDADAR

-3179 TGIWSVTPTGTWAD
+3179 TGIWSVTPTDTWAD

-3278 GIWDY
+3278 GTWDY

-3346 GFTIGNIDA
+3346 GFTIGNIDS
-3355 DAHSVILR
+3355 DAQSVILR

-3407 VRQSTPLVVTVDTQ
+3407 VRQSTPLIVTVDTQ

-3621 AIDRIELVNDSGVPG
+3621 AIDHIELVNDSGVPG

-3713 TIDITLLTPTIEL
+3713 TIDITLMTPTIEL

-3785 PDSALADG
+3785 PDSALVDG

-4531 TSVTTP
+4531 TSVTKP

-4556 GVSYSVTA
+4556 GVSYPVTA

-4654 KSGRE
+4654 KSGQE

-4891 LRSTAVDVTIDT
+4891 LRSTAVDLTIDT

-5298 DDLITNHNKPVLVGT
+5298 DDLITSHNKPVLVGT

-5383 NPAMVA
+5383 NPVMMA

-5406 PTFSIFGE
+5406 PAFSIYGE

-5467 KTLNFTIDTF
+5467 KTLNFTIDTL

-5538 EKGHWQMPV
+5538 DKGHWQMPV

-5581 HIKVFTSELD
+5581 HIQVFTSELD
-5591 DNKSSSKTEWW
+5591 DNKSSSKTDWW
-5602 SNSDLITMRG
+5602 SNSSTITMRG
-5612 TGEIGATVSLIVAGV
+5612 MGEIGATVSLIVAGV

-5636 TGRWEL
+5636 NGQWEL
-5642 STDKLPEGTYDISL
+5642 STDQLPEGKYDITLS
-5656 VIEDS
+5656 IEDN
-5661 AGNRWED
+5661 AGNRKEE
-5668 VREIFIDR
+5668 VHEIFIDR

-5701 AKSQLIITDSEGNT
+5701 AKSQLIITDSNGNT

-5748 RSDDVPLD
+5748 RSDDVSLD

-5859 VPEIALAAGEDNGA
+5859 VPEIALAAGEDNGV

-5910 IYQATQGA
+5910 TYQATQGA
-5918 DGWTFTPPAAWNDGN
+5918 DGWTFTPPAAWNDGT

-5999 EPSAAEESVVK
+5999 VPSAAEESVVK
-6010 VTAYSITLLNA
+6010 ETAYSITLLNA

-6107 IVNAMNVRGKTE
+6107 IVNAMNARGKTE

>member
-159 SKQIEEMLQ
+159 SKQMEEMLQ
-168 NFLADNVAKD
+168 EFLADNVAKD

-430 IAPEKPTIELDDSS
+430 IPPEKPTIELDDSS

-533 FSAEIETTNDSG
+533 FSAEIETTDDSG

-623 VIDTIAPVPP
+623 VIDTIAPLPP

-953 AAPYSTVKLYID
+953 AAPYSTVKLYVD

-1037 SDDNLTNIV
+1037 ADDNLTNIV

-1105 IAGNKANSAIFDFTI
+1105 IAGNKANSAVFDFTI

-1181 LNGSWLFI
+1181 LNGSWLFT

-1205 EDKAGNTNYSAPLT
+1205 EDKAGNTSYSAPLT

-1320 TTLSVPVIVLDSADD
+1320 TTLSVPVIVLNSADD
-1335 TGIQGDNMTNSTQPT
+1335 TGVQGDNMTNRTQPT

-1389 PTSWADGDYTLS
+1389 TASWTDGDYTLS

-1459 NVVRLSIDGGKTWFN
+1459 NVVRLSIDGGKTWVT
-1474 ATQSATPGV
+1474 AAQKAAGV
-1483 WDYIW
+1483 WEYIW
-1488 PDDVADG
+1488 PDDVTDG
-1495 GYTLTVE
+1495 SHTLTVE

-1637 IPGDNLTN
+1637 IPDDNLTN

-2009 RHSAPLTVTIDTQIT
+2009 RHSAPLTVTIDTQIA

-2031 NDSGIPDDN
+2031 NDSGIPNDN

-2103 KAGNKTTQQLDF
+2103 KAGNKTTQKLDF

-2127 LDNTDDSGTKGDHLT
+2127 LDSTDDSGTKGDNLT
-2142 NVNKPTFLLGN
+2142 NANKPTFLLGN

-2315 FTIDTTLSTP
+2315 FTIDTTLSVP
-2325 VIVLDSADDSG
+2325 VIVLNSADDTG
-2336 VHGDNMTNHTQPT
+2336 VQGDNMTNSTQPT

-2378 KDAGGW
+2378 KGTGGW
-2384 TFTPTGAWADG
+2384 SFTPTGAWADG

-2482 WDYIWPDDVADGG
+2482 WDY
-2495 YTLTVEATD
+2495 
-2504 EAGNKATQTLD
+2504 
-2515 FTIDTTLSVPTLSL
+2515 
-2529 DSADDSGIAGDNIT
+2529 
-2543 NVKTPG
+2543 
-2549 FTLNNIDTDVSRVIV
+2549 
-2564 EVMHNGI
+2564 
-2571 KQEVPLVQTGGQW
+2571 
-2584 RFAPTSDWAD
+2584 
-2594 GDYILT
+2594 
-2600 VKVEDR
+2600 
-2606 AGNVKQSAP
+2606 
-2615 LTVTVDTH
+2615 
-2623 IAIDRIEL
+2623 
-2631 VNDSGIPGDNLTNE
+2631 
-2645 ARPHFQV
+2645 
-2652 TVPADV
+2652 
-2658 NGVRLSIDGGK
+2658 
-2669 TWFDATQSATS
+2669 
-2680 GVWDYTWLTNVA
+2680 
-2692 NGPHTLMVEASDKAG
+2692 
-2707 NKTTQKLDFTID
+2707 
-2719 TILSE
+2719 
-2724 PTITLDS
+2724 
-2731 ADDSAAGDNIT
+2731 
-2742 NVKMP
+2742 
-2747 GFTLGNIDADVTK
+2747 
-2760 VVVTVAHDG
+2760 
-2769 KNQQIELIKNGGV
+2769 
-2782 WRFTPGAAWTDG
+2782 
-2794 DYTLTV
+2794 
-2800 KVEDKAGNT
+2800 
-2809 NYSAPLT
+2809 
-2816 VTIDTQTSIDRI
+2816 
-2828 ELLNDTGI
+2828 
-2836 VGDNLTNEARPQFH
+2836 
-2850 ITVPTDVNSVQ
+2850 
-2861 LSLDGGINWVN
+2861 
-2872 ATLTSD
+2872 
-2878 GVWEY
+2878 
-2883 IWPTDLVENT
+2883 
-2893 YTLTV
+2893 
-2898 KATDVAGNTATET
+2898 
-2911 LNFIIDTTL
+2911 
-2920 STPTITLDSADDS
+2920 
-2933 GTANDNKTNVK
+2933 
-2944 TPGFIIGGID
+2944 
-2954 SDVTQV
+2954 
-2960 VVQVMRD
+2960 
-2967 GHSEEVEL
+2967 
-2975 TQTNGQWRFVPGSAW
+2975 
-2990 TDGDYTLT
+2990 
-2998 VTVKD
+2998 
-3003 EAGNIRHSAPLTVTI
+3003 
-3018 DTQIT
+3018 
-3023 IDHIELVNDS
+3023 
-3033 GIPDDN
+3033 
-3039 LTNNVR
+3039 
-3045 PHFQVTVPTDVNV
+3045 
-3058 VRLSIDGG
+3058 
-3066 KTWFNATQSATPGVW
+3066 
-3081 DYTWLADVGEG
+3081 TWLADVGEG

-3106 KTTQQLDFIIDTL
+3106 QTTQQLDFIIDTL

-3128 NTDDSGTK
+3128 STDDSGTK
-3136 GDNLTNVNK
+3136 GDNLTNANK
-3145 PTFLLGNIDADAR
+3145 PTFILGNIDADAR

-3278 GIWDY
+3278 GTWDY

-3396 LTVEVTDNAGN
+3396 LTVEVQDNAGN

-3439 LTNSTRPQFEITVP
+3439 LTNSTCPQFEITVP

-3466 ANWVSATQ
+3466 ANWVSAAQ

-3621 AIDRIELVNDSGVPG
+3621 AIDHIELVNDSGVPG

-3687 MPEGQHTLTVEVTD
+3687 MPEGQHTLIVEVTD
-3701 GAGNKMTETLNF
+3701 GAGNKMTGTLDF

-3734 NKNDNLTSVTQPVF
+3734 NKNDNLTSVTQPIF

-3849 FDIHQVDSDVT
+3849 FDIRQVDSDVT

-3915 FEVRIDTTT
+3915 LEVRIDTTT

-4066 DGHDYNATKVGAGW
+4066 DGHDYNAIKVGAGW

-4556 GVSYSVTA
+4556 GVSYPVTA

-4827 TNNKTPTLIGST
+4827 TNNKTPTLVGNT
-4839 LPNTIVSIYVDG
+4839 LPNAIVSIYVDG

-4969 NYELTFKVEDV
+4969 NYVLTFKVEDV

-5035 LTIRNP
+5035 LTIRSP

-5078 GNSQQKEILIEHDT
+5078 GNSQQKDILIEHDT

-5406 PTFSIFGE
+5406 PTFSISGE

-5581 HIKVFTSELD
+5581 HIQVFTSELD
-5591 DNKSSSKTEWW
+5591 DNKSSSKTDWW
-5602 SNSDLITMRG
+5602 SNSSTITMRG
-5612 TGEIGATVSLIVAGV
+5612 MGEIGATVSLIVAGV

-5636 TGRWEL
+5636 NGQWEL
-5642 STDKLPEGTYDISL
+5642 STDQLPEGKYDITLS
-5656 VIEDS
+5656 IEDN
-5661 AGNRWED
+5661 AGNRKEE
-5668 VREIFIDR
+5668 VHEIFIDR

-5701 AKSQLIITDSEGNT
+5701 AKSQLIITDSNGNT

-5748 RSDDVPLD
+5748 RSDDVSLD

-5859 VPEIALAAGEDNGA
+5859 VPEIALAAGEDNGV

-5910 IYQATQGA
+5910 TYQATQGA
-5918 DGWTFTPPAAWNDGN
+5918 DGWTFTPPAAWNDGT

-5999 EPSAAEESVVK
+5999 VPSAAEESVVK
-6010 VTAYSITLLNA
+6010 ETAYSITLLNA

-6107 IVNAMNVRGKTE
+6107 IVNAMNARGKTE

>member
-42 PRGSVIIV
+42 PHGSVIIV

-623 VIDTIAPVPP
+623 VIDTVAPVPP
-633 TVSLEDYVVLP
+633 TVSLEDFVVLP

-737 DDSGA
+737 DDSGV

-1058 IISVQVWDAMSDT
+1058 IISVQVWDAASDT

-1105 IAGNKANSAIFDFTI
+1105 IAGNKANSAVFDFTI

-1181 LNGSWLFI
+1181 LNGSWLFT

-1205 EDKAGNTNYSAPLT
+1205 EDKAGNTSYSAPLT

-1320 TTLSVPVIVLDSADD
+1320 TTLSVPVIVLNSADD
-1335 TGIQGDNMTNSTQPT
+1335 TGVQGDNMTNRTQPT

-1377 ATKGTGGWTFTP
+1377 ATKGTGGWSFTP
-1389 PTSWADGDYTLS
+1389 TGAWADGDYTLS

-1474 ATQSATPGV
+1474 ATQSATTGV

-1541 NITNVKTPG
+1541 NITSVKTPG

-1637 IPGDNLTN
+1637 IPDDNLTN

-1701 EASDKAGNKTT
+1701 EATDKAGNKTT
-1712 QKLDFTIDT
+1712 QKLDFIIDT
-1721 ILSEPTI
+1721 LLSEPTI

-2115 IIDTLLSEPTIV
+2115 IIDTMLSEPTIV
-2127 LDNTDDSGTKGDHLT
+2127 LDNTDDSGTKGDNLT

-2325 VIVLDSADDSG
+2325 VIVLDSADDTG
-2336 VHGDNMTNHTQPT
+2336 IQGDNMTNRTQPT
-2349 FALQHIDDDAVRVT
+2349 FNLQHIDDDAVRVT

-2378 KDAGGW
+2378 KGVGGW
-2384 TFTPTGAWADG
+2384 TFTPPTSWGAG

-2450 QVTVPTDVNVVRLS
+2450 QVKVPTDVN
-2464 IDGGKTW
+2464 
-2471 FNATQS
+2471 
-2477 ATPGV
+2477 
-2482 WDYIWPDDVADGG
+2482 
-2495 YTLTVEATD
+2495 E
-2504 EAGNKATQTLD
+2504 
-2515 FTIDTTLSVPTLSL
+2515 
-2529 DSADDSGIAGDNIT
+2529 
-2543 NVKTPG
+2543 
-2549 FTLNNIDTDVSRVIV
+2549 
-2564 EVMHNGI
+2564 
-2571 KQEVPLVQTGGQW
+2571 
-2584 RFAPTSDWAD
+2584 
-2594 GDYILT
+2594 
-2600 VKVEDR
+2600 
-2606 AGNVKQSAP
+2606 
-2615 LTVTVDTH
+2615 
-2623 IAIDRIEL
+2623 
-2631 VNDSGIPGDNLTNE
+2631 
-2645 ARPHFQV
+2645 
-2652 TVPADV
+2652 
-2658 NGVRLSIDGGK
+2658 
-2669 TWFDATQSATS
+2669 
-2680 GVWDYTWLTNVA
+2680 
-2692 NGPHTLMVEASDKAG
+2692 
-2707 NKTTQKLDFTID
+2707 
-2719 TILSE
+2719 
-2724 PTITLDS
+2724 
-2731 ADDSAAGDNIT
+2731 
-2742 NVKMP
+2742 
-2747 GFTLGNIDADVTK
+2747 
-2760 VVVTVAHDG
+2760 
-2769 KNQQIELIKNGGV
+2769 
-2782 WRFTPGAAWTDG
+2782 
-2794 DYTLTV
+2794 
-2800 KVEDKAGNT
+2800 
-2809 NYSAPLT
+2809 
-2816 VTIDTQTSIDRI
+2816 
-2828 ELLNDTGI
+2828 
-2836 VGDNLTNEARPQFH
+2836 
-2850 ITVPTDVNSVQ
+2850 
-2861 LSLDGGINWVN
+2861 
-2872 ATLTSD
+2872 
-2878 GVWEY
+2878 
-2883 IWPTDLVENT
+2883 
-2893 YTLTV
+2893 
-2898 KATDVAGNTATET
+2898 
-2911 LNFIIDTTL
+2911 
-2920 STPTITLDSADDS
+2920 
-2933 GTANDNKTNVK
+2933 
-2944 TPGFIIGGID
+2944 
-2954 SDVTQV
+2954 
-2960 VVQVMRD
+2960 
-2967 GHSEEVEL
+2967 
-2975 TQTNGQWRFVPGSAW
+2975 
-2990 TDGDYTLT
+2990 
-2998 VTVKD
+2998 
-3003 EAGNIRHSAPLTVTI
+3003 
-3018 DTQIT
+3018 
-3023 IDHIELVNDS
+3023 
-3033 GIPDDN
+3033 
-3039 LTNNVR
+3039 
-3045 PHFQVTVPTDVNV
+3045 

-3106 KTTQQLDFIIDTL
+3106 QTTQKLDFIIDTM

-3128 NTDDSGTK
+3128 STDDSGTK
-3136 GDNLTNVNK
+3136 GDNLTNANK
-3145 PTFLLGNIDADAR
+3145 PTFILGNIDADAR

-3165 HGGTKEV
+3165 YGGTKEV

-3407 VRQSTPLVVTVDTQ
+3407 VRQSTPLIVTVDTQ

-3466 ANWVSATQ
+3466 ANWVSAAQ

-3621 AIDRIELVNDSGVPG
+3621 AIDHIELVNDSGVPG

-3687 MPEGQHTLTVEVTD
+3687 MPEGQHTLIVEVTD
-3701 GAGNKMTETLNF
+3701 GAGNKMTGTLDF

-3849 FDIHQVDSDVT
+3849 FDIRQVDSDVT

-4308 LRIEIDT
+4308 LKIEIDT

-4531 TSVTTP
+4531 TSVTKP

-4556 GVSYSVTA
+4556 GVSYPVTA

-4891 LRSTAVDVTIDT
+4891 LRSTAVDLTIDT

-4969 NYELTFKVEDV
+4969 NYVLTFKVEDV

-5298 DDLITNHNKPVLVGT
+5298 DDLITSHNKPVLVGT

-5383 NPAMVA
+5383 NPVMMA

-5406 PTFSIFGE
+5406 PAFSIYGE

-5467 KTLNFTIDTF
+5467 KTLNFTIDTL

-5538 EKGHWQMPV
+5538 DKGHWQMPV

-5581 HIKVFTSELD
+5581 HIQVFTSELD
-5591 DNKSSSKTEWW
+5591 DNKSSSKTDWW
-5602 SNSDLITMRG
+5602 SNSSTITMRG
-5612 TGEIGATVSLIVAGV
+5612 MGEIGATVSLIVAGV

-5636 TGRWEL
+5636 NGQWEL
-5642 STDKLPEGTYDISL
+5642 STDQLPEGKYDITLS
-5656 VIEDS
+5656 IEDN
-5661 AGNRWED
+5661 AGNRKEE
-5668 VREIFIDR
+5668 VHEIFIDR

-5701 AKSQLIITDSEGNT
+5701 AKSQLIITDSNGNT

-5834 VIASDAAGNQKN
+5834 VVASDAAGNQKN

-5918 DGWTFTPPAAWNDGN
+5918 DGWTFTPPAAWNDGT

-5969 DDASDDATATAVT
+5969 NDASDDATAIAVT

-5999 EPSAAEESVVK
+5999 VPSAAEESVVK
-6010 VTAYSITLLNA
+6010 ETAYSITLLNA

-6037 EISVPENIVNVSIMF
+6037 EISVPENIVNVSVMF

-6075 DGEYTMDVKFIDKDN
+6075 DGEYTMDVKFIDKDD

-6107 IVNAMNVRGKTE
+6107 IVNAMNARGKTE

>member
-239 LKVTLALAA
+239 IKVTLALAA

-1037 SDDNLTNIV
+1037 ADDNLTNIV

-1058 IISVQVWDAMSDT
+1058 IISVQVWDAASDT

-1105 IAGNKANSAIFDFTI
+1105 IAGNKANSAVFDFTI

-1377 ATKGTGGWTFTP
+1377 ATKGTGGWSFTP
-1389 PTSWADGDYTLS
+1389 TGAWADGDYTLS

-1474 ATQSATPGV
+1474 ATQSATPGA

-1502 ATDEAGNKA
+1502 ATDKAGNKT
-1511 TQTLDFTIDTT
+1511 TQELDFTIDTT

-1637 IPGDNLTN
+1637 IPDDNLTN

-1701 EASDKAGNKTT
+1701 EATDKAGNKTT

-1792 TDGDYTLTVKVEDK
+1792 TDGNYTLTVKVEDK

-2009 RHSAPLTVTIDTQIT
+2009 RHSAPLTVTIDTQI
-2024 IDHIELV
+2024 
-2031 NDSGIPDDN
+2031 
-2040 LTNNVRPHFQ
+2040 
-2050 VTVPTDVNVVRLSID
+2050 
-2065 GGKTWFNATQ
+2065 A
-2075 SATPGVWDYT
+2075 
-2085 WLADVGEGKHTL
+2085 
-2097 TVEATD
+2097 
-2103 KAGNKTTQQLDF
+2103 
-2115 IIDTLLSEPTIV
+2115 
-2127 LDNTDDSGTKGDHLT
+2127 
-2142 NVNKPTFLLGN
+2142 
-2153 IDADARYVTVEVQH
+2153 
-2167 GGTKEVLT
+2167 
-2175 ATKDATGNWS
+2175 
-2185 VTPTGTWADGDY
+2185 
-2197 TLTVRV
+2197 
-2203 EDEAGNEKHS
+2203 
-2213 ASLTV
+2213 
-2218 TVDTQ
+2218 
-2223 ITIDVIEL
+2223 
-2231 VNDNGIPG
+2231 
-2239 DNMTNDAHP
+2239 
-2248 QFRVTVPGDVNEV
+2248 
-2261 SLSID
+2261 
-2266 GGVTWV
+2266 
-2272 KATQS
+2272 
-2277 ATPGVWNYTW
+2277 
-2287 PGTVPDGD
+2287 
-2295 YTLNVKATD
+2295 
-2304 NAGNTVTETLH
+2304 
-2315 FTIDTTLSTP
+2315 
-2325 VIVLDSADDSG
+2325 
-2336 VHGDNMTNHTQPT
+2336 
-2349 FALQHIDDDAVRVT
+2349 
-2363 VSVEHGGVTTTFDAT
+2363 
-2378 KDAGGW
+2378 
-2384 TFTPTGAWADG
+2384 
-2395 DYTLSV
+2395 
-2401 SVEDK
+2401 
-2406 AGNTSHSASLTV
+2406 
-2418 TVDTQIAI
+2418 
-2426 NNIELVNDSGIPDDN
+2426 
-2441 LTNNVRPHF
+2441 
-2450 QVTVPTDVNVVRLS
+2450 
-2464 IDGGKTW
+2464 
-2471 FNATQS
+2471 
-2477 ATPGV
+2477 
-2482 WDYIWPDDVADGG
+2482 
-2495 YTLTVEATD
+2495 
-2504 EAGNKATQTLD
+2504 
-2515 FTIDTTLSVPTLSL
+2515 
-2529 DSADDSGIAGDNIT
+2529 
-2543 NVKTPG
+2543 
-2549 FTLNNIDTDVSRVIV
+2549 
-2564 EVMHNGI
+2564 
-2571 KQEVPLVQTGGQW
+2571 
-2584 RFAPTSDWAD
+2584 
-2594 GDYILT
+2594 
-2600 VKVEDR
+2600 
-2606 AGNVKQSAP
+2606 
-2615 LTVTVDTH
+2615 
-2623 IAIDRIEL
+2623 
-2631 VNDSGIPGDNLTNE
+2631 
-2645 ARPHFQV
+2645 
-2652 TVPADV
+2652 
-2658 NGVRLSIDGGK
+2658 
-2669 TWFDATQSATS
+2669 
-2680 GVWDYTWLTNVA
+2680 
-2692 NGPHTLMVEASDKAG
+2692 
-2707 NKTTQKLDFTID
+2707 
-2719 TILSE
+2719 
-2724 PTITLDS
+2724 
-2731 ADDSAAGDNIT
+2731 
-2742 NVKMP
+2742 
-2747 GFTLGNIDADVTK
+2747 
-2760 VVVTVAHDG
+2760 
-2769 KNQQIELIKNGGV
+2769 
-2782 WRFTPGAAWTDG
+2782 
-2794 DYTLTV
+2794 
-2800 KVEDKAGNT
+2800 
-2809 NYSAPLT
+2809 
-2816 VTIDTQTSIDRI
+2816 
-2828 ELLNDTGI
+2828 
-2836 VGDNLTNEARPQFH
+2836 
-2850 ITVPTDVNSVQ
+2850 
-2861 LSLDGGINWVN
+2861 
-2872 ATLTSD
+2872 
-2878 GVWEY
+2878 
-2883 IWPTDLVENT
+2883 
-2893 YTLTV
+2893 
-2898 KATDVAGNTATET
+2898 
-2911 LNFIIDTTL
+2911 
-2920 STPTITLDSADDS
+2920 
-2933 GTANDNKTNVK
+2933 
-2944 TPGFIIGGID
+2944 
-2954 SDVTQV
+2954 
-2960 VVQVMRD
+2960 
-2967 GHSEEVEL
+2967 
-2975 TQTNGQWRFVPGSAW
+2975 
-2990 TDGDYTLT
+2990 
-2998 VTVKD
+2998 
-3003 EAGNIRHSAPLTVTI
+3003 
-3018 DTQIT
+3018 

-3172 LTATKGA
+3172 LTATKDATGNWSVTPTGTWADGDYTLTVRVEDEAGNEKHSASLTVTVDTQITIDAIELVNDNGIPGDNMTNDAHPQFRVTVPGDVNEVSLSIDGGVTWVKATQSATPGVWNYTWPGTVPDGDYTLNVKATDNAGNTVTETLHFTIDTTLSVPVIVLNSADDTGVQGDNMTNSTQPTFALQHIDDDAVRVTVSVEHGGVTTTFDATKGVGGWSFTPTGAWADGDYTLSVSVEDKAGNTSHSASLTVTVDTQIAINNIELVNDSGIPDDNLTNNVRPHFQVKVPTDVNEVRLSIDGGKTWFNATQSATPGVWDYTWLADVGEGKHTLTVEATDKAGNQTTQKLDFIIDTMLSEPTIVLDSTDDSGTKGDNLTNANKPTFILGNIDADARYVTVEVQYGGTKEVLTATKGA

-3193 GDYTLTVRVE
+3193 GDYMLTVRVE

-3321 TPTIA
+3321 TPTIT

-3346 GFTIGNIDA
+3346 GFTIGNIDS
-3355 DAHSVILR
+3355 DAQSVILR

-3407 VRQSTPLVVTVDTQ
+3407 VRQSTPLIVTVDTQ

-3466 ANWVSATQ
+3466 ANWVSAAQ

-3621 AIDRIELVNDSGVPG
+3621 AIDHIELVNDSGVPG

-3713 TIDITLLTPTIEL
+3713 TIDITLMTPTIEL

-3849 FDIHQVDSDVT
+3849 FDIRQVDSDVT

-4308 LRIEIDT
+4308 LKIEIDT

-4531 TSVTTP
+4531 TSVTKP

-4556 GVSYSVTA
+4556 GVSYPVTA

-4827 TNNKTPTLIGST
+4827 TNNKTPTLVGNT
-4839 LPNTIVSIYVDG
+4839 LPNAIVSIYVDG

-4969 NYELTFKVEDV
+4969 NYVLTFKVEDV

-5035 LTIRNP
+5035 LTIRSP

-5078 GNSQQKEILIEHDT
+5078 GNSQQKDILIEHDT

-5406 PTFSIFGE
+5406 PTFSISGE

-5538 EKGHWQMPV
+5538 DKGHWQMPV

-5581 HIKVFTSELD
+5581 HIQVFTSELD
-5591 DNKSSSKTEWW
+5591 DNKSSSKTDWW
-5602 SNSDLITMRG
+5602 SNSSTITMRG
-5612 TGEIGATVSLIVAGV
+5612 MGEIGATVSLIVAGV

-5636 TGRWEL
+5636 NGQWEL
-5642 STDKLPEGTYDISL
+5642 STDQLPEGKYDITLS
-5656 VIEDS
+5656 IEDN
-5661 AGNRWED
+5661 AGNRKEE
-5668 VREIFIDR
+5668 VHEIFIDR

-5701 AKSQLIITDSEGNT
+5701 AKSQLIITDSNGNT

-5999 EPSAAEESVVK
+5999 VPSAAEESVVK
-6010 VTAYSITLLNA
+6010 ETAYSITLLNA

-6107 IVNAMNVRGKTE
+6107 IVNAMNARGKTE
-6119 DDINDSPST
+6119 DDINDSSST

>member
-2127 LDNTDDSGTKGDHLT
+2127 LDSTDDSGTKGDHLT

-2167 GGTKEVLT
+2167 DGTKEVLT

-2482 WDYIWPDDVADGG
+2482 WDY
-2495 YTLTVEATD
+2495 
-2504 EAGNKATQTLD
+2504 
-2515 FTIDTTLSVPTLSL
+2515 
-2529 DSADDSGIAGDNIT
+2529 
-2543 NVKTPG
+2543 
-2549 FTLNNIDTDVSRVIV
+2549 
-2564 EVMHNGI
+2564 
-2571 KQEVPLVQTGGQW
+2571 
-2584 RFAPTSDWAD
+2584 
-2594 GDYILT
+2594 
-2600 VKVEDR
+2600 
-2606 AGNVKQSAP
+2606 
-2615 LTVTVDTH
+2615 
-2623 IAIDRIEL
+2623 
-2631 VNDSGIPGDNLTNE
+2631 
-2645 ARPHFQV
+2645 
-2652 TVPADV
+2652 
-2658 NGVRLSIDGGK
+2658 
-2669 TWFDATQSATS
+2669 
-2680 GVWDYTWLTNVA
+2680 
-2692 NGPHTLMVEASDKAG
+2692 
-2707 NKTTQKLDFTID
+2707 
-2719 TILSE
+2719 
-2724 PTITLDS
+2724 
-2731 ADDSAAGDNIT
+2731 
-2742 NVKMP
+2742 
-2747 GFTLGNIDADVTK
+2747 
-2760 VVVTVAHDG
+2760 
-2769 KNQQIELIKNGGV
+2769 
-2782 WRFTPGAAWTDG
+2782 
-2794 DYTLTV
+2794 
-2800 KVEDKAGNT
+2800 
-2809 NYSAPLT
+2809 
-2816 VTIDTQTSIDRI
+2816 
-2828 ELLNDTGI
+2828 
-2836 VGDNLTNEARPQFH
+2836 
-2850 ITVPTDVNSVQ
+2850 
-2861 LSLDGGINWVN
+2861 
-2872 ATLTSD
+2872 
-2878 GVWEY
+2878 
-2883 IWPTDLVENT
+2883 
-2893 YTLTV
+2893 
-2898 KATDVAGNTATET
+2898 
-2911 LNFIIDTTL
+2911 
-2920 STPTITLDSADDS
+2920 
-2933 GTANDNKTNVK
+2933 
-2944 TPGFIIGGID
+2944 
-2954 SDVTQV
+2954 
-2960 VVQVMRD
+2960 
-2967 GHSEEVEL
+2967 
-2975 TQTNGQWRFVPGSAW
+2975 
-2990 TDGDYTLT
+2990 
-2998 VTVKD
+2998 
-3003 EAGNIRHSAPLTVTI
+3003 
-3018 DTQIT
+3018 
-3023 IDHIELVNDS
+3023 
-3033 GIPDDN
+3033 
-3039 LTNNVR
+3039 
-3045 PHFQVTVPTDVNV
+3045 
-3058 VRLSIDGG
+3058 
-3066 KTWFNATQSATPGVW
+3066 
-3081 DYTWLADVGEG
+3081 TWLADVGEG

-3136 GDNLTNVNK
+3136 GDNLTNVDK

-3687 MPEGQHTLTVEVTD
+3687 MLEGQHTLTVEVTD

-4556 GVSYSVTA
+4556 GVSYPVTA

>member
-42 PRGSVIIV
+42 PHGSVIIV

-92 SSLVDSAQVEKKGNG
+92 SSLVYSAQVEKKGNG

-533 FSAEIETTNDSG
+533 FSAEIETTDDSG

-590 TFNFTSDSVEGINN
+590 TFNFTSDSVEGVNN

-623 VIDTIAPVPP
+623 VIDTVAPVPP
-633 TVSLEDYVVLP
+633 TVSLEDFVVLP

-688 YQFSNKFLQGAYDIE
+688 YQFSNKFLQGSYDIE

-1037 SDDNLTNIV
+1037 ADDNLTNIV

-1105 IAGNKANSAIFDFTI
+1105 IAGNKANSAVFDFTI

-1181 LNGSWLFI
+1181 LNGSWLFT

-1205 EDKAGNTNYSAPLT
+1205 EDKAGNTSYSAPLT

-1377 ATKGTGGWTFTP
+1377 ATKGTGGWSFTP
-1389 PTSWADGDYTLS
+1389 TGAWADGDYTLS

-1425 AINNIELVNDSGIPD
+1425 AINNIELVNDSGIPN

-1474 ATQSATPGV
+1474 ATQSATPGA

-1502 ATDEAGNKA
+1502 ATDKAGNKT
-1511 TQTLDFTIDTT
+1511 TQELDFTIDTT

-2127 LDNTDDSGTKGDHLT
+2127 LDSTDDSGTKGDHLT

-2315 FTIDTTLSTP
+2315 FTIDTTLSVP
-2325 VIVLDSADDSG
+2325 VIVLNSADDTG
-2336 VHGDNMTNHTQPT
+2336 VQGDNMTNSTQPT

-2378 KDAGGW
+2378 KGVGGW
-2384 TFTPTGAWADG
+2384 SFTPTGAWADG

-2450 QVTVPTDVNVVRLS
+2450 QVKVPTDVN
-2464 IDGGKTW
+2464 
-2471 FNATQS
+2471 
-2477 ATPGV
+2477 
-2482 WDYIWPDDVADGG
+2482 
-2495 YTLTVEATD
+2495 E
-2504 EAGNKATQTLD
+2504 
-2515 FTIDTTLSVPTLSL
+2515 
-2529 DSADDSGIAGDNIT
+2529 
-2543 NVKTPG
+2543 
-2549 FTLNNIDTDVSRVIV
+2549 
-2564 EVMHNGI
+2564 
-2571 KQEVPLVQTGGQW
+2571 
-2584 RFAPTSDWAD
+2584 
-2594 GDYILT
+2594 
-2600 VKVEDR
+2600 
-2606 AGNVKQSAP
+2606 
-2615 LTVTVDTH
+2615 
-2623 IAIDRIEL
+2623 
-2631 VNDSGIPGDNLTNE
+2631 
-2645 ARPHFQV
+2645 
-2652 TVPADV
+2652 
-2658 NGVRLSIDGGK
+2658 
-2669 TWFDATQSATS
+2669 
-2680 GVWDYTWLTNVA
+2680 
-2692 NGPHTLMVEASDKAG
+2692 
-2707 NKTTQKLDFTID
+2707 
-2719 TILSE
+2719 
-2724 PTITLDS
+2724 
-2731 ADDSAAGDNIT
+2731 
-2742 NVKMP
+2742 
-2747 GFTLGNIDADVTK
+2747 
-2760 VVVTVAHDG
+2760 
-2769 KNQQIELIKNGGV
+2769 
-2782 WRFTPGAAWTDG
+2782 
-2794 DYTLTV
+2794 
-2800 KVEDKAGNT
+2800 
-2809 NYSAPLT
+2809 
-2816 VTIDTQTSIDRI
+2816 
-2828 ELLNDTGI
+2828 
-2836 VGDNLTNEARPQFH
+2836 
-2850 ITVPTDVNSVQ
+2850 
-2861 LSLDGGINWVN
+2861 
-2872 ATLTSD
+2872 
-2878 GVWEY
+2878 
-2883 IWPTDLVENT
+2883 
-2893 YTLTV
+2893 
-2898 KATDVAGNTATET
+2898 
-2911 LNFIIDTTL
+2911 
-2920 STPTITLDSADDS
+2920 
-2933 GTANDNKTNVK
+2933 
-2944 TPGFIIGGID
+2944 
-2954 SDVTQV
+2954 
-2960 VVQVMRD
+2960 
-2967 GHSEEVEL
+2967 
-2975 TQTNGQWRFVPGSAW
+2975 
-2990 TDGDYTLT
+2990 
-2998 VTVKD
+2998 
-3003 EAGNIRHSAPLTVTI
+3003 
-3018 DTQIT
+3018 
-3023 IDHIELVNDS
+3023 
-3033 GIPDDN
+3033 
-3039 LTNNVR
+3039 
-3045 PHFQVTVPTDVNV
+3045 

-3106 KTTQQLDFIIDTL
+3106 QTTQKLDFIIDTM

-3128 NTDDSGTK
+3128 STDDSGTK
-3136 GDNLTNVNK
+3136 GDNLTNANK
-3145 PTFLLGNIDADAR
+3145 PTFILGNIDADAR

-3165 HGGTKEV
+3165 YGGTKEV

-3396 LTVEVTDNAGN
+3396 LTVEVQDNAGN

-3520 TPTIALDSTDDTGT
+3520 TPTIELDSTDDTGT

-3713 TIDITLLTPTIEL
+3713 TIDITLMTPTIEL

-3849 FDIHQVDSDVT
+3849 FDIRQVDSDVT

-4308 LRIEIDT
+4308 LKIEIDT

-4531 TSVTTP
+4531 TSVTKP

-4556 GVSYSVTA
+4556 GVSYPVTA

-4827 TNNKTPTLIGST
+4827 TNNKTPTLVGNT
-4839 LPNTIVSIYVDG
+4839 LPNAIVSIYVDG

-4969 NYELTFKVEDV
+4969 NYVLTFKVEDV

-5035 LTIRNP
+5035 LTIRSP

-5078 GNSQQKEILIEHDT
+5078 GNSQQKDILIEHDT

-5406 PTFSIFGE
+5406 PTFSISGE

-5581 HIKVFTSELD
+5581 HIQVFTSELD
-5591 DNKSSSKTEWW
+5591 DNKSSSKTDWW
-5602 SNSDLITMRG
+5602 SNSSTITMRG
-5612 TGEIGATVSLIVAGV
+5612 MGEIGATVSLIVAGV

-5636 TGRWEL
+5636 NGQWEL
-5642 STDKLPEGTYDISL
+5642 STDQLPEGKYDITLS
-5656 VIEDS
+5656 IEDN
-5661 AGNRWED
+5661 AGNRKEE
-5668 VREIFIDR
+5668 VHEIFIDR

-5701 AKSQLIITDSEGNT
+5701 AKSQLIITDSNGNT

-5824 PLADGSYTIS
+5824 PLTDGSYTIS

-5918 DGWTFTPPAAWNDGN
+5918 DGWTFTPPAAWNDGT

-5999 EPSAAEESVVK
+5999 VPSAAEESVVK
-6010 VTAYSITLLNA
+6010 ETAYSITLLNA

-6037 EISVPENIVNVSIMF
+6037 EISVPENIVNVSVMF

>member
-159 SKQIEEMLQ
+159 SKQMEEMLQ
-168 NFLADNVAKD
+168 EFLADNVAKD

-189 NTQAKATQASK
+189 NTQAKASQASK

-430 IAPEKPTIELDDSS
+430 IPPEKPTIELDDSS

-633 TVSLEDYVVLP
+633 TVSLEDFVVLP

-1046 KPTLHLKDIDPD
+1046 KPTLHLKDIDSD

-1105 IAGNKANSAIFDFTI
+1105 IAGNKANSAVFDFTI

-1181 LNGSWLFI
+1181 LNGSWLFT
-1189 PGNTWA
+1189 PGNTWT

-1320 TTLSVPVIVLDSADD
+1320 TTLSVPVIVLNSADD
-1335 TGIQGDNMTNSTQPT
+1335 TGVQGDNMTNRTQPT

-1389 PTSWADGDYTLS
+1389 TASWTDGDYTLS

-1425 AINNIELVNDSGIPD
+1425 AIDNIELVNDSGIPN

-1448 PHFQVT
+1448 PQFQVT

-1459 NVVRLSIDGGKTWFN
+1459 NVVRLSIDGGKTWVTAAQK
-1474 ATQSATPGV
+1474 ATGV
-1483 WDYIW
+1483 WEYIW
-1488 PDDVADG
+1488 PDDVTDG
-1495 GYTLTVE
+1495 SHTLTVE

-1885 WPTDLVENTYTLT
+1885 WPTELVENTYTLT

-1915 IIDTTLSTPTITLDS
+1915 TIDTTLSTPTITLDS

-1968 GHSEEVELTQTN
+1968 GHSEEVELTQIG

-2075 SATPGVWDYT
+2075 S
-2085 WLADVGEGKHTL
+2085 
-2097 TVEATD
+2097 
-2103 KAGNKTTQQLDF
+2103 
-2115 IIDTLLSEPTIV
+2115 S
-2127 LDNTDDSGTKGDHLT
+2127 
-2142 NVNKPTFLLGN
+2142 
-2153 IDADARYVTVEVQH
+2153 
-2167 GGTKEVLT
+2167 
-2175 ATKDATGNWS
+2175 
-2185 VTPTGTWADGDY
+2185 
-2197 TLTVRV
+2197 
-2203 EDEAGNEKHS
+2203 
-2213 ASLTV
+2213 
-2218 TVDTQ
+2218 
-2223 ITIDVIEL
+2223 
-2231 VNDNGIPG
+2231 
-2239 DNMTNDAHP
+2239 
-2248 QFRVTVPGDVNEV
+2248 
-2261 SLSID
+2261 
-2266 GGVTWV
+2266 
-2272 KATQS
+2272 
-2277 ATPGVWNYTW
+2277 
-2287 PGTVPDGD
+2287 
-2295 YTLNVKATD
+2295 
-2304 NAGNTVTETLH
+2304 
-2315 FTIDTTLSTP
+2315 
-2325 VIVLDSADDSG
+2325 
-2336 VHGDNMTNHTQPT
+2336 
-2349 FALQHIDDDAVRVT
+2349 
-2363 VSVEHGGVTTTFDAT
+2363 
-2378 KDAGGW
+2378 
-2384 TFTPTGAWADG
+2384 
-2395 DYTLSV
+2395 
-2401 SVEDK
+2401 
-2406 AGNTSHSASLTV
+2406 
-2418 TVDTQIAI
+2418 
-2426 NNIELVNDSGIPDDN
+2426 
-2441 LTNNVRPHF
+2441 
-2450 QVTVPTDVNVVRLS
+2450 
-2464 IDGGKTW
+2464 
-2471 FNATQS
+2471 
-2477 ATPGV
+2477 
-2482 WDYIWPDDVADGG
+2482 
-2495 YTLTVEATD
+2495 
-2504 EAGNKATQTLD
+2504 
-2515 FTIDTTLSVPTLSL
+2515 
-2529 DSADDSGIAGDNIT
+2529 
-2543 NVKTPG
+2543 
-2549 FTLNNIDTDVSRVIV
+2549 
-2564 EVMHNGI
+2564 
-2571 KQEVPLVQTGGQW
+2571 
-2584 RFAPTSDWAD
+2584 
-2594 GDYILT
+2594 
-2600 VKVEDR
+2600 
-2606 AGNVKQSAP
+2606 
-2615 LTVTVDTH
+2615 
-2623 IAIDRIEL
+2623 
-2631 VNDSGIPGDNLTNE
+2631 
-2645 ARPHFQV
+2645 
-2652 TVPADV
+2652 
-2658 NGVRLSIDGGK
+2658 
-2669 TWFDATQSATS
+2669 
-2680 GVWDYTWLTNVA
+2680 
-2692 NGPHTLMVEASDKAG
+2692 
-2707 NKTTQKLDFTID
+2707 
-2719 TILSE
+2719 
-2724 PTITLDS
+2724 
-2731 ADDSAAGDNIT
+2731 
-2742 NVKMP
+2742 
-2747 GFTLGNIDADVTK
+2747 
-2760 VVVTVAHDG
+2760 
-2769 KNQQIELIKNGGV
+2769 
-2782 WRFTPGAAWTDG
+2782 
-2794 DYTLTV
+2794 
-2800 KVEDKAGNT
+2800 
-2809 NYSAPLT
+2809 
-2816 VTIDTQTSIDRI
+2816 
-2828 ELLNDTGI
+2828 
-2836 VGDNLTNEARPQFH
+2836 
-2850 ITVPTDVNSVQ
+2850 
-2861 LSLDGGINWVN
+2861 
-2872 ATLTSD
+2872 
-2878 GVWEY
+2878 
-2883 IWPTDLVENT
+2883 
-2893 YTLTV
+2893 
-2898 KATDVAGNTATET
+2898 
-2911 LNFIIDTTL
+2911 
-2920 STPTITLDSADDS
+2920 
-2933 GTANDNKTNVK
+2933 
-2944 TPGFIIGGID
+2944 
-2954 SDVTQV
+2954 
-2960 VVQVMRD
+2960 
-2967 GHSEEVEL
+2967 
-2975 TQTNGQWRFVPGSAW
+2975 
-2990 TDGDYTLT
+2990 
-2998 VTVKD
+2998 
-3003 EAGNIRHSAPLTVTI
+3003 
-3018 DTQIT
+3018 
-3023 IDHIELVNDS
+3023 
-3033 GIPDDN
+3033 
-3039 LTNNVR
+3039 
-3045 PHFQVTVPTDVNV
+3045 
-3058 VRLSIDGG
+3058 
-3066 KTWFNATQSATPGVW
+3066 TPGVW

-3165 HGGTKEV
+3165 HGGTKEVLTATKDATGNWSVTPTGTWADGDYTLTVRVEDEAGNVKHSASLTVTVDTQITIDDIELVNDSGTRGDNLTNNANPHFRITVPGDVNEVSLSIDGGVTWVKATQSVTPGVWNYTWPGTVPDGDYTLNVKATDNAGNTVTETLHFTIDTTLSTPVIVLDSADDSGVHGDNMTNRTQPTFALQQIDDDAVRVTVSVEHGGVTTTFDATKGTGGWTFTPTASWTDGDYTLSVSVEDKAGNTSHSASLTVTVDTQIAINNIELVNDSGIPDDNLTNNVRPQFQVTVPTDVNVVRLSIDGGKTWFNATQSSTPGVWDYTWLADVGEGKHTLTVEATDKAGNQTTQQLDFIIDTLLSEPTIALDSTDDSGTKGDNLTNANKPTFILGNIDADARYVTVEVQHGSTKEV

-3321 TPTIA
+3321 TPTIT

-3355 DAHSVILR
+3355 DAQSVILR

-3372 VTLTQVG
+3372 VTLTQAG

-3407 VRQSTPLVVTVDTQ
+3407 VRQSTPLIVTVDTQ

-3466 ANWVSATQ
+3466 ANWVSAAQ

-3570 SFTATQGAGGWS
+3570 SFTAIQGAGGWS

-3621 AIDRIELVNDSGVPG
+3621 AIDHIELVNDSGVPG

-3713 TIDITLLTPTIEL
+3713 TIDITLMTPTIEL

-3849 FDIHQVDSDVT
+3849 FDIRQVDSDVT

-4215 TTLREPTIV
+4215 TTLQEPTIV

-4250 NVDNDVSHIVVHIDG
+4250 NVDNDVSHIVVHLDG

-4308 LRIEIDT
+4308 LKIEIDT

-4372 GQWEFTAGSALPDGH
+4372 GQWQFTAGSALSDGH

-4505 IDTIV
+4505 IDTVV
-4510 SDPSIDLLDADD
+4510 SDPRIDLLDADD

-4531 TSVTTP
+4531 TSVTKP

-4556 GVSYSVTA
+4556 GVSYPVTA

-4610 VSVRMEPASDTGNS
+4610 VSVRMEPASDTGSS

-4723 DDQHEATSL
+4723 DDQYEATSL
-4732 RPEFKGFAEA
+4732 RPEFKGLAEA

-4827 TNNKTPTLIGST
+4827 TNNKTPTLVGNT
-4839 LPNTIVSIYVDG
+4839 LPNAIVSIYVDG

-5298 DDLITNHNKPVLVGT
+5298 DDLITSHNKPVLVGT

-5383 NPAMVA
+5383 NPVMMA

-5406 PTFSIFGE
+5406 PAFSIFGE

-5467 KTLNFTIDTF
+5467 KTLNFTVDTL

-5581 HIKVFTSELD
+5581 HIQVFTSELD
-5591 DNKSSSKTEWW
+5591 DNKSSSKTDWW
-5602 SNSDLITMRG
+5602 SNSSTITMRG
-5612 TGEIGATVSLIVAGV
+5612 MGEIGATVSLIVAGV

-5636 TGRWEL
+5636 NGQWEL
-5642 STDKLPEGTYDISL
+5642 STDQLPEGKYDITLS
-5656 VIEDS
+5656 IEDN
-5661 AGNRWED
+5661 AGNRKEE
-5668 VREIFIDR
+5668 VHEIFIDR

-5701 AKSQLIITDSEGNT
+5701 AKSQLIITDSNGNT

-5756 IMKEVPVIS
+5756 IMKETPVIS

-5774 VGDNITRDKQP
+5774 AGDNITRDNQP

-5881 HTQPKFT
+5881 HNHTQPKFT

-5910 IYQATQGA
+5910 TYQATQGA

-5969 DDASDDATATAVT
+5969 NDASDDATATAVT

-5989 NAESATHLRT
+5989 NAESDTHLRT
-5999 EPSAAEESVVK
+5999 VPSAAEESVVK
-6010 VTAYSITLLNA
+6010 ETAYSITLLNA

-6037 EISVPENIVNVSIMF
+6037 EISVPENIVNVSVMF

-6075 DGEYTMDVKFIDKDN
+6075 DGEYTMDVKFIDKDD

-6107 IVNAMNVRGKTE
+6107 IVNAMNARGKTE

>member
-2127 LDNTDDSGTKGDHLT
+2127 LDSTDDSGTKGDHLT

-2426 NNIELVNDSGIPDDN
+2426 NN
-2441 LTNNVRPHF
+2441 
-2450 QVTVPTDVNVVRLS
+2450 
-2464 IDGGKTW
+2464 
-2471 FNATQS
+2471 
-2477 ATPGV
+2477 
-2482 WDYIWPDDVADGG
+2482 
-2495 YTLTVEATD
+2495 
-2504 EAGNKATQTLD
+2504 
-2515 FTIDTTLSVPTLSL
+2515 
-2529 DSADDSGIAGDNIT
+2529 
-2543 NVKTPG
+2543 
-2549 FTLNNIDTDVSRVIV
+2549 
-2564 EVMHNGI
+2564 
-2571 KQEVPLVQTGGQW
+2571 
-2584 RFAPTSDWAD
+2584 
-2594 GDYILT
+2594 
-2600 VKVEDR
+2600 
-2606 AGNVKQSAP
+2606 
-2615 LTVTVDTH
+2615 
-2623 IAIDRIEL
+2623 
-2631 VNDSGIPGDNLTNE
+2631 
-2645 ARPHFQV
+2645 
-2652 TVPADV
+2652 
-2658 NGVRLSIDGGK
+2658 
-2669 TWFDATQSATS
+2669 
-2680 GVWDYTWLTNVA
+2680 
-2692 NGPHTLMVEASDKAG
+2692 
-2707 NKTTQKLDFTID
+2707 
-2719 TILSE
+2719 
-2724 PTITLDS
+2724 
-2731 ADDSAAGDNIT
+2731 
-2742 NVKMP
+2742 
-2747 GFTLGNIDADVTK
+2747 
-2760 VVVTVAHDG
+2760 
-2769 KNQQIELIKNGGV
+2769 
-2782 WRFTPGAAWTDG
+2782 
-2794 DYTLTV
+2794 
-2800 KVEDKAGNT
+2800 
-2809 NYSAPLT
+2809 
-2816 VTIDTQTSIDRI
+2816 
-2828 ELLNDTGI
+2828 
-2836 VGDNLTNEARPQFH
+2836 
-2850 ITVPTDVNSVQ
+2850 
-2861 LSLDGGINWVN
+2861 
-2872 ATLTSD
+2872 
-2878 GVWEY
+2878 
-2883 IWPTDLVENT
+2883 
-2893 YTLTV
+2893 
-2898 KATDVAGNTATET
+2898 
-2911 LNFIIDTTL
+2911 
-2920 STPTITLDSADDS
+2920 
-2933 GTANDNKTNVK
+2933 
-2944 TPGFIIGGID
+2944 
-2954 SDVTQV
+2954 
-2960 VVQVMRD
+2960 
-2967 GHSEEVEL
+2967 
-2975 TQTNGQWRFVPGSAW
+2975 
-2990 TDGDYTLT
+2990 
-2998 VTVKD
+2998 
-3003 EAGNIRHSAPLTVTI
+3003 
-3018 DTQIT
+3018 
-3023 IDHIELVNDS
+3023 IELVNDS

-3474 GIEGVWGY
+3474 GIEGIWGY

-4556 GVSYSVTA
+4556 GVSYPVTA

>member
-42 PRGSVIIV
+42 PHGSVIIV

-121 LDDAENAKKEA
+121 LDEAENAKKEA

-450 DNITNSTL
+450 DSITNSTL

-533 FSAEIETTNDSG
+533 FSAEIETTDDSG

-590 TFNFTSDSVEGINN
+590 TFNFTSDSVEGVNN

-623 VIDTIAPVPP
+623 VIDTVAPVPP
-633 TVSLEDYVVLP
+633 TVSLEDFVVLP

-1058 IISVQVWDAMSDT
+1058 IISVQVWDAASDT

-1105 IAGNKANSAIFDFTI
+1105 IAGNKANSAVFDFTI

-1181 LNGSWLFI
+1181 LNGSWLFT

-1320 TTLSVPVIVLDSADD
+1320 TTLSVPVIVLNSADD
-1335 TGIQGDNMTNSTQPT
+1335 TGVQGDNMTNSTQPT

-1377 ATKGTGGWTFTP
+1377 ATKGVGGWSFTP
-1389 PTSWADGDYTLS
+1389 TGAWADGDYTLS

-1425 AINNIELVNDSGIPD
+1425 AINNIELVNDSGIPN

-1474 ATQSATPGV
+1474 ATQNATPGV

-1502 ATDEAGNKA
+1502 ATDEAGNKT

-1560 SRVIVEVMHNGI
+1560 SRVTVEVMHNGI

-1637 IPGDNLTN
+1637 IPDDNLTN

-1679 TSGVWDYTW
+1679 TPGVWDYTW

-1712 QKLDFTIDT
+1712 QKLDFIIDT
-1721 ILSEPTI
+1721 MLSEPTI

-2009 RHSAPLTVTIDTQIT
+2009 RHSAPLTVTIDTQIA

-2127 LDNTDDSGTKGDHLT
+2127 LDNTDDSGTKGDNLT

-2325 VIVLDSADDSG
+2325 VIVLDSADDTG
-2336 VHGDNMTNHTQPT
+2336 IQGDNMTNRTQPT
-2349 FALQHIDDDAVRVT
+2349 FNLQHIDDDAVRVT

-2378 KDAGGW
+2378 KGVGGW
-2384 TFTPTGAWADG
+2384 TFTPPTSWGAG

-2441 LTNNVRPHF
+2441 LTNNVRPQF
-2450 QVTVPTDVNVVRLS
+2450 QVKVPTDVN
-2464 IDGGKTW
+2464 
-2471 FNATQS
+2471 
-2477 ATPGV
+2477 
-2482 WDYIWPDDVADGG
+2482 
-2495 YTLTVEATD
+2495 E
-2504 EAGNKATQTLD
+2504 
-2515 FTIDTTLSVPTLSL
+2515 
-2529 DSADDSGIAGDNIT
+2529 
-2543 NVKTPG
+2543 
-2549 FTLNNIDTDVSRVIV
+2549 
-2564 EVMHNGI
+2564 
-2571 KQEVPLVQTGGQW
+2571 
-2584 RFAPTSDWAD
+2584 
-2594 GDYILT
+2594 
-2600 VKVEDR
+2600 
-2606 AGNVKQSAP
+2606 
-2615 LTVTVDTH
+2615 
-2623 IAIDRIEL
+2623 
-2631 VNDSGIPGDNLTNE
+2631 
-2645 ARPHFQV
+2645 
-2652 TVPADV
+2652 
-2658 NGVRLSIDGGK
+2658 
-2669 TWFDATQSATS
+2669 
-2680 GVWDYTWLTNVA
+2680 
-2692 NGPHTLMVEASDKAG
+2692 
-2707 NKTTQKLDFTID
+2707 
-2719 TILSE
+2719 
-2724 PTITLDS
+2724 
-2731 ADDSAAGDNIT
+2731 
-2742 NVKMP
+2742 
-2747 GFTLGNIDADVTK
+2747 
-2760 VVVTVAHDG
+2760 
-2769 KNQQIELIKNGGV
+2769 
-2782 WRFTPGAAWTDG
+2782 
-2794 DYTLTV
+2794 
-2800 KVEDKAGNT
+2800 
-2809 NYSAPLT
+2809 
-2816 VTIDTQTSIDRI
+2816 
-2828 ELLNDTGI
+2828 
-2836 VGDNLTNEARPQFH
+2836 
-2850 ITVPTDVNSVQ
+2850 
-2861 LSLDGGINWVN
+2861 
-2872 ATLTSD
+2872 
-2878 GVWEY
+2878 
-2883 IWPTDLVENT
+2883 
-2893 YTLTV
+2893 
-2898 KATDVAGNTATET
+2898 
-2911 LNFIIDTTL
+2911 
-2920 STPTITLDSADDS
+2920 
-2933 GTANDNKTNVK
+2933 
-2944 TPGFIIGGID
+2944 
-2954 SDVTQV
+2954 
-2960 VVQVMRD
+2960 
-2967 GHSEEVEL
+2967 
-2975 TQTNGQWRFVPGSAW
+2975 
-2990 TDGDYTLT
+2990 
-2998 VTVKD
+2998 
-3003 EAGNIRHSAPLTVTI
+3003 
-3018 DTQIT
+3018 
-3023 IDHIELVNDS
+3023 
-3033 GIPDDN
+3033 
-3039 LTNNVR
+3039 
-3045 PHFQVTVPTDVNV
+3045 

-3106 KTTQQLDFIIDTL
+3106 QTTQKLDFIIDTM

-3128 NTDDSGTK
+3128 STDDSGTK
-3136 GDNLTNVNK
+3136 GDNLTNANK
-3145 PTFLLGNIDADAR
+3145 PTFILGNIDADAR

-3203 DDAGNV
+3203 DEAGNV

-3321 TPTIA
+3321 TPTIT

-3346 GFTIGNIDA
+3346 GFTIGNIDS
-3355 DAHSVILR
+3355 DAQSVILR

-3407 VRQSTPLVVTVDTQ
+3407 VRQSTPLIVTVDTQ

-3466 ANWVSATQ
+3466 ANWVSAAQ

-3621 AIDRIELVNDSGVPG
+3621 AIDHIELVNDSGVPG
-3636 DNVTKHV
+3636 DNITKHV

-3687 MPEGQHTLTVEVTD
+3687 MPEGQHTLIVEVTD
-3701 GAGNKMTETLNF
+3701 GAGNKMTGTLDF

-3849 FDIHQVDSDVT
+3849 FDIRQVDSDVT

-3915 FEVRIDTTT
+3915 LEVRIDTTT

-3952 DVPGDVV
+3952 DVPGDVI

-4187 PDGQHTLL
+4187 PDGKHTLL

-4308 LRIEIDT
+4308 LQIEIDT

-4424 AGKDSTDGITNITS
+4424 AGKDSTDSITNITS

-4531 TSVTTP
+4531 TSVTKP

-4556 GVSYSVTA
+4556 GVSYPVTA

-4610 VSVRMEPASDTGNS
+4610 VSVRMEPASDTGSS

-4659 VLKQTIT
+4659 VLKHTIT

-4723 DDQHEATSL
+4723 DDQYEATSL
-4732 RPEFKGFAEA
+4732 RPEFKGLAEA

-4827 TNNKTPTLIGST
+4827 TNNKTPTLVGNT
-4839 LPNTIVSIYVDG
+4839 LPNAIVSIYVDG

-4969 NYELTFKVEDV
+4969 NYVLTFKVEDV

-5078 GNSQQKEILIEHDT
+5078 GNSQQKDILIEHDT

-5298 DDLITNHNKPVLVGT
+5298 DDLITSHNKPVLVGT

-5383 NPAMVA
+5383 NPVMMA

-5406 PTFSIFGE
+5406 PAFSIYGE

-5538 EKGHWQMPV
+5538 DKGHWQMPV

-5581 HIKVFTSELD
+5581 HIQVFTSELD
-5591 DNKSSSKTEWW
+5591 DNKSSSKTDWW
-5602 SNSDLITMRG
+5602 SNSSTITMRG
-5612 TGEIGATVSLIVAGV
+5612 MGEIGATVSLIVAGV

-5636 TGRWEL
+5636 NGQWEL
-5642 STDKLPEGTYDISL
+5642 STDQLPEGKYDITLS
-5656 VIEDS
+5656 IEDN
-5661 AGNRWED
+5661 AGNRKEE
-5668 VREIFIDR
+5668 VHEIFIDR

-5701 AKSQLIITDSEGNT
+5701 AKSQLIITDSNGNT

-5756 IMKEVPVIS
+5756 IMKETPVIS

-5774 VGDNITRDKQP
+5774 VGDNITRDNQP

-5859 VPEIALAAGEDNGA
+5859 VPEIALAAGEGNGA
-5873 SDSDNVTN
+5873 SDSDNVTNHN

-5918 DGWTFTPPAAWNDGN
+5918 DGWTFTPPAAWNDGT

-5947 QQSASLAVTVDSTVT
+5947 LQSASLEVTVDSTVT

-5969 DDASDDATATAVT
+5969 DDASDDATPTAVT

-5999 EPSAAEESVVK
+5999 VPSAAEESVVK
-6010 VTAYSITLLNA
+6010 ETAYSITLLNA

-6037 EISVPENIVNVSIMF
+6037 EISVPENIVNVSVMF

-6075 DGEYTMDVKFIDKDN
+6075 DGEYTMDVKFLDKDD

-6107 IVNAMNVRGKTE
+6107 IVNAMNARGKTE

-6136 GAIDVFAVNEVTL
+6136 GAIEVFAVNEVTL